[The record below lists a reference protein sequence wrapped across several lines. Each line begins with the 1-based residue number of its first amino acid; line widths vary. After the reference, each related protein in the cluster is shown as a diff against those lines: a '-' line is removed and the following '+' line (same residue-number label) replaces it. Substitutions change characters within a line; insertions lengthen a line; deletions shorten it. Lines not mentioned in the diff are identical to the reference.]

1 MEFRRI
7 REIKES
13 VKSEKEKL
21 SDTQYWL
28 KFLQTSSYHYKHSFD
43 DQIMINLQNPQ
54 FTACSDARS
63 WRSLSREP
71 QGHGVPTL
79 HNGKIRYL
87 FDITQT
93 SAPEGTPLPWVWE
106 INDNQL
112 NIDYSESVSKHLTE
126 KYNLDSETLEE
137 QLYDITLMRTAKY
150 LNDDKSDLYKVVAE
164 SAAYSL
170 LYRCCP
176 GEAQPSPK
184 NLTGLSKYPIEEI
197 GQAVSEISKSIF
209 LEIESIVR
217 STRHNAIEEIRRNEH
232 NETRENDRRSETR
245 SEPQDRGISSGYGNL
260 KGMDVRSGRGEFPVL
275 SDLSEGSPYRSDIGS
290 GKERIS
296 GDGSGIGKT
305 IGGGKRDS
313 GIHGSGVRHSTGRNE
328 RELLQDGI
336 GVLETDSGGTSS
348 GDPSREVRNNA
359 QELSSQSGSQG
370 IYMAEKQ
377 RSTEQT
383 SDSRQ
388 SSGTRNGRYDSGK
401 TQGEQSGIQRSGES
415 GRLPENS
422 TASEQFSE
430 NSRGRN
436 SDRTDIQIIGNT
448 PYRYIPQKTYRK
460 YDTDIAAKIA
470 DKLGESGIKF
480 SGKIAGETTTIT
492 VSKADIE
499 RLEEIAHSFTAEKEK
514 FAIGEL
520 KITQDDIEI
529 LRSIEPRKSI
539 LNFTAE
545 EIKLTE
551 TWQQR
556 FETDIHE
563 KSPYYRAL
571 NGDWREN
578 DESKVTVIQVE
589 DRNVDFKTVSDDIK
603 TQVIQRGN
611 VINNDT
617 LWTIQVSRRG
627 LEDSLTYARRHNNES
642 VYNMLYNINDI
653 IQNGTL
659 LDSVISEKNNNN
671 KANNTAFMH
680 KMYSV
685 CKFNNE
691 PYLAKLAVE
700 EFAVQSDTL
709 KRLYNVQDIKI
720 EPLRHAA
727 FADLNQLALSVLNGT
742 EISIADLFKI
752 VKASDKDFYI
762 NKRTDIEKEKFAND
776 ELSKSVAENPMDR
789 AIRLINEYCEK
800 EFGSPGNFSN
810 MDHIELAY
818 KPDEE
823 TGLAGIEAYA
833 DLETFRIVKEQDGR
847 VVDEQLFNSLD
858 HMNTVLKNLDFDKLI
873 ELSDNDKSEIKTT
886 VFENTEK
893 KSPDVSE
900 LSVGDVILYDGK
912 RREVEQISENSI
924 SLKDLD
930 APDFGGILLGT
941 SDVLAY
947 NGWQQDMN
955 EKGFEILSK
964 AAPQITSKDH
974 QYVPSQLSL
983 FGEPVVYES
992 DAEEKAIYAALM
1004 RGSGF
1009 QDGKFRIEKFCKENH
1024 SINEF
1029 AKMLKDEYGT
1039 GGRSGN
1045 EFYAFENYDSKG
1057 IEIILNRKYDNEEG
1071 KKIHLKWKE
1080 VAERISELVS
1090 KGEYIAKADI
1100 DDHIYHA
1107 KYTLKHYNSEKY
1119 YNSDS
1124 ESDKIHMERAKNILK
1139 EYGILSE
1146 NNESNKVIPESEIT
1160 FTKPDNNSDLKNN
1173 IEESDEK
1180 NPEEN
1185 NKPDVPQKITVGDR
1199 FRHKITGNIS
1209 EVVSLTGAFPWITDE
1224 CTVTRDS
1231 GAFSVTENISYNQLL
1246 NSDLYEYIDHAD
1258 RTVEQAKTSMKSD
1271 MKIENFKIT
1280 GDFIIEGGAKSKFK
1294 ANSKAIRTLKM
1305 IEKENRPATPEEQV
1319 ILSRYVGWGGLSA
1332 AFDSKNAQWS
1342 AEYSELKSLLTDEE
1356 YNAARASVLD
1366 SFYTPPFI
1374 IESIYSALEN
1384 MGFHGGSVLDPS
1396 TGTGNFLGK
1405 MPGSM
1410 SDNSRIYAVEKDS
1423 VSGRIAKFLY
1433 PDADIQI
1440 TGFEK
1445 RDFSDNFFDV
1455 AVGNIPFGSFKIS
1468 DRRYDKYNFAVHD
1481 YFIAKTL
1488 DKVRPGGV
1496 IAFITSSGTL
1506 DKANPSVRK
1515 YISQRAELLGA
1526 VRLPNNAFKSYA
1538 GTEVTSD
1545 IIFLRKREKMIDIA
1559 PDWVYT
1565 SKNPDGLTINNYF
1578 IENPEMILGKV
1589 VEGNKL
1595 YGKGTMV
1602 VPFENSDLKVILNEA
1617 VKKIKGNYT
1626 AEKSVIAK
1634 PSGKKKDKFKPEI
1647 LPADPTVKNFSY
1659 AEIDGK
1665 IFYRENSIMT
1675 EMPFTGKRYERVS
1688 GIAAISKC
1696 VRELLNMQLEGY
1708 SDEAIISKRT
1718 ELNQLYD
1725 DFTKKNGLLN
1735 DKTNRDI
1742 FREDVSLPLVLS
1754 LEKVKDGKL
1763 IGKADIFTKRTLQPP
1778 VRITHADTAADALAV
1793 SISEK
1798 AGVDLDFMSELMDGK
1813 EKSEIISDLKGVI
1826 FLNPET
1832 SAWETADAYLSGNI
1846 RNKLAAAKSAAESNP
1861 DFTENVSALEAAM
1874 PDRIEAGDITAKLGS
1889 PWIDDKYIQEF
1900 MYELFETPKFSRNLG
1915 IDNNYI
1921 GIQHNPAT
1929 AKWNVMNKSLDK
1941 DNIKSNTAYGTS
1953 RKSGYSIFE
1962 DSLNMID
1969 TTVYDP
1975 VYNPEKDKTEYV
1987 INHDETLLARQKQEL
2002 IENAFREWIF
2012 KDPERRE
2019 YLVEKYNV
2027 LYNSIRPREYD
2038 GSHLTFAGM
2047 NPEITLKKHQKDAVA
2062 HALYGGNTLFAHK
2075 VGAGKTYEM
2084 IAAAM
2089 EGKRLG
2095 LHNKSLL
2102 AVPNHM
2108 TEQFANDF
2116 LTLYPNANILI
2127 AHEDDFKKENRQ
2139 KLCAK
2144 IATGEFD
2151 AIIIGHS
2158 QLIKIPVSKEREEQF
2173 IQDQINELIN
2183 DIAEMKEQN
2192 AESFTVKDMERTK
2205 RDYEAKL
2212 KKLIEKPIKDDV
2224 VTFEEMGIDKLFI
2237 DEADMF
2243 KNLSVSTKM
2252 RNISGVAAN
2261 RKVQK
2266 TQDLY
2271 IKCQYLDELTGGKG
2285 IVFATGTPVSNSI
2298 TELFIMQKYLQ
2309 ADYLRESGLTHFDA
2323 WAANFAQKVTKLE
2336 YAPTGKGFRQKTRL
2350 SKFSNLPELMTAFKE
2365 CADIKTAEDLNLP
2378 EPECERHIIAAEPT
2392 ETQKNLIQS
2401 LSERAEKI
2409 HNKQVT
2415 PDVDNMLKVTTD
2427 GIKIGLDQRLINP
2440 LLPDEP
2446 NTKINMCVNNVTD
2459 IWKKT
2464 AGERLTHVIFCDYST
2479 PKKDAF
2485 NLYDDVKSKLIANGI
2500 PENEIAFIHD
2510 YEKPQDKERLFDKVR
2525 NGEIRI
2531 VLGSTQKMGAGTN
2544 IQNKLYAM
2552 HHLDA
2557 PWKPR
2562 DMEQRLGRMKRQ
2574 GNMNDKVHEYIY
2586 VTKDTFDA
2594 YRFQTLETKQGFISQ
2609 IMTSKNPVRVCEDV
2623 SQSEM
2628 EFAEVKALCAG
2639 NPLIREKMEIDIEV
2653 HKLQTLKSAYLNQRY
2668 KLEDNVLKHIPESIA
2683 KAKENLNAVL
2693 ADSKITVQNPLKRDG
2708 EGNVIFFGMTIND
2721 HVYADKKEAGTALIE
2736 AAAKALTGNPN
2747 ARTEI
2752 GQYRGFRLDVFF
2764 DALSNDIKMD
2774 IKGNGSYR
2782 ITLSSSDTGNLT
2794 RIDNAI
2800 NHIPEKIDEYKSE
2813 IEALNTQLENSKAEL
2828 AKPFLKEQELKT
2840 KLARQSELDRQ
2851 LNLDNKEN
2859 LLGKDNVKS
2868 FELETEADRQ
2878 KLNSY
2883 NSTQTKDI
2891 KSYDLEL

>member
-1 MEFRRI
+1 
-7 REIKES
+7 
-13 VKSEKEKL
+13 
-21 SDTQYWL
+21 
-28 KFLQTSSYHYKHSFD
+28 
-43 DQIMINLQNPQ
+43 
-54 FTACSDARS
+54 
-63 WRSLSREP
+63 
-71 QGHGVPTL
+71 
-79 HNGKIRYL
+79 
-87 FDITQT
+87 
-93 SAPEGTPLPWVWE
+93 
-106 INDNQL
+106 
-112 NIDYSESVSKHLTE
+112 
-126 KYNLDSETLEE
+126 
-137 QLYDITLMRTAKY
+137 
-150 LNDDKSDLYKVVAE
+150 
-164 SAAYSL
+164 
-170 LYRCCP
+170 
-176 GEAQPSPK
+176 
-184 NLTGLSKYPIEEI
+184 
-197 GQAVSEISKSIF
+197 
-209 LEIESIVR
+209 
-217 STRHNAIEEIRRNEH
+217 
-232 NETRENDRRSETR
+232 
-245 SEPQDRGISSGYGNL
+245 
-260 KGMDVRSGRGEFPVL
+260 
-275 SDLSEGSPYRSDIGS
+275 
-290 GKERIS
+290 
-296 GDGSGIGKT
+296 
-305 IGGGKRDS
+305 
-313 GIHGSGVRHSTGRNE
+313 
-328 RELLQDGI
+328 
-336 GVLETDSGGTSS
+336 
-348 GDPSREVRNNA
+348 
-359 QELSSQSGSQG
+359 
-370 IYMAEKQ
+370 MAEKQ
-377 RSTEQT
+377 RSTEQA

-388 SSGTRNGRYDSGK
+388 SSGTRNGRYDSEK

-422 TASEQFSE
+422 ATAKQFSE

-480 SGKIAGETTTIT
+480 SGKITAETTTIT
-492 VSKADIE
+492 VSKADIK

-514 FAIGEL
+514 FAIGESHKQSHEVQL
-520 KITQDDIEI
+520 SRAEFIEYA
-529 LRSIEPRKSI
+529 
-539 LNFTAE
+539 TD
-545 EIKLTE
+545 KL
-551 TWQQR
+551 
-556 FETDIHE
+556 
-563 KSPYYRAL
+563 
-571 NGDWREN
+571 
-578 DESKVTVIQVE
+578 
-589 DRNVDFKTVSDDIK
+589 
-603 TQVIQRGN
+603 
-611 VINNDT
+611 
-617 LWTIQVSRRG
+617 
-627 LEDSLTYARRHNNES
+627 
-642 VYNMLYNINDI
+642 INDI
-653 IQNGTL
+653 TVRNAHENSDLENFNNEINKSISELFTELIVGKEQIENYTINEIAPL
-659 LDSVISEKNNNN
+659 YDEFQSDEAFRIDICNVISENVDISLTQLEITRD
-671 KANNTAFMH
+671 KAKELGIPFQ
-680 KMYSV
+680 V
-685 CKFNNE
+685 NE
-691 PYLAKLAVE
+691 IVE
-700 EFAVQSDTL
+700 L
-709 KRLYNVQDIKI
+709 PKK
-720 EPLRHAA
+720 
-727 FADLNQLALSVLNGT
+727 
-742 EISIADLFKI
+742 
-752 VKASDKDFYI
+752 
-762 NKRTDIEKEKFAND
+762 
-776 ELSKSVAENPMDR
+776 ENPMDK

-992 DAEEKAIYAALM
+992 DVEEKAIYAALM
-1004 RGSGF
+1004 KGSGF
-1009 QDGKFRIEKFCKENH
+1009 QDGKFRIEEFIKENH
-1024 SINEF
+1024 SINEL

-1039 GGRSGN
+1039 GGHSGN
-1045 EFYAFENYDSKG
+1045 EFYAFANHNSKG

-1071 KKIHLKWKE
+1071 RKIYLSWKE

-1090 KGEYIAKADI
+1090 KGEYITKADI
-1100 DDHIYHA
+1100 DDRIYHA
-1107 KYTLKHYNSEKY
+1107 KYTLKY
-1119 YNSDS
+1119 YDS
-1124 ESDKIHMERAKNILK
+1124 NNEFDKPYIKKAKNTLK

-1146 NNESNKVIPESEIT
+1146 NTESSKVIPESEIT
-1160 FTKPDNNSDLKNN
+1160 FTKPDNNSHLKNN
-1173 IEESDEK
+1173 IEDSDAK

-1231 GAFSVTENISYNQLL
+1231 GVFSVTENISYNQLL
-1246 NSDLYEYIDHAD
+1246 NSDLYEYIDHTD
-1258 RTVEQAKTSMKSD
+1258 RTVEQAKKSMKSD
-1271 MKIENFKIT
+1271 TKIENFKIT

-1294 ANSKAIRTLKM
+1294 ANSEAIRTLKM

-1332 AFDSKNAQWS
+1332 AFDSKNEQWS

-1423 VSGRIAKFLY
+1423 VSGRIAKLLY

-1455 AVGNIPFGSFKIS
+1455 AVGNIPFGGFKIS

-1506 DKANPSVRK
+1506 DKNNPSVRK

-1675 EMPFTGKRYERVS
+1675 EIPFTGKRYERVS

-1778 VRITHADTAADALAV
+1778 VRITYADTAADALAV

-2173 IQDQINELIN
+2173 IKDQINELIN

-2224 VTFEEMGIDKLFI
+2224 VTFEEMGVDKLFI

-2365 CADIKTAEDLNLP
+2365 CADIKTAQDLNLP

-2440 LLPDEP
+2440 LLSDEP
-2446 NTKINMCVNNVTD
+2446 NTKINICVNNVTD

-2464 AGERLTHVIFCDYST
+2464 ADERLTQVIFCDYST

-2574 GNMNDKVHEYIY
+2574 GNQNDKVHEYIY

-2693 ADSKITVQNPLKRDG
+2693 ADSKITEQNPLKRDG
-2708 EGNVIFFGMTIND
+2708 EGNIIFSGMTINGQT
-2721 HVYADKKEAGTALIE
+2721 YADKKEAGTALIE
-2736 AAAKALTGNPN
+2736 AAAKALTGDPN

-2752 GQYRGFRLDVFF
+2752 GQYRGFRLEVFF

-2878 KLNSY
+2878 KLNSH
-2883 NSTQTKDI
+2883 NSMQKKDI

>member
-28 KFLQTSSYHYKHSFD
+28 KFLHTSSYHYKHSFD

-106 INDNQL
+106 INDSQL

-176 GEAQPSPK
+176 GEAQPSPN

-197 GQAVSEISKSIF
+197 GQAVTEISKSIF

-217 STRHNAIEEIRRNEH
+217 NTRHNAIEEIRRNEH

-245 SEPQDRGISSGYGNL
+245 SKPQDRGISSGYGNL
-260 KGMDVRSGRGEFPVL
+260 KGMDVRSGRGKFPVL

-313 GIHGSGVRHSTGRNE
+313 GIHRSGVRHSTGRNE

-359 QELSSQSGSQG
+359 QELSSQSGSQE

-377 RSTEQT
+377 RSTKQT

-422 TASEQFSE
+422 ATAKQFSE

-480 SGKIAGETTTIT
+480 SGKITAETTTIT

-499 RLEEIAHSFTAEKEK
+499 RLEEIANSFTAEKEK
-514 FAIGEL
+514 FAIGESHKQSHEVQL
-520 KITQDDIEI
+520 SRAEFIEYA
-529 LRSIEPRKSI
+529 
-539 LNFTAE
+539 TD
-545 EIKLTE
+545 KL
-551 TWQQR
+551 
-556 FETDIHE
+556 
-563 KSPYYRAL
+563 
-571 NGDWREN
+571 
-578 DESKVTVIQVE
+578 
-589 DRNVDFKTVSDDIK
+589 
-603 TQVIQRGN
+603 
-611 VINNDT
+611 
-617 LWTIQVSRRG
+617 
-627 LEDSLTYARRHNNES
+627 
-642 VYNMLYNINDI
+642 INDI
-653 IQNGTL
+653 TVRNAHENSDL
-659 LDSVISEKNNNN
+659 EN
-671 KANNTAFMH
+671 
-680 KMYSV
+680 
-685 CKFNNE
+685 FNNE
-691 PYLAKLAVE
+691 INKSISELFTELIVGKEQIENYTINEIAPLYDK
-700 EFAVQSDTL
+700 FQSDEAF
-709 KRLYNVQDIKI
+709 RADICNIISENVDIS
-720 EPLRHAA
+720 LT
-727 FADLNQLALSVLNGT
+727 QL
-742 EISIADLFKI
+742 EITRDKAQELGIPFQVNEI
-752 VKASDKDFYI
+752 V
-762 NKRTDIEKEKFAND
+762 
-776 ELSKSVAENPMDR
+776 ELPKKENPMDK
-789 AIRLINEYCEK
+789 AIRFINEYCEK

-818 KPDEE
+818 KPDKE

-992 DAEEKAIYAALM
+992 DVEEKAIYAALM
-1004 RGSGF
+1004 KGSGF
-1009 QDGKFRIEKFCKENH
+1009 QDGKFRIEEFIKENH
-1024 SINEF
+1024 SINEL

-1039 GGRSGN
+1039 GGHSGN
-1045 EFYAFENYDSKG
+1045 EFYAFANHNSKG

-1071 KKIHLKWKE
+1071 RKIYLSWKE

-1090 KGEYIAKADI
+1090 KGEYITKADI
-1100 DDHIYHA
+1100 DDRIYHA
-1107 KYTLKHYNSEKY
+1107 KYTLKY

-1124 ESDKIHMERAKNILK
+1124 ESDKIHTERAKNILK

-1146 NNESNKVIPESEIT
+1146 NTESSKVIPESEIT

-1173 IEESDEK
+1173 LEESDAK

-1231 GAFSVTENISYNQLL
+1231 GVFSVTENISYNQLL
-1246 NSDLYEYIDHAD
+1246 NSDLYEYIDHTD
-1258 RTVEQAKTSMKSD
+1258 RTVERAKKSMKSD

-1294 ANSKAIRTLKM
+1294 ANSEAIRTLKM

-1332 AFDSKNAQWS
+1332 AFDSKNEQWS

-1423 VSGRIAKFLY
+1423 VSGRIAKLLY

-1455 AVGNIPFGSFKIS
+1455 AVGNIPFGGFKIS

-1515 YISQRAELLGA
+1515 YISQRAELMGA

-1617 VKKIKGNYT
+1617 VKKIKGIYT
-1626 AEKSVIAK
+1626 AERSVIAK

-1688 GIAAISKC
+1688 GIAAITKC

-1742 FREDVSLPLVLS
+1742 FREDVSLPLILS

-1778 VRITHADTAADALAV
+1778 VRITHADTSADALAV

-1900 MYELFETPKFSRNLG
+1900 MYELFETPKFSRDLG

-2127 AHEDDFKKENRQ
+2127 AHEDDFKKENRR

-2365 CADIKTAEDLNLP
+2365 CADIKTAQDLNLP

-2464 AGERLTHVIFCDYST
+2464 ADERLTQVIFCDYST

-2574 GNMNDKVHEYIY
+2574 GNMNDKVYEYIY

-2693 ADSKITVQNPLKRDG
+2693 ADSKITEQNPLKRDG
-2708 EGNVIFFGMTIND
+2708 EGNIIFSGMTINGQT
-2721 HVYADKKEAGTALIE
+2721 YADKKEAGTALIE
-2736 AAAKALTGNPN
+2736 AAAKALTGSPN

-2752 GQYRGFRLDVFF
+2752 GQYRGFSMEIFF

-2883 NSTQTKDI
+2883 NSTQK
-2891 KSYDLEL
+2891 KNSQSYDLEL

>member
-21 SDTQYWL
+21 SDTQYWM

-106 INDNQL
+106 INDSQL

-137 QLYDITLMRTAKY
+137 QLYNITLMRTAKY

-176 GEAQPSPK
+176 GEAQPSPN

-197 GQAVSEISKSIF
+197 GQAVTEISKSIF

-217 STRHNAIEEIRRNEH
+217 NTRHNAIEEIRRNEH

-245 SEPQDRGISSGYGNL
+245 SKPQDRGISSGYGNL

-313 GIHGSGVRHSTGRNE
+313 GIHRSGVRHSTGRNE

-359 QELSSQSGSQG
+359 QELSSQSGHQG

-388 SSGTRNGRYDSGK
+388 SSGTRDGRYDSGK

-480 SGKIAGETTTIT
+480 SGKITAETTTIT

-499 RLEEIAHSFTAEKEK
+499 RLEEIANSFTAEKEK
-514 FAIGEL
+514 FAIGESHKQSHEVQL
-520 KITQDDIEI
+520 SRAEFIEYA
-529 LRSIEPRKSI
+529 
-539 LNFTAE
+539 TD
-545 EIKLTE
+545 KL
-551 TWQQR
+551 
-556 FETDIHE
+556 
-563 KSPYYRAL
+563 
-571 NGDWREN
+571 
-578 DESKVTVIQVE
+578 
-589 DRNVDFKTVSDDIK
+589 
-603 TQVIQRGN
+603 
-611 VINNDT
+611 
-617 LWTIQVSRRG
+617 
-627 LEDSLTYARRHNNES
+627 
-642 VYNMLYNINDI
+642 INDI
-653 IQNGTL
+653 TVRNAHENSDLENFNNEINKSISELFTELIVGKEQIENYTINEIAPL
-659 LDSVISEKNNNN
+659 YDEFQSDEAFRIDICNVISENVDISLTQLEITRD
-671 KANNTAFMH
+671 KAKELGIPFQ
-680 KMYSV
+680 V
-685 CKFNNE
+685 NE
-691 PYLAKLAVE
+691 IVE
-700 EFAVQSDTL
+700 L
-709 KRLYNVQDIKI
+709 PKK
-720 EPLRHAA
+720 
-727 FADLNQLALSVLNGT
+727 
-742 EISIADLFKI
+742 
-752 VKASDKDFYI
+752 
-762 NKRTDIEKEKFAND
+762 
-776 ELSKSVAENPMDR
+776 ENPMDK

-818 KPDEE
+818 KPDKE

-833 DLETFRIVKEQDGR
+833 DLETYRIVKEQDGR

-858 HMNTVLKNLDFDKLI
+858 HMNTILKNLDFNKLI

-983 FGEPVVYES
+983 FGEPVVYEY

-1009 QDGKFRIEKFCKENH
+1009 EDGKFRIEEFCKESH
-1024 SINEF
+1024 FINEF
-1029 AKMLKDEYGT
+1029 AQMLKDEYGT

-1090 KGEYIAKADI
+1090 KGEYITKADI
-1100 DDHIYHA
+1100 DDRIYHA
-1107 KYTLKHYNSEKY
+1107 KYTLKHYNS
-1119 YNSDS
+1119 NS
-1124 ESDKIHMERAKNILK
+1124 ESDKIHTERAKNILK

-1146 NNESNKVIPESEIT
+1146 NTESNKVIPESEIT

-1173 IEESDEK
+1173 IEESDAK

-1185 NKPDVPQKITVGDR
+1185 NKPDIPQKITVGDR

-1246 NSDLYEYIDHAD
+1246 NSDLYEYIDHTD
-1258 RTVEQAKTSMKSD
+1258 RTVEQAKKSMKSD

-1294 ANSKAIRTLKM
+1294 ANSEAIRTLKM

-1332 AFDSKNAQWS
+1332 AFDSKNEQWS
-1342 AEYSELKSLLTDEE
+1342 VEYSELKNLLTDEE

-1423 VSGRIAKFLY
+1423 VSGRIAKLLY

-1455 AVGNIPFGSFKIS
+1455 AVGNIPFGGFKIS

-1515 YISQRAELLGA
+1515 YISQRAELMGA

-1565 SKNPDGLTINNYF
+1565 SKNPDGLVLNNYF

-1826 FLNPET
+1826 YLNPET

-1846 RNKLAAAKSAAESNP
+1846 RNKLAVAKSAAESNP

-1900 MYELFETPKFSRNLG
+1900 MYELFETPKFSRDLG

-2173 IQDQINELIN
+2173 IKDQINELIN

-2224 VTFEEMGIDKLFI
+2224 VTFEEMGVDKLFI

-2365 CADIKTAEDLNLP
+2365 CADIKTAQDLNLP

-2464 AGERLTHVIFCDYST
+2464 ADERLTQVIFCDYST

-2653 HKLQTLKSAYLNQRY
+2653 HKLQTLKSAYMNQRY

-2693 ADSKITVQNPLKRDG
+2693 ADSKITEQNPLKRDG
-2708 EGNVIFFGMTIND
+2708 EGNVIFSGMTIND
-2721 HVYADKKEAGTALIE
+2721 HVYADKKEVGTALIE

-2813 IEALNTQLENSKAEL
+2813 IEILNTQLENSKAEL

-2868 FELETEADRQ
+2868 FELETEADRH
-2878 KLNSY
+2878 KLNSH
-2883 NSTQTKDI
+2883 NSMQK
-2891 KSYDLEL
+2891 KNSQSYDLEI

>member
-93 SAPEGTPLPWVWE
+93 STPEGTPLPWIWE
-106 INDNQL
+106 INDSQL

-150 LNDDKSDLYKVVAE
+150 SNDDKSDLYKVVAE

-197 GQAVSEISKSIF
+197 GQAVTEISKSIF

-217 STRHNAIEEIRRNEH
+217 NTRHNAIEEIRRNEH
-232 NETRENDRRSETR
+232 DETRENDRRSETR

-275 SDLSEGSPYRSDIGS
+275 SDLSEGSSYRSDIGS

-296 GDGSGIGKT
+296 GDGSRIGKT

-313 GIHGSGVRHSTGRNE
+313 GIHGSGIRHSTGRNE

-359 QELSSQSGSQG
+359 QELSSQSESQG

-383 SDSRQ
+383 SDSHQ
-388 SSGTRNGRYDSGK
+388 SSGTRNGRYNSGK

-480 SGKIAGETTTIT
+480 SGKITAETTTIT

-520 KITQDDIEI
+520 
-529 LRSIEPRKSI
+529 
-539 LNFTAE
+539 
-545 EIKLTE
+545 
-551 TWQQR
+551 
-556 FETDIHE
+556 
-563 KSPYYRAL
+563 
-571 NGDWREN
+571 
-578 DESKVTVIQVE
+578 
-589 DRNVDFKTVSDDIK
+589 
-603 TQVIQRGN
+603 
-611 VINNDT
+611 
-617 LWTIQVSRRG
+617 
-627 LEDSLTYARRHNNES
+627 
-642 VYNMLYNINDI
+642 
-653 IQNGTL
+653 
-659 LDSVISEKNNNN
+659 
-671 KANNTAFMH
+671 
-680 KMYSV
+680 
-685 CKFNNE
+685 
-691 PYLAKLAVE
+691 
-700 EFAVQSDTL
+700 
-709 KRLYNVQDIKI
+709 
-720 EPLRHAA
+720 
-727 FADLNQLALSVLNGT
+727 
-742 EISIADLFKI
+742 
-752 VKASDKDFYI
+752 
-762 NKRTDIEKEKFAND
+762 
-776 ELSKSVAENPMDR
+776 SKSVTELSEHRKIKENPMDR

-833 DLETFRIVKEQDGR
+833 DLETYRIVKEQDGR

-992 DAEEKAIYAALM
+992 DVEEKAIYEALM

-1009 QDGKFRIEKFCKENH
+1009 EDGKFRIEEFCKESH

-1029 AKMLKDEYGT
+1029 AQMLKEEYGT
-1039 GGRSGN
+1039 GGRPGN
-1045 EFYAFENYDSKG
+1045 EFYAYENHDSKG

-1071 KKIHLKWKE
+1071 KEIHLKWKE

-1090 KGEYIAKADI
+1090 KGEYITKADI
-1100 DDHIYHA
+1100 DNRIYHA
-1107 KYTLKHYNSEKY
+1107 KYTLKY

-1124 ESDKIHMERAKNILK
+1124 ESDKIHTERAKNILK

-1146 NNESNKVIPESEIT
+1146 NIESSKVIPESEIT

-1224 CTVTRDS
+1224 CTVTKDS

-1246 NSDLYEYIDHAD
+1246 NSDLYEYIDHTD
-1258 RTVEQAKTSMKSD
+1258 RTVEQAKKSMKSD

-1294 ANSKAIRTLKM
+1294 ANSEAIRTLKM

-1332 AFDSKNAQWS
+1332 AFDSKNEQWS
-1342 AEYSELKSLLTDEE
+1342 AEYSELKNLLTDEE

-1405 MPGSM
+1405 MQGSM

-1423 VSGRIAKFLY
+1423 VSGRIAKLLY

-1455 AVGNIPFGSFKIS
+1455 AVGNIPFGGFKIS

-1488 DKVRPGGV
+1488 DKVRPEGV

-1565 SKNPDGLTINNYF
+1565 SKNPDGLVLNNYF

-1675 EMPFTGKRYERVS
+1675 EIPFTGKRYERVS

-1826 FLNPET
+1826 YLNPET

-1846 RNKLAAAKSAAESNP
+1846 RNKLAVAKSAAEANP

-2212 KKLIEKPIKDDV
+2212 KKLIEKPIKDDM
-2224 VTFEEMGIDKLFI
+2224 VTFEEMGVDKLFI

-2365 CADIKTAEDLNLP
+2365 CADIKTAQDLNLP

-2464 AGERLTHVIFCDYST
+2464 ADERLTQVIFCDYST

-2500 PENEIAFIHD
+2500 PVNEIAFIHD

-2557 PWKPR
+2557 PWV
-2562 DMEQRLGRMKRQ
+2562 RL
-2574 GNMNDKVHEYIY
+2574 
-2586 VTKDTFDA
+2586 
-2594 YRFQTLETKQGFISQ
+2594 
-2609 IMTSKNPVRVCEDV
+2609 
-2623 SQSEM
+2623 
-2628 EFAEVKALCAG
+2628 EVA
-2639 NPLIREKMEIDIEV
+2639 
-2653 HKLQTLKSAYLNQRY
+2653 
-2668 KLEDNVLKHIPESIA
+2668 
-2683 KAKENLNAVL
+2683 
-2693 ADSKITVQNPLKRDG
+2693 
-2708 EGNVIFFGMTIND
+2708 
-2721 HVYADKKEAGTALIE
+2721 
-2736 AAAKALTGNPN
+2736 
-2747 ARTEI
+2747 
-2752 GQYRGFRLDVFF
+2752 
-2764 DALSNDIKMD
+2764 
-2774 IKGNGSYR
+2774 
-2782 ITLSSSDTGNLT
+2782 
-2794 RIDNAI
+2794 
-2800 NHIPEKIDEYKSE
+2800 
-2813 IEALNTQLENSKAEL
+2813 
-2828 AKPFLKEQELKT
+2828 
-2840 KLARQSELDRQ
+2840 
-2851 LNLDNKEN
+2851 
-2859 LLGKDNVKS
+2859 
-2868 FELETEADRQ
+2868 
-2878 KLNSY
+2878 
-2883 NSTQTKDI
+2883 
-2891 KSYDLEL
+2891 

>member
-1 MEFRRI
+1 
-7 REIKES
+7 
-13 VKSEKEKL
+13 
-21 SDTQYWL
+21 
-28 KFLQTSSYHYKHSFD
+28 
-43 DQIMINLQNPQ
+43 
-54 FTACSDARS
+54 
-63 WRSLSREP
+63 
-71 QGHGVPTL
+71 
-79 HNGKIRYL
+79 
-87 FDITQT
+87 
-93 SAPEGTPLPWVWE
+93 
-106 INDNQL
+106 
-112 NIDYSESVSKHLTE
+112 
-126 KYNLDSETLEE
+126 
-137 QLYDITLMRTAKY
+137 
-150 LNDDKSDLYKVVAE
+150 
-164 SAAYSL
+164 
-170 LYRCCP
+170 
-176 GEAQPSPK
+176 
-184 NLTGLSKYPIEEI
+184 
-197 GQAVSEISKSIF
+197 
-209 LEIESIVR
+209 
-217 STRHNAIEEIRRNEH
+217 
-232 NETRENDRRSETR
+232 
-245 SEPQDRGISSGYGNL
+245 
-260 KGMDVRSGRGEFPVL
+260 MDVRSGRGEFPVL
-275 SDLSEGSPYRSDIGS
+275 SDLSEGSSYRSDIGS

-336 GVLETDSGGTSS
+336 GLLETDSGGTSS

-388 SSGTRNGRYDSGK
+388 SSGTRDGRYDSGQ
-401 TQGEQSGIQRSGES
+401 TQGEQFRIQRSGES
-415 GRLPENS
+415 GRLSENS
-422 TASEQFSE
+422 ATAKQFSE
-430 NSRGRN
+430 NSGGRN

-448 PYRYIPQKTYRK
+448 PYRYIPRKTYRK

-470 DKLGESGIKF
+470 DKLGERGIKF

-499 RLEEIAHSFTAEKEK
+499 RLEEIAHSFTAEKEQ

-520 KITQDDIEI
+520 KITQDDIAI

-589 DRNVDFKTVSDDIK
+589 DRNVTLNSVRNDIK
-603 TQVIQRGN
+603 SQVIERGTASN
-611 VINNDT
+611 IDT
-617 LWTIQVSRRG
+617 GWNIQISRKG
-627 LEDSLTYARRHNNES
+627 LEDTVHYANKHNDTATLNS
-642 VYNMLYNINDI
+642 IYNINTI
-653 IQNGTL
+653 VNNAIL
-659 LDSVISEKNNNN
+659 LDSVVSENNNDN

-700 EFAVQSDTL
+700 EFAVQSDTF

-720 EPLRHAA
+720 EPLRHVV
-727 FADLNQLALSVLNGT
+727 FTDLNQLAQSVLNGT

-992 DAEEKAIYAALM
+992 DVEEKAIYAALM

-1009 QDGKFRIEKFCKENH
+1009 QDGKFRIEEFCKENH

-1045 EFYAFENYDSKG
+1045 EFYDFENHNSKG

-1071 KKIHLKWKE
+1071 RKIYLSWKE
-1080 VAERISELVS
+1080 VAERILELVS
-1090 KGEYIAKADI
+1090 KGEYITKADI
-1100 DDHIYHA
+1100 DDRIYHA
-1107 KYTLKHYNSEKY
+1107 KYTLKY

-1124 ESDKIHMERAKNILK
+1124 ESDKIHTERAKNILK
-1139 EYGILSE
+1139 EYGILPESSKISRDLFDIENAYINTIKNKGTLSRIEIRANTNLKKRLSE
-1146 NNESNKVIPESEIT
+1146 KGLNPNADSSDKVIFNTDGQNWNKFVIPDKWGNLTNNIDISEVLTADEYDEISYVISKVIPESEIT

-1173 IEESDEK
+1173 IEESDAK

-1209 EVVSLTGAFPWITDE
+1209 EVVSLTGAFPWIADE

-1246 NSDLYEYIDHAD
+1246 NSDLYEYIDHTD
-1258 RTVEQAKTSMKSD
+1258 RTVERAKKSMKSD

-1294 ANSKAIRTLKM
+1294 ANSEAIRTLKM

-1332 AFDSKNAQWS
+1332 AFDSKNEQWS

-1423 VSGRIAKFLY
+1423 VSGRIAKLLY

-1455 AVGNIPFGSFKIS
+1455 AVGNIPFGGFKIS

-1506 DKANPSVRK
+1506 DKNNPSVRK

-1538 GTEVTSD
+1538 RTEVTSD

-1626 AEKSVIAK
+1626 DEKSVIAK
-1634 PSGKKKDKFKPEI
+1634 PSGKP
-1647 LPADPTVKNFSY
+1647 
-1659 AEIDGK
+1659 
-1665 IFYRENSIMT
+1665 YR
-1675 EMPFTGKRYERVS
+1675 
-1688 GIAAISKC
+1688 
-1696 VRELLNMQLEGY
+1696 
-1708 SDEAIISKRT
+1708 
-1718 ELNQLYD
+1718 
-1725 DFTKKNGLLN
+1725 
-1735 DKTNRDI
+1735 
-1742 FREDVSLPLVLS
+1742 
-1754 LEKVKDGKL
+1754 
-1763 IGKADIFTKRTLQPP
+1763 
-1778 VRITHADTAADALAV
+1778 
-1793 SISEK
+1793 
-1798 AGVDLDFMSELMDGK
+1798 
-1813 EKSEIISDLKGVI
+1813 
-1826 FLNPET
+1826 
-1832 SAWETADAYLSGNI
+1832 
-1846 RNKLAAAKSAAESNP
+1846 
-1861 DFTENVSALEAAM
+1861 
-1874 PDRIEAGDITAKLGS
+1874 
-1889 PWIDDKYIQEF
+1889 
-1900 MYELFETPKFSRNLG
+1900 
-1915 IDNNYI
+1915 
-1921 GIQHNPAT
+1921 
-1929 AKWNVMNKSLDK
+1929 
-1941 DNIKSNTAYGTS
+1941 
-1953 RKSGYSIFE
+1953 
-1962 DSLNMID
+1962 
-1969 TTVYDP
+1969 
-1975 VYNPEKDKTEYV
+1975 
-1987 INHDETLLARQKQEL
+1987 
-2002 IENAFREWIF
+2002 
-2012 KDPERRE
+2012 
-2019 YLVEKYNV
+2019 
-2027 LYNSIRPREYD
+2027 
-2038 GSHLTFAGM
+2038 
-2047 NPEITLKKHQKDAVA
+2047 
-2062 HALYGGNTLFAHK
+2062 
-2075 VGAGKTYEM
+2075 
-2084 IAAAM
+2084 
-2089 EGKRLG
+2089 RL
-2095 LHNKSLL
+2095 
-2102 AVPNHM
+2102 
-2108 TEQFANDF
+2108 
-2116 LTLYPNANILI
+2116 
-2127 AHEDDFKKENRQ
+2127 
-2139 KLCAK
+2139 
-2144 IATGEFD
+2144 
-2151 AIIIGHS
+2151 
-2158 QLIKIPVSKEREEQF
+2158 
-2173 IQDQINELIN
+2173 
-2183 DIAEMKEQN
+2183 
-2192 AESFTVKDMERTK
+2192 
-2205 RDYEAKL
+2205 
-2212 KKLIEKPIKDDV
+2212 
-2224 VTFEEMGIDKLFI
+2224 
-2237 DEADMF
+2237 
-2243 KNLSVSTKM
+2243 
-2252 RNISGVAAN
+2252 
-2261 RKVQK
+2261 
-2266 TQDLY
+2266 
-2271 IKCQYLDELTGGKG
+2271 
-2285 IVFATGTPVSNSI
+2285 
-2298 TELFIMQKYLQ
+2298 
-2309 ADYLRESGLTHFDA
+2309 
-2323 WAANFAQKVTKLE
+2323 
-2336 YAPTGKGFRQKTRL
+2336 
-2350 SKFSNLPELMTAFKE
+2350 
-2365 CADIKTAEDLNLP
+2365 
-2378 EPECERHIIAAEPT
+2378 
-2392 ETQKNLIQS
+2392 
-2401 LSERAEKI
+2401 
-2409 HNKQVT
+2409 
-2415 PDVDNMLKVTTD
+2415 
-2427 GIKIGLDQRLINP
+2427 
-2440 LLPDEP
+2440 
-2446 NTKINMCVNNVTD
+2446 
-2459 IWKKT
+2459 
-2464 AGERLTHVIFCDYST
+2464 
-2479 PKKDAF
+2479 
-2485 NLYDDVKSKLIANGI
+2485 
-2500 PENEIAFIHD
+2500 
-2510 YEKPQDKERLFDKVR
+2510 
-2525 NGEIRI
+2525 
-2531 VLGSTQKMGAGTN
+2531 
-2544 IQNKLYAM
+2544 
-2552 HHLDA
+2552 
-2557 PWKPR
+2557 
-2562 DMEQRLGRMKRQ
+2562 
-2574 GNMNDKVHEYIY
+2574 
-2586 VTKDTFDA
+2586 
-2594 YRFQTLETKQGFISQ
+2594 
-2609 IMTSKNPVRVCEDV
+2609 
-2623 SQSEM
+2623 
-2628 EFAEVKALCAG
+2628 
-2639 NPLIREKMEIDIEV
+2639 
-2653 HKLQTLKSAYLNQRY
+2653 
-2668 KLEDNVLKHIPESIA
+2668 
-2683 KAKENLNAVL
+2683 
-2693 ADSKITVQNPLKRDG
+2693 
-2708 EGNVIFFGMTIND
+2708 
-2721 HVYADKKEAGTALIE
+2721 
-2736 AAAKALTGNPN
+2736 
-2747 ARTEI
+2747 
-2752 GQYRGFRLDVFF
+2752 
-2764 DALSNDIKMD
+2764 
-2774 IKGNGSYR
+2774 
-2782 ITLSSSDTGNLT
+2782 
-2794 RIDNAI
+2794 
-2800 NHIPEKIDEYKSE
+2800 
-2813 IEALNTQLENSKAEL
+2813 
-2828 AKPFLKEQELKT
+2828 
-2840 KLARQSELDRQ
+2840 
-2851 LNLDNKEN
+2851 
-2859 LLGKDNVKS
+2859 
-2868 FELETEADRQ
+2868 
-2878 KLNSY
+2878 
-2883 NSTQTKDI
+2883 
-2891 KSYDLEL
+2891 

>member
-93 SAPEGTPLPWVWE
+93 SAPKGTPLPWVWE

-137 QLYDITLMRTAKY
+137 QLYDITLMCTAKY

-197 GQAVSEISKSIF
+197 GQAVTEISKSIF

-232 NETRENDRRSETR
+232 DETRENDRRSETR

-275 SDLSEGSPYRSDIGS
+275 SDLSEGSSYRSDIGS

-336 GVLETDSGGTSS
+336 GVLETNSGGTSS

-377 RSTEQT
+377 RSTEQA

-388 SSGTRNGRYDSGK
+388 SSGTRNGRYDSEK

-492 VSKADIE
+492 VSKADIK

-514 FAIGEL
+514 FAIGESHKQSHEVQL
-520 KITQDDIEI
+520 SRAEFIEYA
-529 LRSIEPRKSI
+529 
-539 LNFTAE
+539 TD
-545 EIKLTE
+545 KL
-551 TWQQR
+551 
-556 FETDIHE
+556 
-563 KSPYYRAL
+563 
-571 NGDWREN
+571 
-578 DESKVTVIQVE
+578 
-589 DRNVDFKTVSDDIK
+589 
-603 TQVIQRGN
+603 
-611 VINNDT
+611 
-617 LWTIQVSRRG
+617 
-627 LEDSLTYARRHNNES
+627 
-642 VYNMLYNINDI
+642 INDI
-653 IQNGTL
+653 TVRNAHENSDLENFNNEINKSISELFTELIVGKEQIENYTINEIAPL
-659 LDSVISEKNNNN
+659 YDEFQSDEAFRIDICNVISENVDISLTQLEITRD
-671 KANNTAFMH
+671 KAKELGIPFQ
-680 KMYSV
+680 V
-685 CKFNNE
+685 NE
-691 PYLAKLAVE
+691 IVE
-700 EFAVQSDTL
+700 L
-709 KRLYNVQDIKI
+709 PKK
-720 EPLRHAA
+720 
-727 FADLNQLALSVLNGT
+727 
-742 EISIADLFKI
+742 
-752 VKASDKDFYI
+752 
-762 NKRTDIEKEKFAND
+762 
-776 ELSKSVAENPMDR
+776 ENPMDK

-818 KPDEE
+818 KPDKE

-833 DLETFRIVKEQDGR
+833 DLETYRIVKEQDGR

-858 HMNTVLKNLDFDKLI
+858 HMNTILKNLDFNKLI

-900 LSVGDVILYDGK
+900 LSVGDVILYNGK

-983 FGEPVVYES
+983 FGKPVVYES
-992 DAEEKAIYAALM
+992 DVEEKAIYEALM

-1009 QDGKFRIEKFCKENH
+1009 EDGKFRIEEFCKESH
-1024 SINEF
+1024 FINEF
-1029 AKMLKDEYGT
+1029 AQMLKDEYGT

-1090 KGEYIAKADI
+1090 KGEYITKADI
-1100 DDHIYHA
+1100 DDRIYHA
-1107 KYTLKHYNSEKY
+1107 KYTLKHYNS
-1119 YNSDS
+1119 NS
-1124 ESDKIHMERAKNILK
+1124 ESDKIHTERAKNILK

-1146 NNESNKVIPESEIT
+1146 NTESSKVIPESEIT

-1173 IEESDEK
+1173 IEESDAK

-1209 EVVSLTGAFPWITDE
+1209 EVVSLTGAFPWIADE

-1246 NSDLYEYIDHAD
+1246 NSDLYEYIDHTD
-1258 RTVEQAKTSMKSD
+1258 RTVERAKKSMKSD

-1294 ANSKAIRTLKM
+1294 ANSEAIRTLKM

-1332 AFDSKNAQWS
+1332 AFDSKNEQWS

-1423 VSGRIAKFLY
+1423 VSGRIAKLLY

-1455 AVGNIPFGSFKIS
+1455 AVGNIPFGGFKIS

-2224 VTFEEMGIDKLFI
+2224 VTFEEMGVDKLFI

-2365 CADIKTAEDLNLP
+2365 CADIKTAQDLNLP

-2464 AGERLTHVIFCDYST
+2464 ADERLTQVIFCDYST

-2708 EGNVIFFGMTIND
+2708 EGNVIFSGMTIND

-2736 AAAKALTGNPN
+2736 AAAKALTGSPN

-2752 GQYRGFRLDVFF
+2752 GQYRGFRIDVFF

-2840 KLARQSELDRQ
+2840 KLTRQSELDRQ

-2878 KLNSY
+2878 KLNSH
-2883 NSTQTKDI
+2883 NSTQK
-2891 KSYDLEL
+2891 KNSQSYDLEI

>member
-28 KFLQTSSYHYKHSFD
+28 KFLHTSSYHYKHSFD

-106 INDNQL
+106 INDSQL

-197 GQAVSEISKSIF
+197 GQAVTEISRSIF

-217 STRHNAIEEIRRNEH
+217 NTRHNAIEEIRRNEH

-245 SEPQDRGISSGYGNL
+245 SKPQDRGISSGYGNL
-260 KGMDVRSGRGEFPVL
+260 KGMDVRSGRGKFPVL

-359 QELSSQSGSQG
+359 QELSSQSGSQE

-377 RSTEQT
+377 RSTKQT

-388 SSGTRNGRYDSGK
+388 SSGTRDGRYDSGK

-480 SGKIAGETTTIT
+480 SGKITAETTTIT

-499 RLEEIAHSFTAEKEK
+499 RLEEIAHSFTAEKEQ

-589 DRNVDFKTVSDDIK
+589 DRNVTLNSVRNDIK
-603 TQVIQRGN
+603 SQVIERGTASN
-611 VINNDT
+611 IDT
-617 LWTIQVSRRG
+617 GWNIQISRKG
-627 LEDSLTYARRHNNES
+627 LEDTVHYANKHNDTATLNS
-642 VYNMLYNINDI
+642 IYNINTI
-653 IQNGTL
+653 VNNAIL
-659 LDSVISEKNNNN
+659 LDSVVSENNNDN

-720 EPLRHAA
+720 EPLRHVV
-727 FADLNQLALSVLNGT
+727 FTDLNQLAQSVLNGT

-762 NKRTDIEKEKFAND
+762 NKRTDIEKEKFAIG

-818 KPDEE
+818 KPDKE

-912 RREVEQISENSI
+912 RRKVEQISENSI

-992 DAEEKAIYAALM
+992 DVEEKAIYAALM
-1004 RGSGF
+1004 KGSGF
-1009 QDGKFRIEKFCKENH
+1009 QDGKFRIEEFCKESH

-1029 AKMLKDEYGT
+1029 AKMLKEEYGT
-1039 GGRSGN
+1039 GGHSGN
-1045 EFYAFENYDSKG
+1045 EFYAFANHNSKG

-1071 KKIHLKWKE
+1071 RKIYLSWKE

-1090 KGEYIAKADI
+1090 KGEYITKADI
-1100 DDHIYHA
+1100 DDRIYHA
-1107 KYTLKHYNSEKY
+1107 KYTLKY

-1124 ESDKIHMERAKNILK
+1124 ESDKIHTERAKNILK

-1146 NNESNKVIPESEIT
+1146 NTESSKVIPESEIT

-1173 IEESDEK
+1173 LEESDAK

-1209 EVVSLTGAFPWITDE
+1209 EVVSLTGAFPWIADE

-1231 GAFSVTENISYNQLL
+1231 GVFSVTENISYNQLL
-1246 NSDLYEYIDHAD
+1246 NSDLYEYIDHTD
-1258 RTVEQAKTSMKSD
+1258 RTVEQAKKSMKSD

-1294 ANSKAIRTLKM
+1294 ANSEAIRTLKM

-1332 AFDSKNAQWS
+1332 AFDSKNEQWS
-1342 AEYSELKSLLTDEE
+1342 AEYSELKNLLTDEE

-1423 VSGRIAKFLY
+1423 VSGRIAKLLY

-1455 AVGNIPFGSFKIS
+1455 AVGNIPFGGFKIS

-1515 YISQRAELLGA
+1515 YISQRAELMGA

-1617 VKKIKGNYT
+1617 VKKIKGIYT
-1626 AEKSVIAK
+1626 AERSVIAK

-1675 EMPFTGKRYERVS
+1675 EIPFTGKRYERVS
-1688 GIAAISKC
+1688 GIAAITKC

-1718 ELNQLYD
+1718 GLNQLYD

-1826 FLNPET
+1826 YLNPET

-1846 RNKLAAAKSAAESNP
+1846 RNKLAVAKSAAESNP

-1900 MYELFETPKFSRNLG
+1900 MYELFETPKFSRDLG

-2365 CADIKTAEDLNLP
+2365 CADIKTAQDLNLP

-2464 AGERLTHVIFCDYST
+2464 ADERLTQVIFCDYST

-2693 ADSKITVQNPLKRDG
+2693 ADSKITEQNPLKRDG
-2708 EGNVIFFGMTIND
+2708 EGNIIFSGMTINGQT
-2721 HVYADKKEAGTALIE
+2721 YADKKEAGTALIE
-2736 AAAKALTGNPN
+2736 AAAKALTGSPN

-2752 GQYRGFRLDVFF
+2752 GQYRGFSMEIFF

-2774 IKGNGSYR
+2774 IKGNGIYR

-2883 NSTQTKDI
+2883 NSTQK
-2891 KSYDLEL
+2891 KNSQSYDLEL

>member
-21 SDTQYWL
+21 SDTQYWM

-106 INDNQL
+106 INDSQL

-137 QLYDITLMRTAKY
+137 QLYDITLMCTAKY
-150 LNDDKSDLYKVVAE
+150 LNDDKSNLYKVVAE

-197 GQAVSEISKSIF
+197 GQAVTEISKSIF

-217 STRHNAIEEIRRNEH
+217 NTRHNAIEEIRRNEH
-232 NETRENDRRSETR
+232 DETRENDRRSETR

-275 SDLSEGSPYRSDIGS
+275 SDLSEGSSYRSDIGS

-336 GVLETDSGGTSS
+336 GLLETDSGGTSS

-359 QELSSQSGSQG
+359 QELSSQSESQG

-388 SSGTRNGRYDSGK
+388 SSGTRDGRYDSGQ
-401 TQGEQSGIQRSGES
+401 TQGEQFRIQRSGES
-415 GRLPENS
+415 GRLSENS
-422 TASEQFSE
+422 ATAKQFSE
-430 NSRGRN
+430 NSGGRN

-499 RLEEIAHSFTAEKEK
+499 RLEEIAHSFTAEKEQ

-520 KITQDDIEI
+520 
-529 LRSIEPRKSI
+529 
-539 LNFTAE
+539 
-545 EIKLTE
+545 
-551 TWQQR
+551 
-556 FETDIHE
+556 
-563 KSPYYRAL
+563 
-571 NGDWREN
+571 
-578 DESKVTVIQVE
+578 
-589 DRNVDFKTVSDDIK
+589 
-603 TQVIQRGN
+603 
-611 VINNDT
+611 
-617 LWTIQVSRRG
+617 
-627 LEDSLTYARRHNNES
+627 
-642 VYNMLYNINDI
+642 
-653 IQNGTL
+653 
-659 LDSVISEKNNNN
+659 
-671 KANNTAFMH
+671 
-680 KMYSV
+680 
-685 CKFNNE
+685 
-691 PYLAKLAVE
+691 
-700 EFAVQSDTL
+700 
-709 KRLYNVQDIKI
+709 
-720 EPLRHAA
+720 
-727 FADLNQLALSVLNGT
+727 
-742 EISIADLFKI
+742 
-752 VKASDKDFYI
+752 
-762 NKRTDIEKEKFAND
+762 
-776 ELSKSVAENPMDR
+776 SKSVTELSEHRKIKENPMDR

-955 EKGFEILSK
+955 EKGFDILSK

-992 DAEEKAIYAALM
+992 DVEEKAIYEALM

-1009 QDGKFRIEKFCKENH
+1009 EDGKFRIEEFIKENH
-1024 SINEF
+1024 SINEL

-1039 GGRSGN
+1039 GGHSGN

-1090 KGEYIAKADI
+1090 KGEYITKADI
-1100 DDHIYHA
+1100 DDRIYHA
-1107 KYTLKHYNSEKY
+1107 KYILKY
-1119 YNSDS
+1119 YDS
-1124 ESDKIHMERAKNILK
+1124 NNEFDKPYIKKAKNTLK

-1173 IEESDEK
+1173 IEESDAK

-1246 NSDLYEYIDHAD
+1246 NSDLYEYIDHTD
-1258 RTVEQAKTSMKSD
+1258 RTVEQAKKSMKSD

-1294 ANSKAIRTLKM
+1294 ANSEAIRTLKM

-1332 AFDSKNAQWS
+1332 AFDSKNEKWS
-1342 AEYSELKSLLTDEE
+1342 AEYAELKNLLTDEE

-1423 VSGRIAKFLY
+1423 VSGRIAKLLY

-1455 AVGNIPFGSFKIS
+1455 AVGNIPFGGFKIS

-1675 EMPFTGKRYERVS
+1675 EIPFTGKRYERVS

-1718 ELNQLYD
+1718 ELNQFYD

-1900 MYELFETPKFSRNLG
+1900 MYELFETPKFSRDLG

-1962 DSLNMID
+1962 DSLNMVD

-2084 IAAAM
+2084 IAAM

-2224 VTFEEMGIDKLFI
+2224 VTFEEMGVDKLFI

-2464 AGERLTHVIFCDYST
+2464 AGERLTQVIFCDYST

-2668 KLEDNVLKHIPESIA
+2668 KLEDNVLKHIPE
-2683 KAKENLNAVL
+2683 
-2693 ADSKITVQNPLKRDG
+2693 
-2708 EGNVIFFGMTIND
+2708 
-2721 HVYADKKEAGTALIE
+2721 
-2736 AAAKALTGNPN
+2736 
-2747 ARTEI
+2747 
-2752 GQYRGFRLDVFF
+2752 
-2764 DALSNDIKMD
+2764 
-2774 IKGNGSYR
+2774 
-2782 ITLSSSDTGNLT
+2782 
-2794 RIDNAI
+2794 
-2800 NHIPEKIDEYKSE
+2800 KIDEYKSE

-2878 KLNSY
+2878 KLNSH
-2883 NSTQTKDI
+2883 NSTQKKDI

>member
-93 SAPEGTPLPWVWE
+93 SAPKGTPLPWVWE

-137 QLYDITLMRTAKY
+137 QLYDITLMCTAKY

-197 GQAVSEISKSIF
+197 GQAVTEISKSIF

-232 NETRENDRRSETR
+232 DETRENDRRSETR

-275 SDLSEGSPYRSDIGS
+275 SDLSEGSSYRSDIGS

-296 GDGSGIGKT
+296 GNGSGIGKT

-336 GVLETDSGGTSS
+336 GVLETNSGGTSS

-377 RSTEQT
+377 RSTEQA

-388 SSGTRNGRYDSGK
+388 SSGTRDGRYDSGK

-415 GRLPENS
+415 GRLSENS
-422 TASEQFSE
+422 ATEKQFSE

-470 DKLGESGIKF
+470 DKLGESEIKF
-480 SGKIAGETTTIT
+480 SGKITAETTTIT

-589 DRNVDFKTVSDDIK
+589 DRNVTLNSVRNDIK
-603 TQVIQRGN
+603 SQVIERGTASN
-611 VINNDT
+611 IDT
-617 LWTIQVSRRG
+617 GWNIQISRKG
-627 LEDSLTYARRHNNES
+627 LEDTVAYASKHNNPIS
-642 VYNMLYNINDI
+642 LNALYQLDDI
-653 IQNGTL
+653 IKNSIY
-659 LDSVISEKNNNN
+659 LDTNISEYNKKN
-671 KANNTAFMH
+671 KSINTAFMH
-680 KMYSV
+680 KLYSPIKIKNYEYIV
-685 CKFNNE
+685 KITI
-691 PYLAKLAVE
+691 E
-700 EFAVQSDTL
+700 EFFDGNNNTL

-720 EPLRHAA
+720 EPLRHVS
-727 FADLNQLALSVLNGT
+727 FTDLDQPHLKVLNGT

-762 NKRTDIEKEKFAND
+762 NKRTDIEKEKFAIG
-776 ELSKSVAENPMDR
+776 ELSKSVAENPINR

-823 TGLAGIEAYA
+823 TGLAGIESYA

-873 ELSDNDKSEIKTT
+873 ELSDNYKSEIKTT

-1009 QDGKFRIEKFCKENH
+1009 QDGKFRIEEFCKENH

-1057 IEIILNRKYDNEEG
+1057 IEIILNRKYDNEKG
-1071 KKIHLKWKE
+1071 KKIHLKWKK

-1090 KGEYIAKADI
+1090 KGEYITKADI
-1100 DDHIYHA
+1100 DDRIYHA
-1107 KYTLKHYNSEKY
+1107 KYTLKHYNS
-1119 YNSDS
+1119 NS
-1124 ESDKIHMERAKNILK
+1124 ESDKIHTERAKNILK

-1173 IEESDEK
+1173 IEESDAK

-1246 NSDLYEYIDHAD
+1246 NSDLYEYIDHTD
-1258 RTVEQAKTSMKSD
+1258 RTVEQAKKSMKSD

-1280 GDFIIEGGAKSKFK
+1280 GDFIFEGGAKSKFK
-1294 ANSKAIRTLKM
+1294 ANSEAIRTLKM

-1332 AFDSKNAQWS
+1332 AFDSKNEQWS
-1342 AEYSELKSLLTDEE
+1342 VEYSELKNLLTDEE

-1455 AVGNIPFGSFKIS
+1455 AVGNIPFGGFKIS

-1515 YISQRAELLGA
+1515 YISQRAELMGA

-1826 FLNPET
+1826 YLNPET

-1846 RNKLAAAKSAAESNP
+1846 RNKLAVAKSAAESNP

-2173 IQDQINELIN
+2173 IKDQINELIN

-2224 VTFEEMGIDKLFI
+2224 VTFEEMGVDKLFI

-2365 CADIKTAEDLNLP
+2365 CADIKTAQDLNLP

-2464 AGERLTHVIFCDYST
+2464 ADERLTQVIFCDYST

-2557 PWKPR
+2557 PWV
-2562 DMEQRLGRMKRQ
+2562 RL
-2574 GNMNDKVHEYIY
+2574 
-2586 VTKDTFDA
+2586 
-2594 YRFQTLETKQGFISQ
+2594 
-2609 IMTSKNPVRVCEDV
+2609 
-2623 SQSEM
+2623 
-2628 EFAEVKALCAG
+2628 EVA
-2639 NPLIREKMEIDIEV
+2639 
-2653 HKLQTLKSAYLNQRY
+2653 
-2668 KLEDNVLKHIPESIA
+2668 
-2683 KAKENLNAVL
+2683 
-2693 ADSKITVQNPLKRDG
+2693 
-2708 EGNVIFFGMTIND
+2708 
-2721 HVYADKKEAGTALIE
+2721 
-2736 AAAKALTGNPN
+2736 
-2747 ARTEI
+2747 
-2752 GQYRGFRLDVFF
+2752 
-2764 DALSNDIKMD
+2764 
-2774 IKGNGSYR
+2774 
-2782 ITLSSSDTGNLT
+2782 
-2794 RIDNAI
+2794 
-2800 NHIPEKIDEYKSE
+2800 
-2813 IEALNTQLENSKAEL
+2813 
-2828 AKPFLKEQELKT
+2828 
-2840 KLARQSELDRQ
+2840 
-2851 LNLDNKEN
+2851 
-2859 LLGKDNVKS
+2859 
-2868 FELETEADRQ
+2868 
-2878 KLNSY
+2878 
-2883 NSTQTKDI
+2883 
-2891 KSYDLEL
+2891 

>member
-1 MEFRRI
+1 
-7 REIKES
+7 
-13 VKSEKEKL
+13 
-21 SDTQYWL
+21 
-28 KFLQTSSYHYKHSFD
+28 
-43 DQIMINLQNPQ
+43 
-54 FTACSDARS
+54 
-63 WRSLSREP
+63 
-71 QGHGVPTL
+71 
-79 HNGKIRYL
+79 
-87 FDITQT
+87 
-93 SAPEGTPLPWVWE
+93 
-106 INDNQL
+106 
-112 NIDYSESVSKHLTE
+112 
-126 KYNLDSETLEE
+126 
-137 QLYDITLMRTAKY
+137 
-150 LNDDKSDLYKVVAE
+150 
-164 SAAYSL
+164 
-170 LYRCCP
+170 
-176 GEAQPSPK
+176 
-184 NLTGLSKYPIEEI
+184 
-197 GQAVSEISKSIF
+197 
-209 LEIESIVR
+209 
-217 STRHNAIEEIRRNEH
+217 
-232 NETRENDRRSETR
+232 
-245 SEPQDRGISSGYGNL
+245 
-260 KGMDVRSGRGEFPVL
+260 MDVRSGRGEFPVL
-275 SDLSEGSPYRSDIGS
+275 SDLSEGSSYRSDIGS

-388 SSGTRNGRYDSGK
+388 SSGTRNGRYDSEK

-480 SGKIAGETTTIT
+480 SGKITAETTTIT

-520 KITQDDIEI
+520 KITQDDIAI

-720 EPLRHAA
+720 EPLRHAT

-992 DAEEKAIYAALM
+992 DAEEKAIYEALM

-1009 QDGKFRIEKFCKENH
+1009 EDGKFRIEEFCKESH

-1029 AKMLKDEYGT
+1029 AQMLKEEYGT
-1039 GGRSGN
+1039 GGRPGN
-1045 EFYAFENYDSKG
+1045 EFYAYENHDSKG

-1071 KKIHLKWKE
+1071 KEIHLKWKE
-1080 VAERISELVS
+1080 VAERISELIS
-1090 KGEYIAKADI
+1090 KGEYITKADI
-1100 DDHIYHA
+1100 DDRIYHA
-1107 KYTLKHYNSEKY
+1107 KYILKY

-1124 ESDKIHMERAKNILK
+1124 ESDKIHTERAKNTLK
-1139 EYGILSE
+1139 EYGILPESSKISRDLFDIENAYINTIKNKGTLSRIEIRANTNLKKRLSE
-1146 NNESNKVIPESEIT
+1146 KGLNPNADSSDKVIFNTDGQNWNKFIIPDKWGNLTNNIDISEVLTADEYDEISYVISKVIPESEIT

-1173 IEESDEK
+1173 IEESDAK

-1209 EVVSLTGAFPWITDE
+1209 EVVSLTGAFPWIADE

-1246 NSDLYEYIDHAD
+1246 NSDLYEYIDHTD

-1294 ANSKAIRTLKM
+1294 ANSEAIRMLKM
-1305 IEKENRPATPEEQV
+1305 IETENRPATPEEQV

-1332 AFDSKNAQWS
+1332 AFDSKNEQWS

-1405 MPGSM
+1405 MPESM

-1423 VSGRIAKFLY
+1423 VSGRIAKLLY

-1445 RDFSDNFFDV
+1445 RDFSDNFFDA
-1455 AVGNIPFGSFKIS
+1455 AVGNIPFGGFKIS

-1515 YISQRAELLGA
+1515 YISQRAELMALSDFLIMLSNPM
-1526 VRLPNNAFKSYA
+1526 RERKLPPTLSFS
-1538 GTEVTSD
+1538 
-1545 IIFLRKREKMIDIA
+1545 
-1559 PDWVYT
+1559 
-1565 SKNPDGLTINNYF
+1565 
-1578 IENPEMILGKV
+1578 
-1589 VEGNKL
+1589 GN
-1595 YGKGTMV
+1595 
-1602 VPFENSDLKVILNEA
+1602 
-1617 VKKIKGNYT
+1617 VKK
-1626 AEKSVIAK
+1626 
-1634 PSGKKKDKFKPEI
+1634 
-1647 LPADPTVKNFSY
+1647 
-1659 AEIDGK
+1659 
-1665 IFYRENSIMT
+1665 
-1675 EMPFTGKRYERVS
+1675 
-1688 GIAAISKC
+1688 
-1696 VRELLNMQLEGY
+1696 
-1708 SDEAIISKRT
+1708 
-1718 ELNQLYD
+1718 
-1725 DFTKKNGLLN
+1725 
-1735 DKTNRDI
+1735 
-1742 FREDVSLPLVLS
+1742 
-1754 LEKVKDGKL
+1754 
-1763 IGKADIFTKRTLQPP
+1763 
-1778 VRITHADTAADALAV
+1778 
-1793 SISEK
+1793 
-1798 AGVDLDFMSELMDGK
+1798 
-1813 EKSEIISDLKGVI
+1813 
-1826 FLNPET
+1826 
-1832 SAWETADAYLSGNI
+1832 
-1846 RNKLAAAKSAAESNP
+1846 
-1861 DFTENVSALEAAM
+1861 
-1874 PDRIEAGDITAKLGS
+1874 
-1889 PWIDDKYIQEF
+1889 
-1900 MYELFETPKFSRNLG
+1900 
-1915 IDNNYI
+1915 
-1921 GIQHNPAT
+1921 
-1929 AKWNVMNKSLDK
+1929 
-1941 DNIKSNTAYGTS
+1941 
-1953 RKSGYSIFE
+1953 
-1962 DSLNMID
+1962 
-1969 TTVYDP
+1969 
-1975 VYNPEKDKTEYV
+1975 
-1987 INHDETLLARQKQEL
+1987 
-2002 IENAFREWIF
+2002 
-2012 KDPERRE
+2012 
-2019 YLVEKYNV
+2019 
-2027 LYNSIRPREYD
+2027 
-2038 GSHLTFAGM
+2038 
-2047 NPEITLKKHQKDAVA
+2047 
-2062 HALYGGNTLFAHK
+2062 
-2075 VGAGKTYEM
+2075 
-2084 IAAAM
+2084 
-2089 EGKRLG
+2089 
-2095 LHNKSLL
+2095 
-2102 AVPNHM
+2102 
-2108 TEQFANDF
+2108 
-2116 LTLYPNANILI
+2116 
-2127 AHEDDFKKENRQ
+2127 
-2139 KLCAK
+2139 
-2144 IATGEFD
+2144 
-2151 AIIIGHS
+2151 
-2158 QLIKIPVSKEREEQF
+2158 
-2173 IQDQINELIN
+2173 
-2183 DIAEMKEQN
+2183 
-2192 AESFTVKDMERTK
+2192 
-2205 RDYEAKL
+2205 
-2212 KKLIEKPIKDDV
+2212 
-2224 VTFEEMGIDKLFI
+2224 
-2237 DEADMF
+2237 
-2243 KNLSVSTKM
+2243 
-2252 RNISGVAAN
+2252 
-2261 RKVQK
+2261 
-2266 TQDLY
+2266 
-2271 IKCQYLDELTGGKG
+2271 
-2285 IVFATGTPVSNSI
+2285 
-2298 TELFIMQKYLQ
+2298 
-2309 ADYLRESGLTHFDA
+2309 
-2323 WAANFAQKVTKLE
+2323 
-2336 YAPTGKGFRQKTRL
+2336 
-2350 SKFSNLPELMTAFKE
+2350 
-2365 CADIKTAEDLNLP
+2365 
-2378 EPECERHIIAAEPT
+2378 
-2392 ETQKNLIQS
+2392 
-2401 LSERAEKI
+2401 
-2409 HNKQVT
+2409 
-2415 PDVDNMLKVTTD
+2415 
-2427 GIKIGLDQRLINP
+2427 
-2440 LLPDEP
+2440 
-2446 NTKINMCVNNVTD
+2446 
-2459 IWKKT
+2459 
-2464 AGERLTHVIFCDYST
+2464 
-2479 PKKDAF
+2479 
-2485 NLYDDVKSKLIANGI
+2485 
-2500 PENEIAFIHD
+2500 
-2510 YEKPQDKERLFDKVR
+2510 
-2525 NGEIRI
+2525 
-2531 VLGSTQKMGAGTN
+2531 
-2544 IQNKLYAM
+2544 
-2552 HHLDA
+2552 
-2557 PWKPR
+2557 
-2562 DMEQRLGRMKRQ
+2562 
-2574 GNMNDKVHEYIY
+2574 
-2586 VTKDTFDA
+2586 
-2594 YRFQTLETKQGFISQ
+2594 
-2609 IMTSKNPVRVCEDV
+2609 
-2623 SQSEM
+2623 
-2628 EFAEVKALCAG
+2628 
-2639 NPLIREKMEIDIEV
+2639 
-2653 HKLQTLKSAYLNQRY
+2653 
-2668 KLEDNVLKHIPESIA
+2668 
-2683 KAKENLNAVL
+2683 
-2693 ADSKITVQNPLKRDG
+2693 
-2708 EGNVIFFGMTIND
+2708 
-2721 HVYADKKEAGTALIE
+2721 
-2736 AAAKALTGNPN
+2736 
-2747 ARTEI
+2747 
-2752 GQYRGFRLDVFF
+2752 
-2764 DALSNDIKMD
+2764 
-2774 IKGNGSYR
+2774 
-2782 ITLSSSDTGNLT
+2782 
-2794 RIDNAI
+2794 
-2800 NHIPEKIDEYKSE
+2800 
-2813 IEALNTQLENSKAEL
+2813 
-2828 AKPFLKEQELKT
+2828 
-2840 KLARQSELDRQ
+2840 
-2851 LNLDNKEN
+2851 
-2859 LLGKDNVKS
+2859 
-2868 FELETEADRQ
+2868 
-2878 KLNSY
+2878 
-2883 NSTQTKDI
+2883 
-2891 KSYDLEL
+2891 

>member
-106 INDNQL
+106 INDSQL

-164 SAAYSL
+164 SAAYSI

-197 GQAVSEISKSIF
+197 GQAVTEISKSIF

-232 NETRENDRRSETR
+232 DETRENDRRSETR

-275 SDLSEGSPYRSDIGS
+275 SDLSEGSSYRSDIGS

-359 QELSSQSGSQG
+359 QELSSQSGHQG

-422 TASEQFSE
+422 ATAKQFSE
-430 NSRGRN
+430 NSGGRN

-520 KITQDDIEI
+520 
-529 LRSIEPRKSI
+529 
-539 LNFTAE
+539 
-545 EIKLTE
+545 
-551 TWQQR
+551 
-556 FETDIHE
+556 
-563 KSPYYRAL
+563 
-571 NGDWREN
+571 
-578 DESKVTVIQVE
+578 
-589 DRNVDFKTVSDDIK
+589 
-603 TQVIQRGN
+603 
-611 VINNDT
+611 
-617 LWTIQVSRRG
+617 
-627 LEDSLTYARRHNNES
+627 
-642 VYNMLYNINDI
+642 
-653 IQNGTL
+653 
-659 LDSVISEKNNNN
+659 
-671 KANNTAFMH
+671 
-680 KMYSV
+680 
-685 CKFNNE
+685 
-691 PYLAKLAVE
+691 
-700 EFAVQSDTL
+700 
-709 KRLYNVQDIKI
+709 
-720 EPLRHAA
+720 
-727 FADLNQLALSVLNGT
+727 
-742 EISIADLFKI
+742 
-752 VKASDKDFYI
+752 
-762 NKRTDIEKEKFAND
+762 
-776 ELSKSVAENPMDR
+776 SKSVTELSEHRKIKENPMDR

-818 KPDEE
+818 KPDKE

-833 DLETFRIVKEQDGR
+833 DLETYRIVKEQDGR

-858 HMNTVLKNLDFDKLI
+858 HMNTILKNLDFNKLI

-912 RREVEQISENSI
+912 RREVEQISEKSI

-1009 QDGKFRIEKFCKENH
+1009 QDGKFRIEEFCKESH

-1039 GGRSGN
+1039 GGHSGN
-1045 EFYAFENYDSKG
+1045 EFYAYENHDSKG

-1071 KKIHLKWKE
+1071 KEIHLKWKE

-1090 KGEYIAKADI
+1090 KGEYITKADI
-1100 DDHIYHA
+1100 DDRIYHA
-1107 KYTLKHYNSEKY
+1107 KYTLKY

-1124 ESDKIHMERAKNILK
+1124 ESDKIHTERAKNILK

-1146 NNESNKVIPESEIT
+1146 NTESSKISRDLFDIENAYINTIKNKGTLSRIEIRANTNLKKRLSEKGLNPNADSSDKVIFNTDGQNWNKFVIPDKWGNLTNNIDISEVITADEYDEISYVISKVIPESEIT

-1173 IEESDEK
+1173 IEESDAK

-1246 NSDLYEYIDHAD
+1246 NSDLYEYIDHTD

-1294 ANSKAIRTLKM
+1294 ANSEAIRTLKM

-1332 AFDSKNAQWS
+1332 AFDSKNEQWS
-1342 AEYSELKSLLTDEE
+1342 AEYSELKNLLTDEE

-1861 DFTENVSALEAAM
+1861 DFTENVSELEAAM

-1915 IDNNYI
+1915 INNNYI

-1962 DSLNMID
+1962 DSLNMTD

-2224 VTFEEMGIDKLFI
+2224 VTFEEMGVDKLFI

-2285 IVFATGTPVSNSI
+2285 IVFATGTP
-2298 TELFIMQKYLQ
+2298 
-2309 ADYLRESGLTHFDA
+2309 
-2323 WAANFAQKVTKLE
+2323 
-2336 YAPTGKGFRQKTRL
+2336 
-2350 SKFSNLPELMTAFKE
+2350 
-2365 CADIKTAEDLNLP
+2365 
-2378 EPECERHIIAAEPT
+2378 
-2392 ETQKNLIQS
+2392 
-2401 LSERAEKI
+2401 
-2409 HNKQVT
+2409 
-2415 PDVDNMLKVTTD
+2415 
-2427 GIKIGLDQRLINP
+2427 
-2440 LLPDEP
+2440 
-2446 NTKINMCVNNVTD
+2446 
-2459 IWKKT
+2459 
-2464 AGERLTHVIFCDYST
+2464 
-2479 PKKDAF
+2479 
-2485 NLYDDVKSKLIANGI
+2485 
-2500 PENEIAFIHD
+2500 
-2510 YEKPQDKERLFDKVR
+2510 
-2525 NGEIRI
+2525 
-2531 VLGSTQKMGAGTN
+2531 
-2544 IQNKLYAM
+2544 
-2552 HHLDA
+2552 
-2557 PWKPR
+2557 
-2562 DMEQRLGRMKRQ
+2562 
-2574 GNMNDKVHEYIY
+2574 
-2586 VTKDTFDA
+2586 
-2594 YRFQTLETKQGFISQ
+2594 
-2609 IMTSKNPVRVCEDV
+2609 
-2623 SQSEM
+2623 
-2628 EFAEVKALCAG
+2628 
-2639 NPLIREKMEIDIEV
+2639 
-2653 HKLQTLKSAYLNQRY
+2653 
-2668 KLEDNVLKHIPESIA
+2668 
-2683 KAKENLNAVL
+2683 NA
-2693 ADSKITVQNPLKRDG
+2693 SPYQ
-2708 EGNVIFFGMTIND
+2708 
-2721 HVYADKKEAGTALIE
+2721 H
-2736 AAAKALTGNPN
+2736 
-2747 ARTEI
+2747 
-2752 GQYRGFRLDVFF
+2752 
-2764 DALSNDIKMD
+2764 
-2774 IKGNGSYR
+2774 
-2782 ITLSSSDTGNLT
+2782 
-2794 RIDNAI
+2794 
-2800 NHIPEKIDEYKSE
+2800 
-2813 IEALNTQLENSKAEL
+2813 
-2828 AKPFLKEQELKT
+2828 
-2840 KLARQSELDRQ
+2840 
-2851 LNLDNKEN
+2851 
-2859 LLGKDNVKS
+2859 
-2868 FELETEADRQ
+2868 
-2878 KLNSY
+2878 
-2883 NSTQTKDI
+2883 
-2891 KSYDLEL
+2891 

>member
-21 SDTQYWL
+21 SDTQYWM

-137 QLYDITLMRTAKY
+137 QLYDITLMRTANY

-164 SAAYSL
+164 SAAYSI

-197 GQAVSEISKSIF
+197 GQAVTEISKSIF

-217 STRHNAIEEIRRNEH
+217 NTRHNAIEEIRRNEH
-232 NETRENDRRSETR
+232 DETRENDRRSETR
-245 SEPQDRGISSGYGNL
+245 SESQDRGISSGYGNL

-275 SDLSEGSPYRSDIGS
+275 SDLSEGSSYRSDIGS

-359 QELSSQSGSQG
+359 QELSSQSESQG

-388 SSGTRNGRYDSGK
+388 SSGTRNGRYNSGK
-401 TQGEQSGIQRSGES
+401 TQGEQFGIQRSGES

-480 SGKIAGETTTIT
+480 SGKITAETTTIT

-499 RLEEIAHSFTAEKEK
+499 RLEEIAHSFTAEKEE

-520 KITQDDIEI
+520 KINQDDIAI

-589 DRNVDFKTVSDDIK
+589 DRNVTLNSVRNDIK
-603 TQVIQRGN
+603 SQVIERGTASN
-611 VINNDT
+611 IDT
-617 LWTIQVSRRG
+617 GWNIQISRKG
-627 LEDSLTYARRHNNES
+627 LEDTVHYANKHNDTATLNS
-642 VYNMLYNINDI
+642 IYNINTI
-653 IQNGTL
+653 VNNAIL
-659 LDSVISEKNNNN
+659 LDSVVSENNNDN

-720 EPLRHAA
+720 EPLRHVV
-727 FADLNQLALSVLNGT
+727 FTDLNQLAQSVLNGT

-762 NKRTDIEKEKFAND
+762 NKRTDIEKEKFAIG

-833 DLETFRIVKEQDGR
+833 DLETFRIVKEQDGK

-992 DAEEKAIYAALM
+992 DVEEKAIYEALM

-1009 QDGKFRIEKFCKENH
+1009 EDGKFRIEEFCKESH

-1029 AKMLKDEYGT
+1029 AQMLKEEYGT
-1039 GGRSGN
+1039 GGRPGN
-1045 EFYAFENYDSKG
+1045 EFYAYENHDSKG

-1071 KKIHLKWKE
+1071 RKIYLSWKE

-1090 KGEYIAKADI
+1090 KGEYITKVDI
-1100 DDHIYHA
+1100 DDRIYHA
-1107 KYTLKHYNSEKY
+1107 KYTLKY
-1119 YNSDS
+1119 YDS
-1124 ESDKIHMERAKNILK
+1124 NNEFDKPYIKKAKNTLK
-1139 EYGILSE
+1139 EYGILPESSKISRDLFDIENAYINTIKNKGTLSRIEIRANTNLKKRLSE
-1146 NNESNKVIPESEIT
+1146 KGLNPNAGSSDKVIFNTDGQNWNKFIIPDKWGNLTNNIDISEVLTADEYDEISYVISKVIPESEIT

-1173 IEESDEK
+1173 IEESDAK

-1246 NSDLYEYIDHAD
+1246 NSDLYEYIDHTD
-1258 RTVEQAKTSMKSD
+1258 RTVEQAKKSMKSD

-1294 ANSKAIRTLKM
+1294 ANSEAIRTLKM

-1332 AFDSKNAQWS
+1332 AFDSKNEQWS
-1342 AEYSELKSLLTDEE
+1342 AEYSELKNLLTDEE

-1423 VSGRIAKFLY
+1423 VSGRIAKLLY

-1455 AVGNIPFGSFKIS
+1455 AVGNIPFGGFKIS

-1565 SKNPDGLTINNYF
+1565 SKNPDGLVLNNYF

-1675 EMPFTGKRYERVS
+1675 EIPFTGKRYERVS

-1846 RNKLAAAKSAAESNP
+1846 RNKLAVAKSAAESNP

-1900 MYELFETPKFSRNLG
+1900 MYELFETPKFSRDLG

-2224 VTFEEMGIDKLFI
+2224 VTFEEMGVDKLFI

-2365 CADIKTAEDLNLP
+2365 CADIKTAQDLNLP

-2392 ETQKNLIQS
+2392 VTQKNLIQS

-2464 AGERLTHVIFCDYST
+2464 ADERLTQVIFCDYST

-2557 PWKPR
+2557 PWV
-2562 DMEQRLGRMKRQ
+2562 RL
-2574 GNMNDKVHEYIY
+2574 
-2586 VTKDTFDA
+2586 
-2594 YRFQTLETKQGFISQ
+2594 
-2609 IMTSKNPVRVCEDV
+2609 
-2623 SQSEM
+2623 
-2628 EFAEVKALCAG
+2628 EVA
-2639 NPLIREKMEIDIEV
+2639 
-2653 HKLQTLKSAYLNQRY
+2653 
-2668 KLEDNVLKHIPESIA
+2668 
-2683 KAKENLNAVL
+2683 
-2693 ADSKITVQNPLKRDG
+2693 
-2708 EGNVIFFGMTIND
+2708 
-2721 HVYADKKEAGTALIE
+2721 
-2736 AAAKALTGNPN
+2736 
-2747 ARTEI
+2747 
-2752 GQYRGFRLDVFF
+2752 
-2764 DALSNDIKMD
+2764 
-2774 IKGNGSYR
+2774 
-2782 ITLSSSDTGNLT
+2782 
-2794 RIDNAI
+2794 
-2800 NHIPEKIDEYKSE
+2800 
-2813 IEALNTQLENSKAEL
+2813 
-2828 AKPFLKEQELKT
+2828 
-2840 KLARQSELDRQ
+2840 
-2851 LNLDNKEN
+2851 
-2859 LLGKDNVKS
+2859 
-2868 FELETEADRQ
+2868 
-2878 KLNSY
+2878 
-2883 NSTQTKDI
+2883 
-2891 KSYDLEL
+2891 

>member
-28 KFLQTSSYHYKHSFD
+28 KFLQTSSYHYKHSFN

-93 SAPEGTPLPWVWE
+93 SAPKGTSLPWVWE
-106 INDNQL
+106 INDSQL

-164 SAAYSL
+164 SAAYSI

-197 GQAVSEISKSIF
+197 GQAVTEISKSIF

-217 STRHNAIEEIRRNEH
+217 NTRHNAIEEIRRNEH

-245 SEPQDRGISSGYGNL
+245 SESQDRGISSGYGNL
-260 KGMDVRSGRGEFPVL
+260 KGMDVRFGRGEFPVL
-275 SDLSEGSPYRSDIGS
+275 SDLSEGSSYRSDIGS

-296 GDGSGIGKT
+296 GNGSGIGKT

-336 GVLETDSGGTSS
+336 GVLETNSGGTSS

-377 RSTEQT
+377 RSTEQA

-422 TASEQFSE
+422 ATEKQFSE

-480 SGKIAGETTTIT
+480 SGKITAETTTIT

-514 FAIGEL
+514 FAIGESHKQSHEVQL
-520 KITQDDIEI
+520 SRAEFIEYA
-529 LRSIEPRKSI
+529 
-539 LNFTAE
+539 TD
-545 EIKLTE
+545 KL
-551 TWQQR
+551 
-556 FETDIHE
+556 
-563 KSPYYRAL
+563 
-571 NGDWREN
+571 
-578 DESKVTVIQVE
+578 
-589 DRNVDFKTVSDDIK
+589 
-603 TQVIQRGN
+603 
-611 VINNDT
+611 
-617 LWTIQVSRRG
+617 
-627 LEDSLTYARRHNNES
+627 
-642 VYNMLYNINDI
+642 INDI
-653 IQNGTL
+653 TVRNAHENSDL
-659 LDSVISEKNNNN
+659 EN
-671 KANNTAFMH
+671 
-680 KMYSV
+680 
-685 CKFNNE
+685 FNNE
-691 PYLAKLAVE
+691 INKSISELFTELIVGKEQIENYTINEIAPLYD
-700 EFAVQSDTL
+700 EFQSDEAF
-709 KRLYNVQDIKI
+709 RIDICNIISENVDIS
-720 EPLRHAA
+720 LT
-727 FADLNQLALSVLNGT
+727 QL
-742 EISIADLFKI
+742 EITRDKAQELGVNEI
-752 VKASDKDFYI
+752 V
-762 NKRTDIEKEKFAND
+762 
-776 ELSKSVAENPMDR
+776 ELPKKENPMDR

-833 DLETFRIVKEQDGR
+833 DLETYRIVKEQDGR

-886 VFENTEK
+886 DFENTEK

-912 RREVEQISENSI
+912 RRKVEQISENSI

-974 QYVPSQLSL
+974 QSQLSL

-992 DAEEKAIYAALM
+992 DVEEKAIYAALM

-1009 QDGKFRIEKFCKENH
+1009 QDGKFRIEEFCKENH

-1090 KGEYIAKADI
+1090 KGEYITKADI
-1100 DDHIYHA
+1100 DDRIYHA
-1107 KYTLKHYNSEKY
+1107 KYILKY
-1119 YNSDS
+1119 YDSDS
-1124 ESDKIHMERAKNILK
+1124 ESDKIHTERAKNILK
-1139 EYGILSE
+1139 EYGILPESSKISRDLFDIENAYINTIKNKGTLSRIEIRANTNLKKRLSE
-1146 NNESNKVIPESEIT
+1146 KGLNPNADSSDKVIFNTDGQNWNKFVIPDKWGNLTNNIDISEVLTADEYDEISYVISKVIPESEIT

-1173 IEESDEK
+1173 IEESDAK

-1185 NKPDVPQKITVGDR
+1185 NKPDIPQKITVGDR

-1246 NSDLYEYIDHAD
+1246 NSDLYEYIDHTD
-1258 RTVEQAKTSMKSD
+1258 KTVEQAKKSMKSD

-1294 ANSKAIRTLKM
+1294 ANSEAIRTLKM

-1332 AFDSKNAQWS
+1332 AFDSKNEQWS

-1374 IESIYSALEN
+1374 IESIYLALEN

-1423 VSGRIAKFLY
+1423 VSGRIAKLLY

-1455 AVGNIPFGSFKIS
+1455 AVGNIPFGGFKIS

-1565 SKNPDGLTINNYF
+1565 SKNPDGLVLNNYF

-1900 MYELFETPKFSRNLG
+1900 MYELFETPKFSRDLG

-1962 DSLNMID
+1962 DSLNMTD

-2173 IQDQINELIN
+2173 IKDQINELIN

-2224 VTFEEMGIDKLFI
+2224 VTFEEMGVDKLFI

-2365 CADIKTAEDLNLP
+2365 CADIKTAQDLNLP

-2446 NTKINMCVNNVTD
+2446 NTKVNMCVNNVTD

-2464 AGERLTHVIFCDYST
+2464 ADERLTQVIFCDYST

-2653 HKLQTLKSAYLNQRY
+2653 HKLQTLKSAYMNQRY

-2693 ADSKITVQNPLKRDG
+2693 ADSKITEQNPLKRDG
-2708 EGNVIFFGMTIND
+2708 EGNIIFSGMTINGQT
-2721 HVYADKKEAGTALIE
+2721 YADKKEAGTALIE
-2736 AAAKALTGNPN
+2736 AAAKALIGSPN

-2752 GQYRGFRLDVFF
+2752 GQYRGFSMEIFF

-2840 KLARQSELDRQ
+2840 KLTRQSELDRQ

-2878 KLNSY
+2878 KLNFH
-2883 NSTQTKDI
+2883 NSMQKKDI

>member
-164 SAAYSL
+164 SAAYSI

-197 GQAVSEISKSIF
+197 GQAVTEISKSIF

-217 STRHNAIEEIRRNEH
+217 NTRHNAIEEIRRNEH
-232 NETRENDRRSETR
+232 NETRENDRRSKTR
-245 SEPQDRGISSGYGNL
+245 SESQDRGISCGYGNL

-275 SDLSEGSPYRSDIGS
+275 SDLSEGSSYRSDIGS

-336 GVLETDSGGTSS
+336 GVLETNSGGTSS

-377 RSTEQT
+377 RSTEQA

-422 TASEQFSE
+422 ATEKQFSE

-480 SGKIAGETTTIT
+480 SGKITAETTTIT

-499 RLEEIAHSFTAEKEK
+499 RLEEIAHSFAAEKEK

-589 DRNVDFKTVSDDIK
+589 DRNVTLNSVRNDIK
-603 TQVIQRGN
+603 SQVIERGTASN
-611 VINNDT
+611 IDT
-617 LWTIQVSRRG
+617 GWNIQISRKG
-627 LEDSLTYARRHNNES
+627 LEDTVHYANKHNDTATLNS
-642 VYNMLYNINDI
+642 IYNINTI
-653 IQNGTL
+653 VNNAIL
-659 LDSVISEKNNNN
+659 LDSVVSENNNDN

-720 EPLRHAA
+720 EPLRHVV
-727 FADLNQLALSVLNGT
+727 FTDLNQLAQSVLNGT

-762 NKRTDIEKEKFAND
+762 NKRTDIEKEKFAIG

-992 DAEEKAIYAALM
+992 DVEEKAIYAALM
-1004 RGSGF
+1004 KGSGF
-1009 QDGKFRIEKFCKENH
+1009 QDGKFRIEEFIKENH
-1024 SINEF
+1024 SINEL

-1039 GGRSGN
+1039 GGHSGN
-1045 EFYAFENYDSKG
+1045 EFYAFANHNSKG

-1071 KKIHLKWKE
+1071 RKIYLSWKE

-1090 KGEYIAKADI
+1090 KGEYITKADI
-1100 DDHIYHA
+1100 DDRIYHA
-1107 KYTLKHYNSEKY
+1107 KYILKY
-1119 YNSDS
+1119 YDS
-1124 ESDKIHMERAKNILK
+1124 NNEFDKPYIKKAKNTLK

-1146 NNESNKVIPESEIT
+1146 NTESSKVIPESEIT
-1160 FTKPDNNSDLKNN
+1160 FTKPDNNSHLKNN
-1173 IEESDEK
+1173 IEESDAK

-1231 GAFSVTENISYNQLL
+1231 GVFSVTENISYNQLL
-1246 NSDLYEYIDHAD
+1246 NSDLYEYIDHTD
-1258 RTVEQAKTSMKSD
+1258 RTVEQAKKSMKSD
-1271 MKIENFKIT
+1271 TKIENFKIT

-1294 ANSKAIRTLKM
+1294 ANSEAIRTLKM

-1332 AFDSKNAQWS
+1332 AFDSKNEQWS
-1342 AEYSELKSLLTDEE
+1342 AEYSELKSLLTAEE

-1423 VSGRIAKFLY
+1423 VSGRIAKLLY

-1455 AVGNIPFGSFKIS
+1455 AVGNIPFGGFKIS

-1506 DKANPSVRK
+1506 DKNNPSVRK

-1675 EMPFTGKRYERVS
+1675 EIPFTGKRYERVS

-1778 VRITHADTAADALAV
+1778 VRITHTDTAADALAV

-2012 KDPERRE
+2012 KNPERRE

-2173 IQDQINELIN
+2173 IKDQINELIN

-2224 VTFEEMGIDKLFI
+2224 VTFEEMGVDKLFI

-2365 CADIKTAEDLNLP
+2365 CADIKTAQDLNLP

-2464 AGERLTHVIFCDYST
+2464 ADERLTQVIFCDYST

-2639 NPLIREKMEIDIEV
+2639 NPLIREKMKIDIEV

-2693 ADSKITVQNPLKRDG
+2693 ADSKIIEQNPLKRDG
-2708 EGNVIFFGMTIND
+2708 EGNVIFSGMTIND

-2752 GQYRGFRLDVFF
+2752 GQYRGFSMEIFF

-2840 KLARQSELDRQ
+2840 KLTRQSELDRQ

-2878 KLNSY
+2878 KLNSH
-2883 NSTQTKDI
+2883 NSTQK
-2891 KSYDLEL
+2891 KNSQSYDLEI

>member
-21 SDTQYWL
+21 SDTQYWM

-106 INDNQL
+106 INDSQL

-137 QLYDITLMRTAKY
+137 QLYDITLMCTAKY
-150 LNDDKSDLYKVVAE
+150 LNDDKSNLYKVVAE

-197 GQAVSEISKSIF
+197 GQAVTEISKSIF

-217 STRHNAIEEIRRNEH
+217 NTRHNAIEEIRRNEH
-232 NETRENDRRSETR
+232 DETRENDRRSETR

-275 SDLSEGSPYRSDIGS
+275 SDLSEGSSYRSDIGS

-336 GVLETDSGGTSS
+336 GLLETDSGGTSS

-359 QELSSQSGSQG
+359 QELSSQSESQG

-388 SSGTRNGRYDSGK
+388 SSGTRDGRYDSGQ
-401 TQGEQSGIQRSGES
+401 TQGEQFRIQRSGES
-415 GRLPENS
+415 GRLSENS
-422 TASEQFSE
+422 ATAKQFSE
-430 NSRGRN
+430 NSGGRN

-499 RLEEIAHSFTAEKEK
+499 RLEEIAHSFTAEKEQ

-520 KITQDDIEI
+520 
-529 LRSIEPRKSI
+529 
-539 LNFTAE
+539 
-545 EIKLTE
+545 
-551 TWQQR
+551 
-556 FETDIHE
+556 
-563 KSPYYRAL
+563 
-571 NGDWREN
+571 
-578 DESKVTVIQVE
+578 
-589 DRNVDFKTVSDDIK
+589 
-603 TQVIQRGN
+603 
-611 VINNDT
+611 
-617 LWTIQVSRRG
+617 
-627 LEDSLTYARRHNNES
+627 
-642 VYNMLYNINDI
+642 
-653 IQNGTL
+653 
-659 LDSVISEKNNNN
+659 
-671 KANNTAFMH
+671 
-680 KMYSV
+680 
-685 CKFNNE
+685 
-691 PYLAKLAVE
+691 
-700 EFAVQSDTL
+700 
-709 KRLYNVQDIKI
+709 
-720 EPLRHAA
+720 
-727 FADLNQLALSVLNGT
+727 
-742 EISIADLFKI
+742 
-752 VKASDKDFYI
+752 
-762 NKRTDIEKEKFAND
+762 
-776 ELSKSVAENPMDR
+776 SKSVTELSEHRKIKENPMDR

-955 EKGFEILSK
+955 EKGFDILSK

-992 DAEEKAIYAALM
+992 DVEEKAIYEALM

-1009 QDGKFRIEKFCKENH
+1009 EDGKFRIEEFIKENH
-1024 SINEF
+1024 SINEL

-1039 GGRSGN
+1039 GGHSGN

-1090 KGEYIAKADI
+1090 KGEYITKADI
-1100 DDHIYHA
+1100 DDRIYHA
-1107 KYTLKHYNSEKY
+1107 KYILKY
-1119 YNSDS
+1119 YDS
-1124 ESDKIHMERAKNILK
+1124 NNEFDKPYIKKAKNTLK

-1173 IEESDEK
+1173 IEESDAK

-1246 NSDLYEYIDHAD
+1246 NSDLYEYIDHTD
-1258 RTVEQAKTSMKSD
+1258 RTVEQAKKSMKSD

-1294 ANSKAIRTLKM
+1294 ANSEAIRTLKM

-1332 AFDSKNAQWS
+1332 AFDSKNEKWS
-1342 AEYSELKSLLTDEE
+1342 AEYAELKNLLTDEE

-1423 VSGRIAKFLY
+1423 VSGRIAKLLY

-1455 AVGNIPFGSFKIS
+1455 AVGNIPFGGFKIS

-1675 EMPFTGKRYERVS
+1675 EIPFTGKRYERVS

-1718 ELNQLYD
+1718 ELNQFYD

-1900 MYELFETPKFSRNLG
+1900 MYELFETPKFSRDLG

-1987 INHDETLLARQKQEL
+1987 INHDETLLARQKQEA
-2002 IENAFREWIF
+2002 IETAFREWIF

-2047 NPEITLKKHQKDAVA
+2047 NPEIALKKHQKDAVA

-2075 VGAGKTYEM
+2075 VGAGKTFEM

-2116 LTLYPNANILI
+2116 LTLYPNANILV
-2127 AHEDDFKKENRQ
+2127 ANEVDFKKENRQ

-2151 AIIIGHS
+2151 AVIIGHS
-2158 QLIKIPVSKEREEQF
+2158 QLIKIPISKEREAQF
-2173 IQDQINELIN
+2173 IQNQINELVN

-2212 KKLIEKPIKDDV
+2212 KKLIEKPVKDDV
-2224 VTFEEMGIDKLFI
+2224 VTFEEMGVDKLFI

-2243 KNLSVSTKM
+2243 KNLSISTKM
-2252 RNISGVAAN
+2252 RNISGVSAN
-2261 RKVQK
+2261 RNVQK

-2285 IVFATGTPVSNSI
+2285 IVFATGTPISNSI

-2309 ADYLRESGLTHFDA
+2309 ANYLRESGLTHFDA
-2323 WAANFAQKVTKLE
+2323 WAANFAQRVTKLE

-2350 SKFSNLPELMTAFKE
+2350 SRFNNLPELMTSFKE

-2464 AGERLTHVIFCDYST
+2464 ADERLTQVIFCDYST

-2668 KLEDNVLKHIPESIA
+2668 KLEDNVLKHIPE
-2683 KAKENLNAVL
+2683 
-2693 ADSKITVQNPLKRDG
+2693 
-2708 EGNVIFFGMTIND
+2708 
-2721 HVYADKKEAGTALIE
+2721 
-2736 AAAKALTGNPN
+2736 
-2747 ARTEI
+2747 
-2752 GQYRGFRLDVFF
+2752 
-2764 DALSNDIKMD
+2764 
-2774 IKGNGSYR
+2774 
-2782 ITLSSSDTGNLT
+2782 
-2794 RIDNAI
+2794 
-2800 NHIPEKIDEYKSE
+2800 KIDEYKSE

-2878 KLNSY
+2878 KLNSH
-2883 NSTQTKDI
+2883 NSTQKKDI

>member
-1 MEFRRI
+1 
-7 REIKES
+7 
-13 VKSEKEKL
+13 
-21 SDTQYWL
+21 
-28 KFLQTSSYHYKHSFD
+28 
-43 DQIMINLQNPQ
+43 
-54 FTACSDARS
+54 
-63 WRSLSREP
+63 
-71 QGHGVPTL
+71 
-79 HNGKIRYL
+79 
-87 FDITQT
+87 
-93 SAPEGTPLPWVWE
+93 
-106 INDNQL
+106 
-112 NIDYSESVSKHLTE
+112 
-126 KYNLDSETLEE
+126 
-137 QLYDITLMRTAKY
+137 
-150 LNDDKSDLYKVVAE
+150 
-164 SAAYSL
+164 
-170 LYRCCP
+170 
-176 GEAQPSPK
+176 
-184 NLTGLSKYPIEEI
+184 
-197 GQAVSEISKSIF
+197 
-209 LEIESIVR
+209 
-217 STRHNAIEEIRRNEH
+217 
-232 NETRENDRRSETR
+232 
-245 SEPQDRGISSGYGNL
+245 
-260 KGMDVRSGRGEFPVL
+260 MDVRSGRGEFPVL
-275 SDLSEGSPYRSDIGS
+275 SDLSEGSSYRSDIGS

-388 SSGTRNGRYDSGK
+388 SSGTRNGRYDSEK

-480 SGKIAGETTTIT
+480 SGKITAETTTIT

-514 FAIGEL
+514 FAIG
-520 KITQDDIEI
+520 
-529 LRSIEPRKSI
+529 
-539 LNFTAE
+539 
-545 EIKLTE
+545 
-551 TWQQR
+551 
-556 FETDIHE
+556 
-563 KSPYYRAL
+563 
-571 NGDWREN
+571 
-578 DESKVTVIQVE
+578 
-589 DRNVDFKTVSDDIK
+589 
-603 TQVIQRGN
+603 
-611 VINNDT
+611 
-617 LWTIQVSRRG
+617 
-627 LEDSLTYARRHNNES
+627 
-642 VYNMLYNINDI
+642 
-653 IQNGTL
+653 
-659 LDSVISEKNNNN
+659 
-671 KANNTAFMH
+671 
-680 KMYSV
+680 
-685 CKFNNE
+685 
-691 PYLAKLAVE
+691 
-700 EFAVQSDTL
+700 
-709 KRLYNVQDIKI
+709 
-720 EPLRHAA
+720 
-727 FADLNQLALSVLNGT
+727 
-742 EISIADLFKI
+742 
-752 VKASDKDFYI
+752 
-762 NKRTDIEKEKFAND
+762 

-833 DLETFRIVKEQDGR
+833 DLETFRIVKEQDGK

-955 EKGFEILSK
+955 EKGFKILSK
-964 AAPQITSKDH
+964 AAPQITLKDH

-983 FGEPVVYES
+983 FGEPVVYEY

-1009 QDGKFRIEKFCKENH
+1009 EDGKFRIEEFCKESH

-1029 AKMLKDEYGT
+1029 AQMLKEEYGT
-1039 GGRSGN
+1039 GGRPGN
-1045 EFYAFENYDSKG
+1045 EFYAYENHDSKG

-1071 KKIHLKWKE
+1071 KEIHLKWKE
-1080 VAERISELVS
+1080 VAERILELVS
-1090 KGEYIAKADI
+1090 KGEYITKADI

-1107 KYTLKHYNSEKY
+1107 KYTLKY

-1124 ESDKIHMERAKNILK
+1124 ESDKIHTERAKNILK

-1146 NNESNKVIPESEIT
+1146 NTESNKVIPESEIT

-1185 NKPDVPQKITVGDR
+1185 NKPDVPQKVTVGDR

-1231 GAFSVTENISYNQLL
+1231 GVFSVTENISYNQLL
-1246 NSDLYEYIDHAD
+1246 NSDLYEYIDHTD
-1258 RTVEQAKTSMKSD
+1258 RTVEQAKKSMKSD

-1294 ANSKAIRTLKM
+1294 ANSEAIRTLKM

-1332 AFDSKNAQWS
+1332 AFDSKNEQWS
-1342 AEYSELKSLLTDEE
+1342 AEYSELKNLLTDEE

-1423 VSGRIAKFLY
+1423 VSGRIAKLLY

-1455 AVGNIPFGSFKIS
+1455 AVGNIPFGGFKIS

-1515 YISQRAELLGA
+1515 YISQRAELMGA

-1763 IGKADIFTKRTLQPP
+1763 IGKSDIFTKRTLQPP
-1778 VRITHADTAADALAV
+1778 VRITHVDTTADALAV

-1798 AGVDLDFMSELMDGK
+1798 ADVNLDFMSELMNGK

-1826 FLNPET
+1826 
-1832 SAWETADAYLSGNI
+1832 
-1846 RNKLAAAKSAAESNP
+1846 
-1861 DFTENVSALEAAM
+1861 
-1874 PDRIEAGDITAKLGS
+1874 
-1889 PWIDDKYIQEF
+1889 
-1900 MYELFETPKFSRNLG
+1900 
-1915 IDNNYI
+1915 
-1921 GIQHNPAT
+1921 
-1929 AKWNVMNKSLDK
+1929 
-1941 DNIKSNTAYGTS
+1941 
-1953 RKSGYSIFE
+1953 
-1962 DSLNMID
+1962 
-1969 TTVYDP
+1969 
-1975 VYNPEKDKTEYV
+1975 
-1987 INHDETLLARQKQEL
+1987 
-2002 IENAFREWIF
+2002 
-2012 KDPERRE
+2012 
-2019 YLVEKYNV
+2019 
-2027 LYNSIRPREYD
+2027 
-2038 GSHLTFAGM
+2038 
-2047 NPEITLKKHQKDAVA
+2047 
-2062 HALYGGNTLFAHK
+2062 
-2075 VGAGKTYEM
+2075 
-2084 IAAAM
+2084 
-2089 EGKRLG
+2089 
-2095 LHNKSLL
+2095 
-2102 AVPNHM
+2102 
-2108 TEQFANDF
+2108 
-2116 LTLYPNANILI
+2116 
-2127 AHEDDFKKENRQ
+2127 
-2139 KLCAK
+2139 
-2144 IATGEFD
+2144 
-2151 AIIIGHS
+2151 
-2158 QLIKIPVSKEREEQF
+2158 
-2173 IQDQINELIN
+2173 
-2183 DIAEMKEQN
+2183 
-2192 AESFTVKDMERTK
+2192 
-2205 RDYEAKL
+2205 
-2212 KKLIEKPIKDDV
+2212 
-2224 VTFEEMGIDKLFI
+2224 
-2237 DEADMF
+2237 
-2243 KNLSVSTKM
+2243 
-2252 RNISGVAAN
+2252 
-2261 RKVQK
+2261 
-2266 TQDLY
+2266 
-2271 IKCQYLDELTGGKG
+2271 
-2285 IVFATGTPVSNSI
+2285 
-2298 TELFIMQKYLQ
+2298 
-2309 ADYLRESGLTHFDA
+2309 
-2323 WAANFAQKVTKLE
+2323 
-2336 YAPTGKGFRQKTRL
+2336 
-2350 SKFSNLPELMTAFKE
+2350 
-2365 CADIKTAEDLNLP
+2365 
-2378 EPECERHIIAAEPT
+2378 
-2392 ETQKNLIQS
+2392 
-2401 LSERAEKI
+2401 
-2409 HNKQVT
+2409 
-2415 PDVDNMLKVTTD
+2415 
-2427 GIKIGLDQRLINP
+2427 
-2440 LLPDEP
+2440 
-2446 NTKINMCVNNVTD
+2446 
-2459 IWKKT
+2459 
-2464 AGERLTHVIFCDYST
+2464 
-2479 PKKDAF
+2479 
-2485 NLYDDVKSKLIANGI
+2485 
-2500 PENEIAFIHD
+2500 
-2510 YEKPQDKERLFDKVR
+2510 
-2525 NGEIRI
+2525 
-2531 VLGSTQKMGAGTN
+2531 
-2544 IQNKLYAM
+2544 
-2552 HHLDA
+2552 
-2557 PWKPR
+2557 
-2562 DMEQRLGRMKRQ
+2562 
-2574 GNMNDKVHEYIY
+2574 
-2586 VTKDTFDA
+2586 
-2594 YRFQTLETKQGFISQ
+2594 
-2609 IMTSKNPVRVCEDV
+2609 
-2623 SQSEM
+2623 
-2628 EFAEVKALCAG
+2628 
-2639 NPLIREKMEIDIEV
+2639 
-2653 HKLQTLKSAYLNQRY
+2653 YLN
-2668 KLEDNVLKHIPESIA
+2668 PESIA
-2683 KAKENLNAVL
+2683 
-2693 ADSKITVQNPLKRDG
+2693 
-2708 EGNVIFFGMTIND
+2708 
-2721 HVYADKKEAGTALIE
+2721 
-2736 AAAKALTGNPN
+2736 
-2747 ARTEI
+2747 
-2752 GQYRGFRLDVFF
+2752 
-2764 DALSNDIKMD
+2764 
-2774 IKGNGSYR
+2774 
-2782 ITLSSSDTGNLT
+2782 
-2794 RIDNAI
+2794 
-2800 NHIPEKIDEYKSE
+2800 
-2813 IEALNTQLENSKAEL
+2813 
-2828 AKPFLKEQELKT
+2828 
-2840 KLARQSELDRQ
+2840 
-2851 LNLDNKEN
+2851 
-2859 LLGKDNVKS
+2859 
-2868 FELETEADRQ
+2868 
-2878 KLNSY
+2878 
-2883 NSTQTKDI
+2883 
-2891 KSYDLEL
+2891 

>member
-63 WRSLSREP
+63 WRNISREP

-106 INDNQL
+106 INDSQL

-164 SAAYSL
+164 SAAYSI

-184 NLTGLSKYPIEEI
+184 NLTGLSKYHIEEI
-197 GQAVSEISKSIF
+197 GQAVTEISKSIF

-217 STRHNAIEEIRRNEH
+217 NTRHNAIEEIRRNKH

-1185 NKPDVPQKITVGDR
+1185 NKPDVPQKVTVGDR

-1209 EVVSLTGAFPWITDE
+1209 EVVSLTGAFPWIADE

-1246 NSDLYEYIDHAD
+1246 NSDLYEYIDHTD

-1294 ANSKAIRTLKM
+1294 ANSEAIRTLKM

-1332 AFDSKNAQWS
+1332 AFDSKNEQWS
-1342 AEYSELKSLLTDEE
+1342 AEYSELKNLLTDEE

-1423 VSGRIAKFLY
+1423 VSGRIAKLLY
-1433 PDADIQI
+1433 PDA
-1440 TGFEK
+1440 E
-1445 RDFSDNFFDV
+1445 
-1455 AVGNIPFGSFKIS
+1455 
-1468 DRRYDKYNFAVHD
+1468 
-1481 YFIAKTL
+1481 
-1488 DKVRPGGV
+1488 
-1496 IAFITSSGTL
+1496 
-1506 DKANPSVRK
+1506 
-1515 YISQRAELLGA
+1515 
-1526 VRLPNNAFKSYA
+1526 FKSPA
-1538 GTEVTSD
+1538 LKSVTSQT
-1545 IIFLRKREKMIDIA
+1545 ISL
-1559 PDWVYT
+1559 T
-1565 SKNPDGLTINNYF
+1565 SL
-1578 IENPEMILGKV
+1578 
-1589 VEGNKL
+1589 
-1595 YGKGTMV
+1595 
-1602 VPFENSDLKVILNEA
+1602 
-1617 VKKIKGNYT
+1617 
-1626 AEKSVIAK
+1626 
-1634 PSGKKKDKFKPEI
+1634 
-1647 LPADPTVKNFSY
+1647 
-1659 AEIDGK
+1659 
-1665 IFYRENSIMT
+1665 
-1675 EMPFTGKRYERVS
+1675 
-1688 GIAAISKC
+1688 
-1696 VRELLNMQLEGY
+1696 
-1708 SDEAIISKRT
+1708 
-1718 ELNQLYD
+1718 
-1725 DFTKKNGLLN
+1725 
-1735 DKTNRDI
+1735 
-1742 FREDVSLPLVLS
+1742 
-1754 LEKVKDGKL
+1754 
-1763 IGKADIFTKRTLQPP
+1763 
-1778 VRITHADTAADALAV
+1778 
-1793 SISEK
+1793 
-1798 AGVDLDFMSELMDGK
+1798 
-1813 EKSEIISDLKGVI
+1813 
-1826 FLNPET
+1826 
-1832 SAWETADAYLSGNI
+1832 
-1846 RNKLAAAKSAAESNP
+1846 
-1861 DFTENVSALEAAM
+1861 
-1874 PDRIEAGDITAKLGS
+1874 
-1889 PWIDDKYIQEF
+1889 
-1900 MYELFETPKFSRNLG
+1900 
-1915 IDNNYI
+1915 
-1921 GIQHNPAT
+1921 
-1929 AKWNVMNKSLDK
+1929 
-1941 DNIKSNTAYGTS
+1941 
-1953 RKSGYSIFE
+1953 
-1962 DSLNMID
+1962 
-1969 TTVYDP
+1969 
-1975 VYNPEKDKTEYV
+1975 
-1987 INHDETLLARQKQEL
+1987 
-2002 IENAFREWIF
+2002 
-2012 KDPERRE
+2012 
-2019 YLVEKYNV
+2019 
-2027 LYNSIRPREYD
+2027 
-2038 GSHLTFAGM
+2038 
-2047 NPEITLKKHQKDAVA
+2047 
-2062 HALYGGNTLFAHK
+2062 
-2075 VGAGKTYEM
+2075 
-2084 IAAAM
+2084 
-2089 EGKRLG
+2089 
-2095 LHNKSLL
+2095 
-2102 AVPNHM
+2102 
-2108 TEQFANDF
+2108 
-2116 LTLYPNANILI
+2116 
-2127 AHEDDFKKENRQ
+2127 
-2139 KLCAK
+2139 
-2144 IATGEFD
+2144 
-2151 AIIIGHS
+2151 
-2158 QLIKIPVSKEREEQF
+2158 
-2173 IQDQINELIN
+2173 
-2183 DIAEMKEQN
+2183 
-2192 AESFTVKDMERTK
+2192 
-2205 RDYEAKL
+2205 
-2212 KKLIEKPIKDDV
+2212 
-2224 VTFEEMGIDKLFI
+2224 
-2237 DEADMF
+2237 
-2243 KNLSVSTKM
+2243 
-2252 RNISGVAAN
+2252 
-2261 RKVQK
+2261 
-2266 TQDLY
+2266 
-2271 IKCQYLDELTGGKG
+2271 
-2285 IVFATGTPVSNSI
+2285 
-2298 TELFIMQKYLQ
+2298 
-2309 ADYLRESGLTHFDA
+2309 
-2323 WAANFAQKVTKLE
+2323 
-2336 YAPTGKGFRQKTRL
+2336 
-2350 SKFSNLPELMTAFKE
+2350 
-2365 CADIKTAEDLNLP
+2365 
-2378 EPECERHIIAAEPT
+2378 
-2392 ETQKNLIQS
+2392 
-2401 LSERAEKI
+2401 
-2409 HNKQVT
+2409 
-2415 PDVDNMLKVTTD
+2415 
-2427 GIKIGLDQRLINP
+2427 
-2440 LLPDEP
+2440 
-2446 NTKINMCVNNVTD
+2446 
-2459 IWKKT
+2459 
-2464 AGERLTHVIFCDYST
+2464 
-2479 PKKDAF
+2479 
-2485 NLYDDVKSKLIANGI
+2485 
-2500 PENEIAFIHD
+2500 
-2510 YEKPQDKERLFDKVR
+2510 
-2525 NGEIRI
+2525 
-2531 VLGSTQKMGAGTN
+2531 
-2544 IQNKLYAM
+2544 
-2552 HHLDA
+2552 
-2557 PWKPR
+2557 
-2562 DMEQRLGRMKRQ
+2562 
-2574 GNMNDKVHEYIY
+2574 
-2586 VTKDTFDA
+2586 
-2594 YRFQTLETKQGFISQ
+2594 
-2609 IMTSKNPVRVCEDV
+2609 
-2623 SQSEM
+2623 
-2628 EFAEVKALCAG
+2628 
-2639 NPLIREKMEIDIEV
+2639 
-2653 HKLQTLKSAYLNQRY
+2653 
-2668 KLEDNVLKHIPESIA
+2668 
-2683 KAKENLNAVL
+2683 
-2693 ADSKITVQNPLKRDG
+2693 
-2708 EGNVIFFGMTIND
+2708 
-2721 HVYADKKEAGTALIE
+2721 
-2736 AAAKALTGNPN
+2736 
-2747 ARTEI
+2747 
-2752 GQYRGFRLDVFF
+2752 
-2764 DALSNDIKMD
+2764 
-2774 IKGNGSYR
+2774 
-2782 ITLSSSDTGNLT
+2782 
-2794 RIDNAI
+2794 
-2800 NHIPEKIDEYKSE
+2800 
-2813 IEALNTQLENSKAEL
+2813 
-2828 AKPFLKEQELKT
+2828 
-2840 KLARQSELDRQ
+2840 
-2851 LNLDNKEN
+2851 
-2859 LLGKDNVKS
+2859 
-2868 FELETEADRQ
+2868 
-2878 KLNSY
+2878 
-2883 NSTQTKDI
+2883 
-2891 KSYDLEL
+2891 

>member
-28 KFLQTSSYHYKHSFD
+28 KFLQTSSYHYKHSFN

-93 SAPEGTPLPWVWE
+93 SAPKGTSLPWVWE
-106 INDNQL
+106 INDSQL

-164 SAAYSL
+164 SAAYSI

-197 GQAVSEISKSIF
+197 GQAVTEISKSIF

-217 STRHNAIEEIRRNEH
+217 NTRHNAIEEIRRNEH

-245 SEPQDRGISSGYGNL
+245 SESQDRGISSGYGNL
-260 KGMDVRSGRGEFPVL
+260 KGMDVRFGRGEFPVL
-275 SDLSEGSPYRSDIGS
+275 SDLSEGSSYRSDIGS

-296 GDGSGIGKT
+296 GNGSGIGKT

-336 GVLETDSGGTSS
+336 GVLETNSGGTSS

-377 RSTEQT
+377 RSTEQA

-422 TASEQFSE
+422 ATEKQFSE

-480 SGKIAGETTTIT
+480 SGKITAETTTIT

-514 FAIGEL
+514 FAIGESHKQSHEVQL
-520 KITQDDIEI
+520 SRAEFIEYA
-529 LRSIEPRKSI
+529 
-539 LNFTAE
+539 TD
-545 EIKLTE
+545 KL
-551 TWQQR
+551 
-556 FETDIHE
+556 
-563 KSPYYRAL
+563 
-571 NGDWREN
+571 
-578 DESKVTVIQVE
+578 
-589 DRNVDFKTVSDDIK
+589 
-603 TQVIQRGN
+603 
-611 VINNDT
+611 
-617 LWTIQVSRRG
+617 
-627 LEDSLTYARRHNNES
+627 
-642 VYNMLYNINDI
+642 INDI
-653 IQNGTL
+653 TVRNAHENSDL
-659 LDSVISEKNNNN
+659 EN
-671 KANNTAFMH
+671 
-680 KMYSV
+680 
-685 CKFNNE
+685 FNNE
-691 PYLAKLAVE
+691 INKSISELFTELIVGKEQIENYTINEIAPLYDK
-700 EFAVQSDTL
+700 FQSDEAF
-709 KRLYNVQDIKI
+709 RADICNIISENVDIS
-720 EPLRHAA
+720 LT
-727 FADLNQLALSVLNGT
+727 QL
-742 EISIADLFKI
+742 EITRDKAQELGIPFQVNEI
-752 VKASDKDFYI
+752 V
-762 NKRTDIEKEKFAND
+762 
-776 ELSKSVAENPMDR
+776 ELPKKENPMDK
-789 AIRLINEYCEK
+789 AIRFINEYCEK

-818 KPDEE
+818 KPDKE

-873 ELSDNDKSEIKTT
+873 ELPDNDKSEIKTT

-983 FGEPVVYES
+983 FGEPVVYEY

-1009 QDGKFRIEKFCKENH
+1009 EDGKFRIEEFCKESH

-1029 AKMLKDEYGT
+1029 AQMLKEEYGT
-1039 GGRSGN
+1039 GGRPGN
-1045 EFYAFENYDSKG
+1045 EFYAYENHDSKG

-1071 KKIHLKWKE
+1071 KEIHLKWKE

-1090 KGEYIAKADI
+1090 KGEYITKADI
-1100 DDHIYHA
+1100 DDRIYHA
-1107 KYTLKHYNSEKY
+1107 KYTLKY

-1124 ESDKIHMERAKNILK
+1124 ESDKIHTERAKNILK

-1146 NNESNKVIPESEIT
+1146 KTESSKVIPESEIT

-1185 NKPDVPQKITVGDR
+1185 NKPDVPQKVTVGDR

-1209 EVVSLTGAFPWITDE
+1209 EVVSLTGAFPWIADE

-1246 NSDLYEYIDHAD
+1246 NSDLYEYIDHTD

-1294 ANSKAIRTLKM
+1294 ANSEAIRTLKM

-1332 AFDSKNAQWS
+1332 AFDSKNEQWS

-1423 VSGRIAKFLY
+1423 VSGRIAKLLY

-1455 AVGNIPFGSFKIS
+1455 AVGNIPFGGFKIS
-1468 DRRYDKYNFAVHD
+1468 DRRYDKYNFEVHD

-1675 EMPFTGKRYERVS
+1675 EIPFTGKRYERVS

-1846 RNKLAAAKSAAESNP
+1846 RNKLAVAKSAAESNP

-1900 MYELFETPKFSRNLG
+1900 MYELFETPKFSRDLG

-2012 KDPERRE
+2012 KNPERRE

-2173 IQDQINELIN
+2173 IKDQINELIN

-2224 VTFEEMGIDKLFI
+2224 VTFEEMGVDKLFI

-2446 NTKINMCVNNVTD
+2446 NTKVNMCVNNVTD

-2464 AGERLTHVIFCDYST
+2464 ADERLTQVIFCDYST

-2668 KLEDNVLKHIPESIA
+2668 KLEDNVLKHILESIA

-2693 ADSKITVQNPLKRDG
+2693 ADSKITEQNPLKRDG
-2708 EGNVIFFGMTIND
+2708 NGDVIFPGMTIND
-2721 HVYADKKEAGTALIE
+2721 HVYADKKEAGTALTE

-2752 GQYRGFRLDVFF
+2752 GQYRGFRLEVFF

-2840 KLARQSELDRQ
+2840 KLVRQSELDRQ

-2878 KLNSY
+2878 KLNAH
-2883 NSTQTKDI
+2883 NSMQKKDI

>member
-93 SAPEGTPLPWVWE
+93 SAPKGTPLPWVWE

-137 QLYDITLMRTAKY
+137 QLYDITLMCTAKY

-197 GQAVSEISKSIF
+197 GQAVTEISKSIF

-232 NETRENDRRSETR
+232 DETRENDRRSETR

-275 SDLSEGSPYRSDIGS
+275 SDLSEGSSYRSDIGS

-336 GVLETDSGGTSS
+336 GVLETNSGGTSS

-377 RSTEQT
+377 RSTEQA

-388 SSGTRNGRYDSGK
+388 SSGTRNGRYDSEK

-492 VSKADIE
+492 VSKADIK

-514 FAIGEL
+514 FAIGESHKQSHEVQL
-520 KITQDDIEI
+520 SRAEFIEYA
-529 LRSIEPRKSI
+529 
-539 LNFTAE
+539 TD
-545 EIKLTE
+545 KL
-551 TWQQR
+551 
-556 FETDIHE
+556 
-563 KSPYYRAL
+563 
-571 NGDWREN
+571 
-578 DESKVTVIQVE
+578 
-589 DRNVDFKTVSDDIK
+589 
-603 TQVIQRGN
+603 
-611 VINNDT
+611 
-617 LWTIQVSRRG
+617 
-627 LEDSLTYARRHNNES
+627 
-642 VYNMLYNINDI
+642 INDI
-653 IQNGTL
+653 TVRNAHENSDLENFNNEINKSISELFTELIVGKEQIENYTINEIAPL
-659 LDSVISEKNNNN
+659 YDEFQSDEAFRIDICNVISENVDISLTQLEITRD
-671 KANNTAFMH
+671 KAKELGIPFQ
-680 KMYSV
+680 V
-685 CKFNNE
+685 NE
-691 PYLAKLAVE
+691 IVE
-700 EFAVQSDTL
+700 L
-709 KRLYNVQDIKI
+709 PKK
-720 EPLRHAA
+720 
-727 FADLNQLALSVLNGT
+727 
-742 EISIADLFKI
+742 
-752 VKASDKDFYI
+752 
-762 NKRTDIEKEKFAND
+762 
-776 ELSKSVAENPMDR
+776 ENPMDK

-818 KPDEE
+818 KPDKE

-833 DLETFRIVKEQDGR
+833 DLETYRIVKEQDGR

-858 HMNTVLKNLDFDKLI
+858 HMNTILKNLDFNKLI

-900 LSVGDVILYDGK
+900 LSVGDVILYNGK

-983 FGEPVVYES
+983 FGKPVVYES
-992 DAEEKAIYAALM
+992 DVEEKAIYEALM

-1009 QDGKFRIEKFCKENH
+1009 EDGKFRIEEFCKESH
-1024 SINEF
+1024 FINEF
-1029 AKMLKDEYGT
+1029 AQMLKDEYGT

-1090 KGEYIAKADI
+1090 KGEYITKADI
-1100 DDHIYHA
+1100 DDRIYHA
-1107 KYTLKHYNSEKY
+1107 KYTLKY
-1119 YNSDS
+1119 YNSNS
-1124 ESDKIHMERAKNILK
+1124 ESDKIHTERAKNILK

-1146 NNESNKVIPESEIT
+1146 NTESSKVIPESEIT

-1173 IEESDEK
+1173 IEESDAK

-1246 NSDLYEYIDHAD
+1246 NSDLYEYIDHTD

-1294 ANSKAIRTLKM
+1294 ANSEAIRTLKM

-1332 AFDSKNAQWS
+1332 AFDSKNEQWS
-1342 AEYSELKSLLTDEE
+1342 AEYSELKNLLTDEE

-1423 VSGRIAKFLY
+1423 VSGRIAKLLY

-1455 AVGNIPFGSFKIS
+1455 TVGNIPFGGFKIS

-1675 EMPFTGKRYERVS
+1675 EIPFTGKRYERVS

-1846 RNKLAAAKSAAESNP
+1846 RNKLAVAKSAAEANP

-1900 MYELFETPKFSRNLG
+1900 MYELFETPKFSRDLG

-2224 VTFEEMGIDKLFI
+2224 VTFEEMGVDKLFI

-2365 CADIKTAEDLNLP
+2365 CADIKTAQDLNLP

-2464 AGERLTHVIFCDYST
+2464 ADERLTQVIFCDYST

-2708 EGNVIFFGMTIND
+2708 EGNVIFSGMTIND

-2736 AAAKALTGNPN
+2736 AAAKALTGSPN

-2752 GQYRGFRLDVFF
+2752 GQYRGFRIDVFF

-2840 KLARQSELDRQ
+2840 KLTRQSELDRQ

-2878 KLNSY
+2878 KLNSH
-2883 NSTQTKDI
+2883 NSTQK
-2891 KSYDLEL
+2891 KNSQSYDLEI

>member
-21 SDTQYWL
+21 SDTQYWM

-106 INDNQL
+106 INDSQL

-164 SAAYSL
+164 SAAYSI

-197 GQAVSEISKSIF
+197 GQAVTEISKSIF

-217 STRHNAIEEIRRNEH
+217 STRHNVIEEIRRNEH

-245 SEPQDRGISSGYGNL
+245 SKSQDREISSGYGNL

-275 SDLSEGSPYRSDIGS
+275 SDLSEGSSYRSDIGS

-313 GIHGSGVRHSTGRNE
+313 GIHGSGIRHSTGRNE

-336 GVLETDSGGTSS
+336 GLLETDSGGTSS

-359 QELSSQSGSQG
+359 QELSSQSGSQE

-377 RSTEQT
+377 RSTKQT

-422 TASEQFSE
+422 ATAKQFSE

-470 DKLGESGIKF
+470 DKFGESGIKF

-492 VSKADIE
+492 VSKADIK

-514 FAIGEL
+514 FAIGESHKQSHEVQL
-520 KITQDDIEI
+520 SRAEFIEYA
-529 LRSIEPRKSI
+529 
-539 LNFTAE
+539 TD
-545 EIKLTE
+545 KL
-551 TWQQR
+551 
-556 FETDIHE
+556 
-563 KSPYYRAL
+563 
-571 NGDWREN
+571 
-578 DESKVTVIQVE
+578 
-589 DRNVDFKTVSDDIK
+589 
-603 TQVIQRGN
+603 
-611 VINNDT
+611 
-617 LWTIQVSRRG
+617 
-627 LEDSLTYARRHNNES
+627 
-642 VYNMLYNINDI
+642 INDI
-653 IQNGTL
+653 TVRNAHENSDLENFNNEINKSISELFTELIVGKEQIENYTINEIAPL
-659 LDSVISEKNNNN
+659 YDEFQSDEAFRIDICNVISENVDISLTQLEITRD
-671 KANNTAFMH
+671 KAKELGIPFQ
-680 KMYSV
+680 V
-685 CKFNNE
+685 NE
-691 PYLAKLAVE
+691 IVE
-700 EFAVQSDTL
+700 L
-709 KRLYNVQDIKI
+709 PKK
-720 EPLRHAA
+720 
-727 FADLNQLALSVLNGT
+727 
-742 EISIADLFKI
+742 
-752 VKASDKDFYI
+752 
-762 NKRTDIEKEKFAND
+762 
-776 ELSKSVAENPMDR
+776 ENPMDK

-818 KPDEE
+818 KPDKE

-833 DLETFRIVKEQDGR
+833 DLETYRIVKEQDGR

-858 HMNTVLKNLDFDKLI
+858 HMNTILKNLDFNKLI

-900 LSVGDVILYDGK
+900 LSVGDVILYNGK

-983 FGEPVVYES
+983 FGKPVVYES
-992 DAEEKAIYAALM
+992 DVEEKAIYEALM

-1009 QDGKFRIEKFCKENH
+1009 EDGKFRIEEFCKESH
-1024 SINEF
+1024 FINEF
-1029 AKMLKDEYGT
+1029 AQMLKDEYGT

-1090 KGEYIAKADI
+1090 KGEYITKADI
-1100 DDHIYHA
+1100 DDRIYHA
-1107 KYTLKHYNSEKY
+1107 KYTLKHYNS
-1119 YNSDS
+1119 NS
-1124 ESDKIHMERAKNILK
+1124 ESDKIHTERAKNILK

-1146 NNESNKVIPESEIT
+1146 NTESSKVIPESEIT

-1173 IEESDEK
+1173 IEESDAK

-1185 NKPDVPQKITVGDR
+1185 NKPDIPQKITVGDR

-1246 NSDLYEYIDHAD
+1246 NSDLYEYIDHTD
-1258 RTVEQAKTSMKSD
+1258 RTVEQAKKSMKSD

-1294 ANSKAIRTLKM
+1294 ANSEAIRTLKM

-1332 AFDSKNAQWS
+1332 AFDSKNEQWS
-1342 AEYSELKSLLTDEE
+1342 VEYSELKNLLTDEE

-1455 AVGNIPFGSFKIS
+1455 AVGNIPFGGFKIS
-1468 DRRYDKYNFAVHD
+1468 DRRYDKYNFEVHD

-1675 EMPFTGKRYERVS
+1675 EIPFTGKRYERVS

-1846 RNKLAAAKSAAESNP
+1846 RNKLAVAKSAAESNP

-1900 MYELFETPKFSRNLG
+1900 MYELFETPKFSRDLG

-1962 DSLNMID
+1962 DSLNMTD

-2224 VTFEEMGIDKLFI
+2224 VTFEEMGVDKLFI

-2365 CADIKTAEDLNLP
+2365 CADIKTAQDLNLP

-2464 AGERLTHVIFCDYST
+2464 ADERLTQVIFCDYST

-2708 EGNVIFFGMTIND
+2708 EGNVIFSGMTIND

-2736 AAAKALTGNPN
+2736 AAAKALTGSPN

-2752 GQYRGFRLDVFF
+2752 GQYRGFRIDVFF

-2840 KLARQSELDRQ
+2840 KLTRQSELDRQ

-2878 KLNSY
+2878 KLNSH
-2883 NSTQTKDI
+2883 NSTQK
-2891 KSYDLEL
+2891 KNSQSYDLEI

>member
-93 SAPEGTPLPWVWE
+93 SAPKGTPLPWVWE

-137 QLYDITLMRTAKY
+137 QLYDITLMCTAKY

-197 GQAVSEISKSIF
+197 GQAVTEISKSIF

-232 NETRENDRRSETR
+232 DETRENDRRSETR

-275 SDLSEGSPYRSDIGS
+275 SDLSEGSSYRSDIGS

-296 GDGSGIGKT
+296 GNGSGIGKT

-336 GVLETDSGGTSS
+336 GVLETNSGGTSS

-377 RSTEQT
+377 RSTEQA

-388 SSGTRNGRYDSGK
+388 SSGTRDGRYDSGK

-415 GRLPENS
+415 GRLSENS
-422 TASEQFSE
+422 ATEKQFSE

-470 DKLGESGIKF
+470 DKLGESEIKF
-480 SGKIAGETTTIT
+480 SGKITAETTTIT

-589 DRNVDFKTVSDDIK
+589 DRNVTLNSVRNDIK
-603 TQVIQRGN
+603 SQVIERGTASN
-611 VINNDT
+611 IDT
-617 LWTIQVSRRG
+617 GWNIQISRKG
-627 LEDSLTYARRHNNES
+627 LEDTVAYASKHNNPIS
-642 VYNMLYNINDI
+642 LNALYQLDDI
-653 IQNGTL
+653 IKNSIY
-659 LDSVISEKNNNN
+659 LDTNISEYNKKN
-671 KANNTAFMH
+671 KSINTAFMH
-680 KMYSV
+680 KLYSPIKIKNYEYIV
-685 CKFNNE
+685 KITI
-691 PYLAKLAVE
+691 E
-700 EFAVQSDTL
+700 EFFDGNNNTL

-720 EPLRHAA
+720 EPLRHVS
-727 FADLNQLALSVLNGT
+727 FTDLDQPHLKVLNGT

-762 NKRTDIEKEKFAND
+762 NKRTDIEKEKFAIG
-776 ELSKSVAENPMDR
+776 ELSKSVAENPINR

-823 TGLAGIEAYA
+823 TGLAGIESYA

-873 ELSDNDKSEIKTT
+873 ELSDNYKSEIKTT

-1009 QDGKFRIEKFCKENH
+1009 QDGKFRIEEFCKENH

-1057 IEIILNRKYDNEEG
+1057 IEIILNRKYDNEKG
-1071 KKIHLKWKE
+1071 KKIHLKWKK

-1090 KGEYIAKADI
+1090 KGEYITKADI
-1100 DDHIYHA
+1100 DDRIYHA
-1107 KYTLKHYNSEKY
+1107 KYTLKHYNS
-1119 YNSDS
+1119 NS
-1124 ESDKIHMERAKNILK
+1124 ESDKIHTERAKNILK

-1173 IEESDEK
+1173 IEESDAK

-1246 NSDLYEYIDHAD
+1246 NSDLYEYIDHTD
-1258 RTVEQAKTSMKSD
+1258 RTVEQAKKSMKSD

-1294 ANSKAIRTLKM
+1294 ANSEAIRTLKM

-1332 AFDSKNAQWS
+1332 AFDSKNEQWS
-1342 AEYSELKSLLTDEE
+1342 VEYSELKNLLTDEE

-1455 AVGNIPFGSFKIS
+1455 AVGNIPFGGFKIS

-1515 YISQRAELLGA
+1515 YISQRAELMGA

-1900 MYELFETPKFSRNLG
+1900 MYELFETPKFSRDLG

-2173 IQDQINELIN
+2173 IKDQINELIN

-2224 VTFEEMGIDKLFI
+2224 VTFEEMGVDKLFI

-2365 CADIKTAEDLNLP
+2365 CADIKTAQDLNLP

-2464 AGERLTHVIFCDYST
+2464 ADERLTQVIFCDYST

-2557 PWKPR
+2557 PWV
-2562 DMEQRLGRMKRQ
+2562 RL
-2574 GNMNDKVHEYIY
+2574 
-2586 VTKDTFDA
+2586 
-2594 YRFQTLETKQGFISQ
+2594 
-2609 IMTSKNPVRVCEDV
+2609 
-2623 SQSEM
+2623 
-2628 EFAEVKALCAG
+2628 EVA
-2639 NPLIREKMEIDIEV
+2639 
-2653 HKLQTLKSAYLNQRY
+2653 
-2668 KLEDNVLKHIPESIA
+2668 
-2683 KAKENLNAVL
+2683 
-2693 ADSKITVQNPLKRDG
+2693 
-2708 EGNVIFFGMTIND
+2708 
-2721 HVYADKKEAGTALIE
+2721 
-2736 AAAKALTGNPN
+2736 
-2747 ARTEI
+2747 
-2752 GQYRGFRLDVFF
+2752 
-2764 DALSNDIKMD
+2764 
-2774 IKGNGSYR
+2774 
-2782 ITLSSSDTGNLT
+2782 
-2794 RIDNAI
+2794 
-2800 NHIPEKIDEYKSE
+2800 
-2813 IEALNTQLENSKAEL
+2813 
-2828 AKPFLKEQELKT
+2828 
-2840 KLARQSELDRQ
+2840 
-2851 LNLDNKEN
+2851 
-2859 LLGKDNVKS
+2859 
-2868 FELETEADRQ
+2868 
-2878 KLNSY
+2878 
-2883 NSTQTKDI
+2883 
-2891 KSYDLEL
+2891 

>member
-21 SDTQYWL
+21 SDTQYWM

-106 INDNQL
+106 INDSQL

-197 GQAVSEISKSIF
+197 GQAVTEISKSIF

-217 STRHNAIEEIRRNEH
+217 NTRHNAIEEIRRNEH

-275 SDLSEGSPYRSDIGS
+275 SDLSEGSSYRSDIGS

-377 RSTEQT
+377 RSTEQA
-383 SDSRQ
+383 SDSHQ
-388 SSGTRNGRYDSGK
+388 SSGTRNGRYDSEK

-480 SGKIAGETTTIT
+480 SGKITTETTTIT

-514 FAIGEL
+514 FAIG
-520 KITQDDIEI
+520 
-529 LRSIEPRKSI
+529 
-539 LNFTAE
+539 
-545 EIKLTE
+545 
-551 TWQQR
+551 
-556 FETDIHE
+556 
-563 KSPYYRAL
+563 
-571 NGDWREN
+571 
-578 DESKVTVIQVE
+578 
-589 DRNVDFKTVSDDIK
+589 
-603 TQVIQRGN
+603 
-611 VINNDT
+611 
-617 LWTIQVSRRG
+617 
-627 LEDSLTYARRHNNES
+627 
-642 VYNMLYNINDI
+642 
-653 IQNGTL
+653 
-659 LDSVISEKNNNN
+659 
-671 KANNTAFMH
+671 
-680 KMYSV
+680 
-685 CKFNNE
+685 
-691 PYLAKLAVE
+691 
-700 EFAVQSDTL
+700 
-709 KRLYNVQDIKI
+709 
-720 EPLRHAA
+720 
-727 FADLNQLALSVLNGT
+727 
-742 EISIADLFKI
+742 
-752 VKASDKDFYI
+752 
-762 NKRTDIEKEKFAND
+762 

-833 DLETFRIVKEQDGR
+833 DLETFRIVKEQDGK

-955 EKGFEILSK
+955 EKGFKILSK

-1009 QDGKFRIEKFCKENH
+1009 QDGKFRIEEFCKESH

-1029 AKMLKDEYGT
+1029 AQMLKEEYGT
-1039 GGRSGN
+1039 GGRPGN
-1045 EFYAFENYDSKG
+1045 EFYAYENHDSKG

-1071 KKIHLKWKE
+1071 KEIHLKWKE
-1080 VAERISELVS
+1080 VAERILELVS
-1090 KGEYIAKADI
+1090 KGEYITKSDI
-1100 DDHIYHA
+1100 DDRIYHA
-1107 KYTLKHYNSEKY
+1107 KYTLKY

-1124 ESDKIHMERAKNILK
+1124 ESDKIHTERAKNILK

-1146 NNESNKVIPESEIT
+1146 NTESNKVIPESEIT

-1185 NKPDVPQKITVGDR
+1185 NKPDVPQKVTVGDR

-1231 GAFSVTENISYNQLL
+1231 GVFSVTENISYNQLL
-1246 NSDLYEYIDHAD
+1246 NSDLYEYIDHTD
-1258 RTVEQAKTSMKSD
+1258 RTVEQAKKSMKSD

-1294 ANSKAIRTLKM
+1294 ANSEAIRTLKM

-1332 AFDSKNAQWS
+1332 AFDSKNEQWS
-1342 AEYSELKSLLTDEE
+1342 AEYSELKNLLTDEE

-1423 VSGRIAKFLY
+1423 VSGRIAKLLY

-1455 AVGNIPFGSFKIS
+1455 AVGNIPFGGFKIS

-1515 YISQRAELLGA
+1515 YISQRAELMGA

-1846 RNKLAAAKSAAESNP
+1846 RNKLAVAKSAAESNP

-2012 KDPERRE
+2012 KNPERRE

-2173 IQDQINELIN
+2173 IKDQINELIN

-2224 VTFEEMGIDKLFI
+2224 VTFEEMGVDKLFI

-2365 CADIKTAEDLNLP
+2365 CADIKTAQDLNLP

-2440 LLPDEP
+2440 LLSDEP

-2464 AGERLTHVIFCDYST
+2464 ADERLTQVIFCDYST

-2557 PWKPR
+2557 PWV
-2562 DMEQRLGRMKRQ
+2562 RL
-2574 GNMNDKVHEYIY
+2574 
-2586 VTKDTFDA
+2586 
-2594 YRFQTLETKQGFISQ
+2594 
-2609 IMTSKNPVRVCEDV
+2609 
-2623 SQSEM
+2623 
-2628 EFAEVKALCAG
+2628 EVA
-2639 NPLIREKMEIDIEV
+2639 
-2653 HKLQTLKSAYLNQRY
+2653 
-2668 KLEDNVLKHIPESIA
+2668 
-2683 KAKENLNAVL
+2683 
-2693 ADSKITVQNPLKRDG
+2693 
-2708 EGNVIFFGMTIND
+2708 
-2721 HVYADKKEAGTALIE
+2721 
-2736 AAAKALTGNPN
+2736 
-2747 ARTEI
+2747 
-2752 GQYRGFRLDVFF
+2752 
-2764 DALSNDIKMD
+2764 
-2774 IKGNGSYR
+2774 
-2782 ITLSSSDTGNLT
+2782 
-2794 RIDNAI
+2794 
-2800 NHIPEKIDEYKSE
+2800 
-2813 IEALNTQLENSKAEL
+2813 
-2828 AKPFLKEQELKT
+2828 
-2840 KLARQSELDRQ
+2840 
-2851 LNLDNKEN
+2851 
-2859 LLGKDNVKS
+2859 
-2868 FELETEADRQ
+2868 
-2878 KLNSY
+2878 
-2883 NSTQTKDI
+2883 
-2891 KSYDLEL
+2891 

>member
-106 INDNQL
+106 INDSQL

-126 KYNLDSETLEE
+126 KYNLDSETLEK
-137 QLYDITLMRTAKY
+137 QLYNITLMRTAKY

-176 GEAQPSPK
+176 GEAQPSPN

-197 GQAVSEISKSIF
+197 GQAVTEISKSIF

-217 STRHNAIEEIRRNEH
+217 NTRHNAIEEIRRNEH

-245 SEPQDRGISSGYGNL
+245 SKPQDRGISSGYGNL

-313 GIHGSGVRHSTGRNE
+313 GIHRSGVRHSTGRNE

-359 QELSSQSGSQG
+359 QELSSQSGHQG

-388 SSGTRNGRYDSGK
+388 SSGTRDGRYDSGK

-480 SGKIAGETTTIT
+480 SGKITAETTTIT

-499 RLEEIAHSFTAEKEK
+499 RLEEIANSFTAEKEK
-514 FAIGEL
+514 FAIGESHKQSHEVQL
-520 KITQDDIEI
+520 SRAEFIEYA
-529 LRSIEPRKSI
+529 
-539 LNFTAE
+539 TD
-545 EIKLTE
+545 KL
-551 TWQQR
+551 
-556 FETDIHE
+556 
-563 KSPYYRAL
+563 
-571 NGDWREN
+571 
-578 DESKVTVIQVE
+578 
-589 DRNVDFKTVSDDIK
+589 
-603 TQVIQRGN
+603 
-611 VINNDT
+611 
-617 LWTIQVSRRG
+617 
-627 LEDSLTYARRHNNES
+627 
-642 VYNMLYNINDI
+642 INDI
-653 IQNGTL
+653 TVRNAHENSDL
-659 LDSVISEKNNNN
+659 EN
-671 KANNTAFMH
+671 
-680 KMYSV
+680 
-685 CKFNNE
+685 FNNE
-691 PYLAKLAVE
+691 INKSISELFTELIVGKEQIENYTINEIAPLYDK
-700 EFAVQSDTL
+700 FQSDEAF
-709 KRLYNVQDIKI
+709 RADICNIISENVDIS
-720 EPLRHAA
+720 LT
-727 FADLNQLALSVLNGT
+727 QL
-742 EISIADLFKI
+742 EITRDKAQELGIPFQVNEI
-752 VKASDKDFYI
+752 V
-762 NKRTDIEKEKFAND
+762 
-776 ELSKSVAENPMDR
+776 ELPKKENPMDK
-789 AIRLINEYCEK
+789 AIRFINEYCEK

-818 KPDEE
+818 KPDKE

-873 ELSDNDKSEIKTT
+873 ELPDNDKSEIKTT

-992 DAEEKAIYAALM
+992 DVEEKAIYAALM
-1004 RGSGF
+1004 KGSGF
-1009 QDGKFRIEKFCKENH
+1009 QDGKFRIEEFIKENH
-1024 SINEF
+1024 SINEL

-1039 GGRSGN
+1039 GGHSGN
-1045 EFYAFENYDSKG
+1045 EFYAFANHNSKG

-1071 KKIHLKWKE
+1071 RKIYLSWKE

-1090 KGEYIAKADI
+1090 KGEYITKADI
-1100 DDHIYHA
+1100 DDRIYHA
-1107 KYTLKHYNSEKY
+1107 KYTLKY
-1119 YNSDS
+1119 YDS
-1124 ESDKIHMERAKNILK
+1124 NNEFDKPYIKKAKNTLK

-1146 NNESNKVIPESEIT
+1146 NTESSKVIPESEIT
-1160 FTKPDNNSDLKNN
+1160 FTKPDNNSHLKNN
-1173 IEESDEK
+1173 IEESDAK

-1231 GAFSVTENISYNQLL
+1231 GVFSVTENISYNQLL
-1246 NSDLYEYIDHAD
+1246 NSDLYEYIDHTD
-1258 RTVEQAKTSMKSD
+1258 RTVEQAKKSMKSD
-1271 MKIENFKIT
+1271 TKIENFKIT

-1294 ANSKAIRTLKM
+1294 ANSEAIRTLKM

-1332 AFDSKNAQWS
+1332 AFDSKNEQWS

-1423 VSGRIAKFLY
+1423 VSGRIAKLLY

-1455 AVGNIPFGSFKIS
+1455 AVGNIPFGGFKIS

-1506 DKANPSVRK
+1506 DKNNPSVRK

-1675 EMPFTGKRYERVS
+1675 EIPFTGKRYERVS

-1778 VRITHADTAADALAV
+1778 VRITHTDTAADALAV

-1846 RNKLAAAKSAAESNP
+1846 RNKLAVAKSAAEPNP

-2012 KDPERRE
+2012 KNPERRE

-2224 VTFEEMGIDKLFI
+2224 VTFEEMGVDKLFI

-2365 CADIKTAEDLNLP
+2365 CADIKTAQDLNLP

-2464 AGERLTHVIFCDYST
+2464 ADERLTQVIFCDYST

-2485 NLYDDVKSKLIANGI
+2485 NLYDDIKSKLIANGI

-2639 NPLIREKMEIDIEV
+2639 NPLIREKMKIDIEV

-2693 ADSKITVQNPLKRDG
+2693 ADSKITEQNPLKRDG
-2708 EGNVIFFGMTIND
+2708 EGNVIFSGMTIND

-2752 GQYRGFRLDVFF
+2752 GQYRGFSMEIFF

-2774 IKGNGSYR
+2774 IKGKGGYR

-2840 KLARQSELDRQ
+2840 KLTRQSELDRQ

-2878 KLNSY
+2878 KLNSH
-2883 NSTQTKDI
+2883 NSTQK
-2891 KSYDLEL
+2891 KNSQSYDLEI

>member
-21 SDTQYWL
+21 SDTQYWM

-93 SAPEGTPLPWVWE
+93 SAPKGTSLPWVWE
-106 INDNQL
+106 INDSQL

-164 SAAYSL
+164 SAAYSI

-197 GQAVSEISKSIF
+197 GQAVTEISKSIF

-217 STRHNAIEEIRRNEH
+217 NTRHNAIEEIRRNEH

-245 SEPQDRGISSGYGNL
+245 SESQDRGISSGYGNL
-260 KGMDVRSGRGEFPVL
+260 KGMDVRFGRGEFPVL
-275 SDLSEGSPYRSDIGS
+275 SDLSEGSSYRSDIGS

-296 GDGSGIGKT
+296 GNGSGIGKT

-336 GVLETDSGGTSS
+336 GVLETNSGGTSS

-377 RSTEQT
+377 RSTEQA

-422 TASEQFSE
+422 ATEKQFSE

-480 SGKIAGETTTIT
+480 SGKITAETTTIT

-514 FAIGEL
+514 FAIGESHKQSHEVQL
-520 KITQDDIEI
+520 SRAEFIEYA
-529 LRSIEPRKSI
+529 
-539 LNFTAE
+539 TD
-545 EIKLTE
+545 KL
-551 TWQQR
+551 
-556 FETDIHE
+556 
-563 KSPYYRAL
+563 
-571 NGDWREN
+571 
-578 DESKVTVIQVE
+578 
-589 DRNVDFKTVSDDIK
+589 
-603 TQVIQRGN
+603 
-611 VINNDT
+611 
-617 LWTIQVSRRG
+617 
-627 LEDSLTYARRHNNES
+627 
-642 VYNMLYNINDI
+642 INDI
-653 IQNGTL
+653 TVRNAHENSDL
-659 LDSVISEKNNNN
+659 EN
-671 KANNTAFMH
+671 
-680 KMYSV
+680 
-685 CKFNNE
+685 FNNE
-691 PYLAKLAVE
+691 INKSISELFTELIVGKEQIENYTINEIAPLYDK
-700 EFAVQSDTL
+700 FQSDEAF
-709 KRLYNVQDIKI
+709 RADICNIISENVDIS
-720 EPLRHAA
+720 LT
-727 FADLNQLALSVLNGT
+727 QL
-742 EISIADLFKI
+742 EITRDKAQELGIPFQVNEI
-752 VKASDKDFYI
+752 V
-762 NKRTDIEKEKFAND
+762 
-776 ELSKSVAENPMDR
+776 ELPKKENPMDK
-789 AIRLINEYCEK
+789 AIRFINEYCEK

-818 KPDEE
+818 KPDKE

-873 ELSDNDKSEIKTT
+873 ELPDNDKSEIKTT

-912 RREVEQISENSI
+912 RRKVEQISENSI

-992 DAEEKAIYAALM
+992 DVEEKAIYAALM

-1009 QDGKFRIEKFCKENH
+1009 EDGKFRIEEFCKESH

-1029 AKMLKDEYGT
+1029 AKMLKEEYGT
-1039 GGRSGN
+1039 GGHSGN
-1045 EFYAFENYDSKG
+1045 EFYAFANHNSKG

-1071 KKIHLKWKE
+1071 RKIYLSWKE

-1090 KGEYIAKADI
+1090 KGEYITKADI
-1100 DDHIYHA
+1100 DDRIYHA
-1107 KYTLKHYNSEKY
+1107 KYILKY
-1119 YNSDS
+1119 YDSDS
-1124 ESDKIHMERAKNILK
+1124 ESDKIHTERAKNILK

-1146 NNESNKVIPESEIT
+1146 NTESNKVIPESEIT

-1173 IEESDEK
+1173 IEESDAK

-1185 NKPDVPQKITVGDR
+1185 NKPDIPQKITVGDR

-1246 NSDLYEYIDHAD
+1246 NSDLYEYIDHTD
-1258 RTVEQAKTSMKSD
+1258 RTVEQAKKSMKSD

-1294 ANSKAIRTLKM
+1294 ANSEAIRTLKM

-1332 AFDSKNAQWS
+1332 AFDSKNEQWS
-1342 AEYSELKSLLTDEE
+1342 VEYSELKNLLTDEE

-1423 VSGRIAKFLY
+1423 VSGRIAKLLY

-1455 AVGNIPFGSFKIS
+1455 TVGNIPFGGFKIS

-1696 VRELLNMQLEGY
+1696 VRELLNIQLEGY

-1778 VRITHADTAADALAV
+1778 VRITYADTAADALAV

-1900 MYELFETPKFSRNLG
+1900 MYELFETPKFSRDLG

-2173 IQDQINELIN
+2173 IKDQINELIN

-2224 VTFEEMGIDKLFI
+2224 VTFEEMGVDKLFI

-2365 CADIKTAEDLNLP
+2365 CADIKTAQDLNLP

-2440 LLPDEP
+2440 LLSDEP
-2446 NTKINMCVNNVTD
+2446 NTKINICVNNVTD

-2464 AGERLTHVIFCDYST
+2464 ADERLTQVIFCDYST

-2574 GNMNDKVHEYIY
+2574 GNQNDKVHEYIY

-2693 ADSKITVQNPLKRDG
+2693 ADSKITEQNPLKRDG
-2708 EGNVIFFGMTIND
+2708 EGNIIFSGMTINGQT
-2721 HVYADKKEAGTALIE
+2721 YADKKEAGTALIE
-2736 AAAKALTGNPN
+2736 AAAKALTGDPN

-2752 GQYRGFRLDVFF
+2752 GQYRGFRLEVFF

-2883 NSTQTKDI
+2883 NSTQK
-2891 KSYDLEL
+2891 KNSQSYDLEL

>member
-28 KFLQTSSYHYKHSFD
+28 KFLQTSSYHYKHSFN

-93 SAPEGTPLPWVWE
+93 SAPKGTSLPWVWE
-106 INDNQL
+106 INDSQL

-164 SAAYSL
+164 SAAYSI

-197 GQAVSEISKSIF
+197 GQAVTEISKSIF

-217 STRHNAIEEIRRNEH
+217 NTRHNAIEEIRRNEH

-245 SEPQDRGISSGYGNL
+245 SESQDRGISSGYGNL
-260 KGMDVRSGRGEFPVL
+260 KGMDVRFGRGEFPVL
-275 SDLSEGSPYRSDIGS
+275 SDLSEGSSYRSDIGS

-296 GDGSGIGKT
+296 GNGSGIGKT

-336 GVLETDSGGTSS
+336 GVLETNSGGTSS

-377 RSTEQT
+377 RSTEQA

-422 TASEQFSE
+422 ATEKQFSE

-480 SGKIAGETTTIT
+480 SGKITAETTTIT

-520 KITQDDIEI
+520 KLQSNIDYITILENEAEDFIQANPDKIVYSMDWNDKPKAIVKTVQEVRELENIFAVSQNDWNTYLTDRYSAIDYSDRNNLPTITVEWSEHNNIEDGKTYSITEFDNLMNKLDSEWLKLREDEINTYGSAEAAMNADDAFHLGYAKTKFTVNMPNGDKFTERLDIGDGDGGLIAFLNKYPKYEI
-529 LRSIEPRKSI
+529 VADVLKK
-539 LNFTAE
+539 TE
-545 EIKLTE
+545 EVENTM
-551 TWQQR
+551 QA
-556 FETDIHE
+556 E
-563 KSPYYRAL
+563 KSNISNTY
-571 NGDWREN
+571 
-578 DESKVTVIQVE
+578 
-589 DRNVDFKTVSDDIK
+589 DI
-603 TQVIQRGN
+603 
-611 VINNDT
+611 
-617 LWTIQVSRRG
+617 
-627 LEDSLTYARRHNNES
+627 
-642 VYNMLYNINDI
+642 
-653 IQNGTL
+653 
-659 LDSVISEKNNNN
+659 
-671 KANNTAFMH
+671 
-680 KMYSV
+680 
-685 CKFNNE
+685 
-691 PYLAKLAVE
+691 
-700 EFAVQSDTL
+700 
-709 KRLYNVQDIKI
+709 
-720 EPLRHAA
+720 
-727 FADLNQLALSVLNGT
+727 
-742 EISIADLFKI
+742 
-752 VKASDKDFYI
+752 
-762 NKRTDIEKEKFAND
+762 
-776 ELSKSVAENPMDR
+776 
-789 AIRLINEYCEK
+789 
-800 EFGSPGNFSN
+800 
-810 MDHIELAY
+810 
-818 KPDEE
+818 
-823 TGLAGIEAYA
+823 
-833 DLETFRIVKEQDGR
+833 
-847 VVDEQLFNSLD
+847 
-858 HMNTVLKNLDFDKLI
+858 
-873 ELSDNDKSEIKTT
+873 
-886 VFENTEK
+886 
-893 KSPDVSE
+893 SPDVSE

-912 RREVEQISENSI
+912 RREVEQISEKSI

-992 DAEEKAIYAALM
+992 DVEEKAIYAALM

-1009 QDGKFRIEKFCKENH
+1009 RDGKFRIEEFCKENH
-1024 SINEF
+1024 SINEL

-1071 KKIHLKWKE
+1071 KKIHLKWKK

-1090 KGEYIAKADI
+1090 KGEYITKADI
-1100 DDHIYHA
+1100 DDRIYHA
-1107 KYTLKHYNSEKY
+1107 KYTLKHYNS
-1119 YNSDS
+1119 NS
-1124 ESDKIHMERAKNILK
+1124 ESDKIHTERAKNILK

-1173 IEESDEK
+1173 IEESDAK

-1209 EVVSLTGAFPWITDE
+1209 EVVSLTGAFTWITDE

-1246 NSDLYEYIDHAD
+1246 NSDLYEYIDHTD
-1258 RTVEQAKTSMKSD
+1258 RTVEQAKKSMKSD

-1294 ANSKAIRTLKM
+1294 ANSEAIRTLKM

-1332 AFDSKNAQWS
+1332 AFDSKNEQWS

-1423 VSGRIAKFLY
+1423 VSGRIAKLLY

-1455 AVGNIPFGSFKIS
+1455 AVGNIPFGGFKIS

-1565 SKNPDGLTINNYF
+1565 SKNPDGLVLNNYF

-1813 EKSEIISDLKGVI
+1813 EKSKIISDLKGVI

-1846 RNKLAAAKSAAESNP
+1846 RNKLAVAKSAAESNP

-1900 MYELFETPKFSRNLG
+1900 MYELFETPKFSRDLG

-2012 KDPERRE
+2012 KDSERRE

-2173 IQDQINELIN
+2173 IKDQINELIN

-2192 AESFTVKDMERTK
+2192 AESFTVKDMELTK

-2224 VTFEEMGIDKLFI
+2224 VTFEEMGVDKLFI

-2365 CADIKTAEDLNLP
+2365 CADIKTAQDLNLP

-2392 ETQKNLIQS
+2392 
-2401 LSERAEKI
+2401 
-2409 HNKQVT
+2409 
-2415 PDVDNMLKVTTD
+2415 
-2427 GIKIGLDQRLINP
+2427 
-2440 LLPDEP
+2440 
-2446 NTKINMCVNNVTD
+2446 
-2459 IWKKT
+2459 
-2464 AGERLTHVIFCDYST
+2464 
-2479 PKKDAF
+2479 
-2485 NLYDDVKSKLIANGI
+2485 
-2500 PENEIAFIHD
+2500 
-2510 YEKPQDKERLFDKVR
+2510 
-2525 NGEIRI
+2525 
-2531 VLGSTQKMGAGTN
+2531 
-2544 IQNKLYAM
+2544 
-2552 HHLDA
+2552 
-2557 PWKPR
+2557 
-2562 DMEQRLGRMKRQ
+2562 
-2574 GNMNDKVHEYIY
+2574 
-2586 VTKDTFDA
+2586 
-2594 YRFQTLETKQGFISQ
+2594 
-2609 IMTSKNPVRVCEDV
+2609 
-2623 SQSEM
+2623 
-2628 EFAEVKALCAG
+2628 
-2639 NPLIREKMEIDIEV
+2639 
-2653 HKLQTLKSAYLNQRY
+2653 
-2668 KLEDNVLKHIPESIA
+2668 
-2683 KAKENLNAVL
+2683 
-2693 ADSKITVQNPLKRDG
+2693 
-2708 EGNVIFFGMTIND
+2708 
-2721 HVYADKKEAGTALIE
+2721 
-2736 AAAKALTGNPN
+2736 
-2747 ARTEI
+2747 
-2752 GQYRGFRLDVFF
+2752 
-2764 DALSNDIKMD
+2764 
-2774 IKGNGSYR
+2774 
-2782 ITLSSSDTGNLT
+2782 
-2794 RIDNAI
+2794 
-2800 NHIPEKIDEYKSE
+2800 
-2813 IEALNTQLENSKAEL
+2813 
-2828 AKPFLKEQELKT
+2828 
-2840 KLARQSELDRQ
+2840 
-2851 LNLDNKEN
+2851 
-2859 LLGKDNVKS
+2859 
-2868 FELETEADRQ
+2868 
-2878 KLNSY
+2878 
-2883 NSTQTKDI
+2883 
-2891 KSYDLEL
+2891 

>member
-93 SAPEGTPLPWVWE
+93 STPEGTPLPWIWE
-106 INDNQL
+106 INDSQL

-150 LNDDKSDLYKVVAE
+150 SNDDKSDLYKVVAE

-197 GQAVSEISKSIF
+197 GQAVTEISKSIF

-217 STRHNAIEEIRRNEH
+217 NTRHNAIEEIRRNEH
-232 NETRENDRRSETR
+232 DETRENDRRSETR

-275 SDLSEGSPYRSDIGS
+275 SDLSEGSSYRSDIGS

-296 GDGSGIGKT
+296 GDGSRIGKT

-313 GIHGSGVRHSTGRNE
+313 GIHGSGIRHSTGRNE

-359 QELSSQSGSQG
+359 QELSSQSESQG

-383 SDSRQ
+383 SDSHQ
-388 SSGTRNGRYDSGK
+388 SSGTRNGRYNSGK

-480 SGKIAGETTTIT
+480 SGKITAETTTIT

-520 KITQDDIEI
+520 
-529 LRSIEPRKSI
+529 
-539 LNFTAE
+539 
-545 EIKLTE
+545 
-551 TWQQR
+551 
-556 FETDIHE
+556 
-563 KSPYYRAL
+563 
-571 NGDWREN
+571 
-578 DESKVTVIQVE
+578 
-589 DRNVDFKTVSDDIK
+589 
-603 TQVIQRGN
+603 
-611 VINNDT
+611 
-617 LWTIQVSRRG
+617 
-627 LEDSLTYARRHNNES
+627 
-642 VYNMLYNINDI
+642 
-653 IQNGTL
+653 
-659 LDSVISEKNNNN
+659 
-671 KANNTAFMH
+671 
-680 KMYSV
+680 
-685 CKFNNE
+685 
-691 PYLAKLAVE
+691 
-700 EFAVQSDTL
+700 
-709 KRLYNVQDIKI
+709 
-720 EPLRHAA
+720 
-727 FADLNQLALSVLNGT
+727 
-742 EISIADLFKI
+742 
-752 VKASDKDFYI
+752 
-762 NKRTDIEKEKFAND
+762 
-776 ELSKSVAENPMDR
+776 SKSVTELSEHRKIKENPMDR

-833 DLETFRIVKEQDGR
+833 DLETYRIVKEQDGR

-992 DAEEKAIYAALM
+992 DVEEKAIYEALM

-1009 QDGKFRIEKFCKENH
+1009 EDGKFRIEEFCKESH

-1029 AKMLKDEYGT
+1029 AQMLKEEYGT
-1039 GGRSGN
+1039 GGRPGN
-1045 EFYAFENYDSKG
+1045 EFYAYENHDSKG

-1071 KKIHLKWKE
+1071 KEIHLKWKE

-1090 KGEYIAKADI
+1090 KGEYITKADI
-1100 DDHIYHA
+1100 DNRIYHA
-1107 KYTLKHYNSEKY
+1107 KYTLKY

-1124 ESDKIHMERAKNILK
+1124 ESDKIHTERAKNILK

-1146 NNESNKVIPESEIT
+1146 NIESSKVIPESEIT

-1224 CTVTRDS
+1224 CTVTKDS

-1246 NSDLYEYIDHAD
+1246 NSDLYEYIDHTD
-1258 RTVEQAKTSMKSD
+1258 RTVEQAKKSMKSD

-1294 ANSKAIRTLKM
+1294 ANSEAIRTLKM

-1332 AFDSKNAQWS
+1332 AFDSKNEQWS
-1342 AEYSELKSLLTDEE
+1342 AEYSELKNLLTDEE

-1405 MPGSM
+1405 MQGSM

-1423 VSGRIAKFLY
+1423 VSGRIAKLLY

-1455 AVGNIPFGSFKIS
+1455 AVGNIPFGGFKIS

-1488 DKVRPGGV
+1488 DKVRPEGV

-1565 SKNPDGLTINNYF
+1565 SKNPDGLVLNNYF

-1675 EMPFTGKRYERVS
+1675 EIPFTGKRYERVS

-1735 DKTNRDI
+1735 DKTNRNI

-1826 FLNPET
+1826 YLNPET

-1846 RNKLAAAKSAAESNP
+1846 RNKLAVAKSAAEANP

-2212 KKLIEKPIKDDV
+2212 KKLIEKPIKDDM
-2224 VTFEEMGIDKLFI
+2224 VTFEEMGVDKLFI

-2365 CADIKTAEDLNLP
+2365 CADIKTAQDLNLP

-2464 AGERLTHVIFCDYST
+2464 ADERLTQVIFCDYST

-2500 PENEIAFIHD
+2500 PVNEIAFIHD

-2557 PWKPR
+2557 PWV
-2562 DMEQRLGRMKRQ
+2562 RL
-2574 GNMNDKVHEYIY
+2574 
-2586 VTKDTFDA
+2586 
-2594 YRFQTLETKQGFISQ
+2594 
-2609 IMTSKNPVRVCEDV
+2609 
-2623 SQSEM
+2623 
-2628 EFAEVKALCAG
+2628 EVA
-2639 NPLIREKMEIDIEV
+2639 
-2653 HKLQTLKSAYLNQRY
+2653 
-2668 KLEDNVLKHIPESIA
+2668 
-2683 KAKENLNAVL
+2683 
-2693 ADSKITVQNPLKRDG
+2693 
-2708 EGNVIFFGMTIND
+2708 
-2721 HVYADKKEAGTALIE
+2721 
-2736 AAAKALTGNPN
+2736 
-2747 ARTEI
+2747 
-2752 GQYRGFRLDVFF
+2752 
-2764 DALSNDIKMD
+2764 
-2774 IKGNGSYR
+2774 
-2782 ITLSSSDTGNLT
+2782 
-2794 RIDNAI
+2794 
-2800 NHIPEKIDEYKSE
+2800 
-2813 IEALNTQLENSKAEL
+2813 
-2828 AKPFLKEQELKT
+2828 
-2840 KLARQSELDRQ
+2840 
-2851 LNLDNKEN
+2851 
-2859 LLGKDNVKS
+2859 
-2868 FELETEADRQ
+2868 
-2878 KLNSY
+2878 
-2883 NSTQTKDI
+2883 
-2891 KSYDLEL
+2891 

>member
-13 VKSEKEKL
+13 VKAEIEKL

-54 FTACSDARS
+54 FTECSDARS

-71 QGHGVPTL
+71 HGHGVPTL

-106 INDNQL
+106 INDSQL

-164 SAAYSL
+164 SAAYSI

-197 GQAVSEISKSIF
+197 GQAVTEISKSIF

-232 NETRENDRRSETR
+232 DETRENDRRSETR
-245 SEPQDRGISSGYGNL
+245 SKSQDRGISSGYGNL

-313 GIHGSGVRHSTGRNE
+313 GIHRSGVRHSTGRNE

-359 QELSSQSGSQG
+359 QELSSQSGHQG

-388 SSGTRNGRYDSGK
+388 SSGTRDGRYDSGK

-480 SGKIAGETTTIT
+480 SDKITAETTTIT

-499 RLEEIAHSFTAEKEK
+499 RLEEIANSFTAEKEK
-514 FAIGEL
+514 FAIGESHKQSHEVQL
-520 KITQDDIEI
+520 SRAEFIEYA
-529 LRSIEPRKSI
+529 
-539 LNFTAE
+539 TD
-545 EIKLTE
+545 KL
-551 TWQQR
+551 
-556 FETDIHE
+556 
-563 KSPYYRAL
+563 
-571 NGDWREN
+571 
-578 DESKVTVIQVE
+578 
-589 DRNVDFKTVSDDIK
+589 
-603 TQVIQRGN
+603 
-611 VINNDT
+611 
-617 LWTIQVSRRG
+617 
-627 LEDSLTYARRHNNES
+627 
-642 VYNMLYNINDI
+642 INDI
-653 IQNGTL
+653 TVRNAHENSDL
-659 LDSVISEKNNNN
+659 EN
-671 KANNTAFMH
+671 
-680 KMYSV
+680 
-685 CKFNNE
+685 FNNE
-691 PYLAKLAVE
+691 INKSISELFTELIVGKEQIENYTINEIAPLYD
-700 EFAVQSDTL
+700 EFQSDEAF
-709 KRLYNVQDIKI
+709 RIDICNIISENVDIS
-720 EPLRHAA
+720 LT
-727 FADLNQLALSVLNGT
+727 QL
-742 EISIADLFKI
+742 EITRDKAQELGVNEI
-752 VKASDKDFYI
+752 V
-762 NKRTDIEKEKFAND
+762 
-776 ELSKSVAENPMDR
+776 ELPKKENPMDR

-833 DLETFRIVKEQDGR
+833 DLETYRIVKEQDGR

-886 VFENTEK
+886 DFENTEK

-1139 EYGILSE
+1139 EYGILPESSKISRDLFDIENAYINTIKNKGTLSRIEIRANTNLKKRLSE
-1146 NNESNKVIPESEIT
+1146 KGLNPNADSSDKVIFNTDGQNWNKFVIPDKWGNLTNNIDISEVLTADEYDEISYVISKVIPESEIT

-1173 IEESDEK
+1173 IEESDAK

-1185 NKPDVPQKITVGDR
+1185 NKPDIPQKITVGDR

-1246 NSDLYEYIDHAD
+1246 NSDLYEYIDHTD
-1258 RTVEQAKTSMKSD
+1258 RTVEQAKKSMKSD

-1294 ANSKAIRTLKM
+1294 ANSEAIRTLKM

-1332 AFDSKNAQWS
+1332 AFDSKNEQWS
-1342 AEYSELKSLLTDEE
+1342 VEYSELKNLLTDEE

-1374 IESIYSALEN
+1374 IESIYLALEN

-1423 VSGRIAKFLY
+1423 VSGRIAKLLY

-1455 AVGNIPFGSFKIS
+1455 AVGNIPFGGFKIS

-1565 SKNPDGLTINNYF
+1565 SKNPDGLVLNNYF

-1826 FLNPET
+1826 YLNPET

-1900 MYELFETPKFSRNLG
+1900 MYELFETPKFSRDLG

-2365 CADIKTAEDLNLP
+2365 CADIKTAQDLNLP

-2464 AGERLTHVIFCDYST
+2464 ADERLTQVIFCDYST

-2510 YEKPQDKERLFDKVR
+2510 YEKPQDKERLFYKVR

-2653 HKLQTLKSAYLNQRY
+2653 HKLQTLKSAYMNQRY

-2693 ADSKITVQNPLKRDG
+2693 ADSKITEQNPLKRDG
-2708 EGNVIFFGMTIND
+2708 EGNIIFSGMTINGQT
-2721 HVYADKKEAGTALIE
+2721 YADKKEAGTALIE
-2736 AAAKALTGNPN
+2736 AAAKALIGSPN

-2752 GQYRGFRLDVFF
+2752 GQYRGFSMEIFF

-2840 KLARQSELDRQ
+2840 KLTRQSELDRQ

-2878 KLNSY
+2878 KLNFH
-2883 NSTQTKDI
+2883 NSMQKKDI

>member
-21 SDTQYWL
+21 SDTQYWM

-106 INDNQL
+106 INDSQL

-164 SAAYSL
+164 SAAYSI

-197 GQAVSEISKSIF
+197 GQAVTEISKSIF

-217 STRHNAIEEIRRNEH
+217 NTRHNAIEEIRRNEH

-245 SEPQDRGISSGYGNL
+245 SKPQDRGISSGYGNL
-260 KGMDVRSGRGEFPVL
+260 KGMDVRSGRGKFPVL
-275 SDLSEGSPYRSDIGS
+275 SDLSEGSSYRSDIGS

-359 QELSSQSGSQG
+359 QELSSQSGHQG

-422 TASEQFSE
+422 ATAKQFSE

-480 SGKIAGETTTIT
+480 SGKITAETTTIT

-499 RLEEIAHSFTAEKEK
+499 RLEEIAHSFTAEKEQ

-589 DRNVDFKTVSDDIK
+589 DRNVTLNSVRNDIK
-603 TQVIQRGN
+603 SQVIERGTASN
-611 VINNDT
+611 IDT
-617 LWTIQVSRRG
+617 GWNIQISRKG
-627 LEDSLTYARRHNNES
+627 LEDTVHYANKHNDTATLNS
-642 VYNMLYNINDI
+642 IYNINTI
-653 IQNGTL
+653 VNNAIL
-659 LDSVISEKNNNN
+659 LDSVVSENNNDN

-720 EPLRHAA
+720 EPLRHVV
-727 FADLNQLALSVLNGT
+727 FTDLNQLAQSVLNGT

-762 NKRTDIEKEKFAND
+762 NKRTDIEKEKFAIG

-992 DAEEKAIYAALM
+992 DVEEKAIYAALM
-1004 RGSGF
+1004 KGSGF
-1009 QDGKFRIEKFCKENH
+1009 QDGKFRIEEFIKENH
-1024 SINEF
+1024 SINEL

-1039 GGRSGN
+1039 GGHSGN
-1045 EFYAFENYDSKG
+1045 EFYAFANHNSKG

-1071 KKIHLKWKE
+1071 RKIYLSWKE

-1090 KGEYIAKADI
+1090 KGEYITKADI
-1100 DDHIYHA
+1100 DDRIYHA
-1107 KYTLKHYNSEKY
+1107 KYTLKY
-1119 YNSDS
+1119 YDS
-1124 ESDKIHMERAKNILK
+1124 NNEFDKPYIKKAKNTLK

-1146 NNESNKVIPESEIT
+1146 NTESSKVIPESEIT

-1173 IEESDEK
+1173 IEESDAK

-1185 NKPDVPQKITVGDR
+1185 NKPDIPQKITVGDR

-1246 NSDLYEYIDHAD
+1246 NSDLYEYIDHTD
-1258 RTVEQAKTSMKSD
+1258 RTVEQAKKSMKSD
-1271 MKIENFKIT
+1271 TKIENFKIT

-1294 ANSKAIRTLKM
+1294 ANSEAIRTLKM

-1332 AFDSKNAQWS
+1332 AFDSKNEQWS

-1423 VSGRIAKFLY
+1423 VSGRIAKLLY

-1455 AVGNIPFGSFKIS
+1455 AVGNIPFGGFKIS

-1506 DKANPSVRK
+1506 DKNNPSVRK

-1675 EMPFTGKRYERVS
+1675 EIPFTGKRYERVS

-1778 VRITHADTAADALAV
+1778 VRITHTDTAADALAV

-1826 FLNPET
+1826 YLNPET

-1846 RNKLAAAKSAAESNP
+1846 RNKLAVAKSAAEPNP

-2012 KDPERRE
+2012 KNPERRE

-2224 VTFEEMGIDKLFI
+2224 VTFEEMGVDKLFI

-2365 CADIKTAEDLNLP
+2365 CADIKTAQDLNLP

-2464 AGERLTHVIFCDYST
+2464 ADERLTQVIFCDYST

-2485 NLYDDVKSKLIANGI
+2485 NLYDDIKSKLIANGI

-2693 ADSKITVQNPLKRDG
+2693 ADSKITEQNPLKRDI
-2708 EGNVIFFGMTIND
+2708 EGNVIFSGMTIND

-2752 GQYRGFRLDVFF
+2752 GQYRGFSMEIFF

-2774 IKGNGSYR
+2774 IKGKGGYR

-2840 KLARQSELDRQ
+2840 KLTRQSELDRQ

-2878 KLNSY
+2878 KLNSH
-2883 NSTQTKDI
+2883 NSTQK
-2891 KSYDLEL
+2891 KNSQSYDLEI

>member
-93 SAPEGTPLPWVWE
+93 SAPKGTPLPWVWE

-137 QLYDITLMRTAKY
+137 QLYDITLMCTAKY

-197 GQAVSEISKSIF
+197 GQAVTEISKSIF

-232 NETRENDRRSETR
+232 DETRENDRRSETR

-275 SDLSEGSPYRSDIGS
+275 SDLSEGSSYRSDIGS

-336 GVLETDSGGTSS
+336 GVLETNSGGTSS

-377 RSTEQT
+377 RSTEQA

-388 SSGTRNGRYDSGK
+388 SSGTRNGRYDSEK

-492 VSKADIE
+492 VSKADIK

-514 FAIGEL
+514 FAIGESHKQSHEVQL
-520 KITQDDIEI
+520 SRAEFIEYA
-529 LRSIEPRKSI
+529 
-539 LNFTAE
+539 TD
-545 EIKLTE
+545 KL
-551 TWQQR
+551 
-556 FETDIHE
+556 
-563 KSPYYRAL
+563 
-571 NGDWREN
+571 
-578 DESKVTVIQVE
+578 
-589 DRNVDFKTVSDDIK
+589 
-603 TQVIQRGN
+603 
-611 VINNDT
+611 
-617 LWTIQVSRRG
+617 
-627 LEDSLTYARRHNNES
+627 
-642 VYNMLYNINDI
+642 INDI
-653 IQNGTL
+653 TVRNAHENSDLENFNNEINKSISELFTELIVGKEQIENYTINEIAPL
-659 LDSVISEKNNNN
+659 YDEFQSDEAFRIDICNVISENVDISLTQLEITRD
-671 KANNTAFMH
+671 KAKELGIPFQ
-680 KMYSV
+680 V
-685 CKFNNE
+685 NE
-691 PYLAKLAVE
+691 IVE
-700 EFAVQSDTL
+700 L
-709 KRLYNVQDIKI
+709 PKK
-720 EPLRHAA
+720 
-727 FADLNQLALSVLNGT
+727 
-742 EISIADLFKI
+742 
-752 VKASDKDFYI
+752 
-762 NKRTDIEKEKFAND
+762 
-776 ELSKSVAENPMDR
+776 ENPMDK

-818 KPDEE
+818 KPDKE

-833 DLETFRIVKEQDGR
+833 DLETYRIVKEQDGR

-858 HMNTVLKNLDFDKLI
+858 HMNTILKNLDFNKLI

-900 LSVGDVILYDGK
+900 LSVGDVILYNGK

-983 FGEPVVYES
+983 FGKPVVYES
-992 DAEEKAIYAALM
+992 DVEEKAIYEALM

-1009 QDGKFRIEKFCKENH
+1009 EDGKFRIEEFCKESH
-1024 SINEF
+1024 FINEF
-1029 AKMLKDEYGT
+1029 AQMLKDEYGT

-1090 KGEYIAKADI
+1090 KGEYITKADI
-1100 DDHIYHA
+1100 DDRIYHA
-1107 KYTLKHYNSEKY
+1107 KYTLKHYNS
-1119 YNSDS
+1119 NS
-1124 ESDKIHMERAKNILK
+1124 ESDKIHTERAKNILK

-1146 NNESNKVIPESEIT
+1146 NTESSKVIPESEIT

-1173 IEESDEK
+1173 IEESDAK

-1185 NKPDVPQKITVGDR
+1185 NKPDIPQKITVGDR

-1246 NSDLYEYIDHAD
+1246 NSDLYEYIDHTD
-1258 RTVEQAKTSMKSD
+1258 RTVEQAKKSMKSD

-1294 ANSKAIRTLKM
+1294 ANSEAIRTLKM

-1332 AFDSKNAQWS
+1332 AFDSKNEQWS
-1342 AEYSELKSLLTDEE
+1342 VEYSELKNLLTDEE

-1455 AVGNIPFGSFKIS
+1455 AVGNIPFGGFKIS
-1468 DRRYDKYNFAVHD
+1468 DRRYDKYNFEVHD

-1675 EMPFTGKRYERVS
+1675 EIPFTGKRYERVS

-1846 RNKLAAAKSAAESNP
+1846 RNKLAVAKSAAESNP

-1900 MYELFETPKFSRNLG
+1900 MYELFETPKFSRDLG

-1962 DSLNMID
+1962 DSLNMTD

-2224 VTFEEMGIDKLFI
+2224 VTFEEMGVDKLFI

-2365 CADIKTAEDLNLP
+2365 CADIKTAQDLNLP

-2464 AGERLTHVIFCDYST
+2464 ADERLTQVIFCDYST

-2708 EGNVIFFGMTIND
+2708 EGNVIFSGMTIND

-2736 AAAKALTGNPN
+2736 AAAKALTGSPN

-2752 GQYRGFRLDVFF
+2752 GQYRGFRIDVFF

-2840 KLARQSELDRQ
+2840 KLTRQSELDRQ

-2878 KLNSY
+2878 KLNSH
-2883 NSTQTKDI
+2883 NSTQK
-2891 KSYDLEL
+2891 KNSQSYDLEI

>member
-1 MEFRRI
+1 
-7 REIKES
+7 
-13 VKSEKEKL
+13 
-21 SDTQYWL
+21 
-28 KFLQTSSYHYKHSFD
+28 
-43 DQIMINLQNPQ
+43 
-54 FTACSDARS
+54 
-63 WRSLSREP
+63 
-71 QGHGVPTL
+71 
-79 HNGKIRYL
+79 
-87 FDITQT
+87 
-93 SAPEGTPLPWVWE
+93 
-106 INDNQL
+106 
-112 NIDYSESVSKHLTE
+112 
-126 KYNLDSETLEE
+126 
-137 QLYDITLMRTAKY
+137 
-150 LNDDKSDLYKVVAE
+150 
-164 SAAYSL
+164 
-170 LYRCCP
+170 
-176 GEAQPSPK
+176 
-184 NLTGLSKYPIEEI
+184 
-197 GQAVSEISKSIF
+197 
-209 LEIESIVR
+209 
-217 STRHNAIEEIRRNEH
+217 
-232 NETRENDRRSETR
+232 
-245 SEPQDRGISSGYGNL
+245 
-260 KGMDVRSGRGEFPVL
+260 
-275 SDLSEGSPYRSDIGS
+275 
-290 GKERIS
+290 
-296 GDGSGIGKT
+296 
-305 IGGGKRDS
+305 
-313 GIHGSGVRHSTGRNE
+313 
-328 RELLQDGI
+328 
-336 GVLETDSGGTSS
+336 
-348 GDPSREVRNNA
+348 
-359 QELSSQSGSQG
+359 
-370 IYMAEKQ
+370 MAEKQ
-377 RSTEQT
+377 RSTEQA

-388 SSGTRNGRYDSGK
+388 SSGTRNGRYDSEK

-492 VSKADIE
+492 VSKADIK

-514 FAIGEL
+514 FAIGESHKQSHEVQL
-520 KITQDDIEI
+520 SRAEFIEYA
-529 LRSIEPRKSI
+529 
-539 LNFTAE
+539 TD
-545 EIKLTE
+545 KL
-551 TWQQR
+551 
-556 FETDIHE
+556 
-563 KSPYYRAL
+563 
-571 NGDWREN
+571 
-578 DESKVTVIQVE
+578 
-589 DRNVDFKTVSDDIK
+589 
-603 TQVIQRGN
+603 
-611 VINNDT
+611 
-617 LWTIQVSRRG
+617 
-627 LEDSLTYARRHNNES
+627 
-642 VYNMLYNINDI
+642 INDI
-653 IQNGTL
+653 TVRNAHENSDLENFNNEINKSISELFTELIVGKEQIENYTINEIAPL
-659 LDSVISEKNNNN
+659 YDEFQSDEAFRIDICNVISENVDISLTQLEITRD
-671 KANNTAFMH
+671 KAKELGIPFQ
-680 KMYSV
+680 V
-685 CKFNNE
+685 NE
-691 PYLAKLAVE
+691 IVE
-700 EFAVQSDTL
+700 L
-709 KRLYNVQDIKI
+709 PKK
-720 EPLRHAA
+720 
-727 FADLNQLALSVLNGT
+727 
-742 EISIADLFKI
+742 
-752 VKASDKDFYI
+752 
-762 NKRTDIEKEKFAND
+762 
-776 ELSKSVAENPMDR
+776 ENPMDK

-833 DLETFRIVKEQDGR
+833 DLETYRIVKEQDGR

-886 VFENTEK
+886 DFENTEK

-1009 QDGKFRIEKFCKENH
+1009 QDGKFRIEEFIKENH

-1039 GGRSGN
+1039 GGHSGN
-1045 EFYAFENYDSKG
+1045 EFYAFANHNSKG

-1071 KKIHLKWKE
+1071 RKIYLSWKE

-1090 KGEYIAKADI
+1090 KGEYITKADI
-1100 DDHIYHA
+1100 DDRIYHA
-1107 KYTLKHYNSEKY
+1107 KYTLKY
-1119 YNSDS
+1119 YDS
-1124 ESDKIHMERAKNILK
+1124 NNEFDKPYIKKAKNTLK

-1146 NNESNKVIPESEIT
+1146 NTESSKVIPESEIT
-1160 FTKPDNNSDLKNN
+1160 FTKPDNNSHLKNN
-1173 IEESDEK
+1173 IEESDAK

-1231 GAFSVTENISYNQLL
+1231 GVFSVTENISYNQLL
-1246 NSDLYEYIDHAD
+1246 NSDLYEYIDHTD
-1258 RTVEQAKTSMKSD
+1258 RTVEQAKKSMKSD
-1271 MKIENFKIT
+1271 TKIENFKIT

-1294 ANSKAIRTLKM
+1294 ANSEAIRTLKM

-1332 AFDSKNAQWS
+1332 AFDSKNEQWS

-1423 VSGRIAKFLY
+1423 VSGRIAKLLY

-1455 AVGNIPFGSFKIS
+1455 AVGNIPFGGFKIS

-1506 DKANPSVRK
+1506 DKNNPSVRK

-1675 EMPFTGKRYERVS
+1675 EIPFTGKRYERVS

-1778 VRITHADTAADALAV
+1778 VRITHTDTAADALAV

-1846 RNKLAAAKSAAESNP
+1846 RNKLAVAKSAAEPNP

-2012 KDPERRE
+2012 KNPERRE

-2224 VTFEEMGIDKLFI
+2224 VTFEEMGVDKLFI

-2365 CADIKTAEDLNLP
+2365 CADIKTAQDLNLP

-2392 ETQKNLIQS
+2392 VTQKNLIQS

-2464 AGERLTHVIFCDYST
+2464 ADERLTQVIFCDYST

-2628 EFAEVKALCAG
+2628 EFAEVKALCSG

-2693 ADSKITVQNPLKRDG
+2693 ADSKITEQNPLKRDG
-2708 EGNVIFFGMTIND
+2708 EGNVIFSGMTIND

-2736 AAAKALTGNPN
+2736 AAAKALTGSPN

-2878 KLNSY
+2878 KLNSH
-2883 NSTQTKDI
+2883 NSMQKKDI

>member
-28 KFLQTSSYHYKHSFD
+28 KFLQTSSYHYKHSFN

-93 SAPEGTPLPWVWE
+93 SAPKGTSLPWVWE
-106 INDNQL
+106 INDSQL

-164 SAAYSL
+164 SAAYSI

-197 GQAVSEISKSIF
+197 GQAVTEISKSIF

-217 STRHNAIEEIRRNEH
+217 NTRHNAIEEIRRNEH

-245 SEPQDRGISSGYGNL
+245 SESQDRGISSGYGNL
-260 KGMDVRSGRGEFPVL
+260 KGMDVRFGRGEFPVL
-275 SDLSEGSPYRSDIGS
+275 SDLSEGSSYRSDIGS

-296 GDGSGIGKT
+296 GNGSGIGKT

-336 GVLETDSGGTSS
+336 GVLETNSGGTSS

-377 RSTEQT
+377 RSTEQA

-422 TASEQFSE
+422 ATEKQFSE

-480 SGKIAGETTTIT
+480 SGKITAETTTIT

-514 FAIGEL
+514 FAIGESHKQSHEVQL
-520 KITQDDIEI
+520 SRAEFIEYA
-529 LRSIEPRKSI
+529 
-539 LNFTAE
+539 TD
-545 EIKLTE
+545 KL
-551 TWQQR
+551 
-556 FETDIHE
+556 
-563 KSPYYRAL
+563 
-571 NGDWREN
+571 
-578 DESKVTVIQVE
+578 
-589 DRNVDFKTVSDDIK
+589 
-603 TQVIQRGN
+603 
-611 VINNDT
+611 
-617 LWTIQVSRRG
+617 
-627 LEDSLTYARRHNNES
+627 
-642 VYNMLYNINDI
+642 INDI
-653 IQNGTL
+653 TVRNAHENSDL
-659 LDSVISEKNNNN
+659 EN
-671 KANNTAFMH
+671 
-680 KMYSV
+680 
-685 CKFNNE
+685 FNNE
-691 PYLAKLAVE
+691 INKSISELFTELIVGKEQIENYTINEIAPLYD
-700 EFAVQSDTL
+700 EFQSDEAF
-709 KRLYNVQDIKI
+709 RIDICNIISENVDIS
-720 EPLRHAA
+720 LT
-727 FADLNQLALSVLNGT
+727 QL
-742 EISIADLFKI
+742 EITRDKAQELGVNEI
-752 VKASDKDFYI
+752 V
-762 NKRTDIEKEKFAND
+762 
-776 ELSKSVAENPMDR
+776 ELPKKENPMDR

-833 DLETFRIVKEQDGR
+833 DLETYRIVKEQDGR

-886 VFENTEK
+886 DFENTEK

-912 RREVEQISENSI
+912 RRKVEQISENSI

-974 QYVPSQLSL
+974 QSQLSL

-992 DAEEKAIYAALM
+992 DVEEKAIYAALM

-1009 QDGKFRIEKFCKENH
+1009 QDGKFRIEEFCKENH

-1090 KGEYIAKADI
+1090 KGEYITKADI
-1100 DDHIYHA
+1100 DDRIYHA
-1107 KYTLKHYNSEKY
+1107 KYILKY
-1119 YNSDS
+1119 YDSDS
-1124 ESDKIHMERAKNILK
+1124 ESDKIHTERAKNILK
-1139 EYGILSE
+1139 EYGILPESSKISRDLFDIENAYINTIKNKGTLSRIEIRANTNLKKRLSE
-1146 NNESNKVIPESEIT
+1146 KGLNPNADSSDKVIFNTDGQNWNKFVIPDKWGNLTNNIDISEVLTADEYDEISYVISKVIPESEIT

-1173 IEESDEK
+1173 IEESDAK

-1185 NKPDVPQKITVGDR
+1185 NKPDIPQKITVGDR

-1246 NSDLYEYIDHAD
+1246 NSDLYEYIDHTD
-1258 RTVEQAKTSMKSD
+1258 KTVEQAKKSMKSD

-1294 ANSKAIRTLKM
+1294 ANSEAIRTLKM

-1332 AFDSKNAQWS
+1332 AFDSKNEQWS

-1374 IESIYSALEN
+1374 IESIYLALEN

-1423 VSGRIAKFLY
+1423 VSGRIAKLLY

-1455 AVGNIPFGSFKIS
+1455 AVGNIPFGGFKIS

-1506 DKANPSVRK
+1506 DKNNPSVRK

-1565 SKNPDGLTINNYF
+1565 SKNPDGLVLNNYF
-1578 IENPEMILGKV
+1578 IENPKMILGKV

-1659 AEIDGK
+1659 AEINGK

-1826 FLNPET
+1826 YLNPET

-1846 RNKLAAAKSAAESNP
+1846 RNKLAVAKSAAEPNP

-2012 KDPERRE
+2012 KNPERRE

-2224 VTFEEMGIDKLFI
+2224 VTFEEMGVDKLFI

-2446 NTKINMCVNNVTD
+2446 NTKVNMCVNNVTD

-2464 AGERLTHVIFCDYST
+2464 ADERLTQVIFCDYST

-2668 KLEDNVLKHIPESIA
+2668 KLEDNVLKHILESIA

-2693 ADSKITVQNPLKRDG
+2693 ADSKITEQNPLKRDG
-2708 EGNVIFFGMTIND
+2708 NGDVIFPGMTIND

-2736 AAAKALTGNPN
+2736 AAAKALIGSPN

-2752 GQYRGFRLDVFF
+2752 GQYRGFSMEIFF

-2840 KLARQSELDRQ
+2840 KLTRQSELDRQ

-2878 KLNSY
+2878 KLNFH
-2883 NSTQTKDI
+2883 NSMQKKDI

>member
-21 SDTQYWL
+21 SDTQYWM

-93 SAPEGTPLPWVWE
+93 SAPKGTSLPWVWE
-106 INDNQL
+106 INDSQL

-164 SAAYSL
+164 SAAYSI

-197 GQAVSEISKSIF
+197 GQAVTEISKSIF

-217 STRHNAIEEIRRNEH
+217 NTRHNAIEEIRRNEH

-245 SEPQDRGISSGYGNL
+245 SESQDRGISSGYGNL
-260 KGMDVRSGRGEFPVL
+260 KGMDVRFGRGEFPVL
-275 SDLSEGSPYRSDIGS
+275 SDLSEGSSYRSDIGS

-296 GDGSGIGKT
+296 GNGSGIGKT

-336 GVLETDSGGTSS
+336 GVLETNSGGTSS

-377 RSTEQT
+377 RSTEQA

-422 TASEQFSE
+422 ATEKQFSE

-480 SGKIAGETTTIT
+480 SGKITAETTTIT

-514 FAIGEL
+514 FAIGESHKQSHEVQL
-520 KITQDDIEI
+520 SRAEFIEYA
-529 LRSIEPRKSI
+529 
-539 LNFTAE
+539 TD
-545 EIKLTE
+545 KL
-551 TWQQR
+551 
-556 FETDIHE
+556 
-563 KSPYYRAL
+563 
-571 NGDWREN
+571 
-578 DESKVTVIQVE
+578 
-589 DRNVDFKTVSDDIK
+589 
-603 TQVIQRGN
+603 
-611 VINNDT
+611 
-617 LWTIQVSRRG
+617 
-627 LEDSLTYARRHNNES
+627 
-642 VYNMLYNINDI
+642 INDI
-653 IQNGTL
+653 TVRNAHENSDL
-659 LDSVISEKNNNN
+659 EN
-671 KANNTAFMH
+671 
-680 KMYSV
+680 
-685 CKFNNE
+685 FNNE
-691 PYLAKLAVE
+691 INKSISELFTELIVGKEQIENYTINEIAPLYDK
-700 EFAVQSDTL
+700 FQSDEAF
-709 KRLYNVQDIKI
+709 RADICNIISENVDIS
-720 EPLRHAA
+720 LT
-727 FADLNQLALSVLNGT
+727 QL
-742 EISIADLFKI
+742 EITRDKAQELGIPFQVNEI
-752 VKASDKDFYI
+752 V
-762 NKRTDIEKEKFAND
+762 
-776 ELSKSVAENPMDR
+776 ELPKKENPMDK
-789 AIRLINEYCEK
+789 AIRFINEYCEK

-818 KPDEE
+818 KPDKE

-873 ELSDNDKSEIKTT
+873 ELPDNDKSEIKTT

-912 RREVEQISENSI
+912 RRKVEQISENSI

-992 DAEEKAIYAALM
+992 DVEEKAIYAALM

-1009 QDGKFRIEKFCKENH
+1009 EDGKFRIEEFCKESH

-1029 AKMLKDEYGT
+1029 AKMLKEEYGT
-1039 GGRSGN
+1039 GGHSGN
-1045 EFYAFENYDSKG
+1045 EFYAFANHNSKG

-1071 KKIHLKWKE
+1071 RKIYLSWKE

-1090 KGEYIAKADI
+1090 KGEYITKADI
-1100 DDHIYHA
+1100 DDRIYHA
-1107 KYTLKHYNSEKY
+1107 KYILKY
-1119 YNSDS
+1119 YDSDS
-1124 ESDKIHMERAKNILK
+1124 ESDKIHTERAKNILK

-1146 NNESNKVIPESEIT
+1146 NTESNKVIPESEIT

-1173 IEESDEK
+1173 IEESDAK

-1185 NKPDVPQKITVGDR
+1185 NKPDIPQKITVGDR

-1246 NSDLYEYIDHAD
+1246 NSDLYEYIDHTD
-1258 RTVEQAKTSMKSD
+1258 RTVEQAKKSMKSD

-1294 ANSKAIRTLKM
+1294 ANSEAIRTLKM

-1332 AFDSKNAQWS
+1332 AFDSKNEQWS
-1342 AEYSELKSLLTDEE
+1342 VEYSELKNLLTDEE

-1423 VSGRIAKFLY
+1423 VSGRIAKLLY

-1455 AVGNIPFGSFKIS
+1455 TVGNIPFGGFKIS

-1496 IAFITSSGTL
+1496 IAFNTSSGTL

-1696 VRELLNMQLEGY
+1696 VRELLNIQLEGY

-1778 VRITHADTAADALAV
+1778 VRITYADTAADALAV

-1900 MYELFETPKFSRNLG
+1900 MYELFETPKFSRDLG

-2173 IQDQINELIN
+2173 IKDQINELIN

-2224 VTFEEMGIDKLFI
+2224 VTFEEMGVDKLFI

-2365 CADIKTAEDLNLP
+2365 CADIKTAQDLNLP

-2415 PDVDNMLKVTTD
+2415 PDVDNMLKFTTD

-2440 LLPDEP
+2440 LLSDEP
-2446 NTKINMCVNNVTD
+2446 NTKINICVNNVTD

-2464 AGERLTHVIFCDYST
+2464 ADERLTQVIFCDYST

-2574 GNMNDKVHEYIY
+2574 GNQNDKVHEYIY

-2693 ADSKITVQNPLKRDG
+2693 ADSKITEQNPLKRDG
-2708 EGNVIFFGMTIND
+2708 EGNIIFSGMTINGQT
-2721 HVYADKKEAGTALIE
+2721 YADKKEAGTALIE
-2736 AAAKALTGNPN
+2736 AAAKALTGDPN

-2752 GQYRGFRLDVFF
+2752 GQYRGFRLEVFF

-2878 KLNSY
+2878 KLNSH
-2883 NSTQTKDI
+2883 NSMQKKDI

>member
-93 SAPEGTPLPWVWE
+93 SAPKGTPLPWVWE
-106 INDNQL
+106 INDSQL
-112 NIDYSESVSKHLTE
+112 NIDYSESVSKHLTD

-164 SAAYSL
+164 SAAYSI

-197 GQAVSEISKSIF
+197 GQAVTEISKSIF
-209 LEIESIVR
+209 LEMESIVR
-217 STRHNAIEEIRRNEH
+217 STRHNAIEEIRRKEH
-232 NETRENDRRSETR
+232 DETRENDRRSETR
-245 SEPQDRGISSGYGNL
+245 SKSQDRGISSGYGNL

-275 SDLSEGSPYRSDIGS
+275 SDLSEGSSYRSDIGS

-296 GDGSGIGKT
+296 GNGSGIGKT

-313 GIHGSGVRHSTGRNE
+313 GIHRSGVRHSTGRNE

-336 GVLETDSGGTSS
+336 GVLETNSRGTSS

-377 RSTEQT
+377 RSTEQA

-422 TASEQFSE
+422 ATEKQFSE

-480 SGKIAGETTTIT
+480 SGKITAETTTIT

-589 DRNVDFKTVSDDIK
+589 DRNVTLNSVRNDIK
-603 TQVIQRGN
+603 SQVIERGTASN
-611 VINNDT
+611 IDT
-617 LWTIQVSRRG
+617 GWNIQISRKG
-627 LEDSLTYARRHNNES
+627 LEDTVAYASKHNNPIS
-642 VYNMLYNINDI
+642 LNALYQLDDI
-653 IQNGTL
+653 IKNSIY
-659 LDSVISEKNNNN
+659 LDTNISEYNKKN
-671 KANNTAFMH
+671 KSINTAFMH
-680 KMYSV
+680 KLYSPIKIKNYEYIV
-685 CKFNNE
+685 KITI
-691 PYLAKLAVE
+691 E
-700 EFAVQSDTL
+700 EFFDGNNNTL

-720 EPLRHAA
+720 EPLRHVS
-727 FADLNQLALSVLNGT
+727 FTDLDQPHLKVLNGT

-762 NKRTDIEKEKFAND
+762 NKRTDIEKEKFAIGESHKQSHEVQLSRAEFIEYSTDKLIND
-776 ELSKSVAENPMDR
+776 ITVRNAHENSDLENFNNEINKSISELFTELIVGKEQIENYTINEIAPLYDKFQSNEAFRADICNIISENVDISLTQLEITRDKAQELGIPFQVNEIVELPKKENPMDR

-833 DLETFRIVKEQDGR
+833 DLETYRIVKEQDGR

-992 DAEEKAIYAALM
+992 DVEEKAIYEALM

-1009 QDGKFRIEKFCKENH
+1009 EDGKFRIEEFCKESH

-1029 AKMLKDEYGT
+1029 AQMLKEEYGT
-1039 GGRSGN
+1039 GGRPGN
-1045 EFYAFENYDSKG
+1045 EFYAYENHDSKG

-1071 KKIHLKWKE
+1071 KEIHLKWKE
-1080 VAERISELVS
+1080 VAERISELIS
-1090 KGEYIAKADI
+1090 KGEYITKADI
-1100 DDHIYHA
+1100 DDRIYHA
-1107 KYTLKHYNSEKY
+1107 KYILKY

-1124 ESDKIHMERAKNILK
+1124 ESDKIHTERAKNILK
-1139 EYGILSE
+1139 EYGILPESSKISRDLFDIENAYILKIKNKGTISSIEMKASTDLRSRLSE
-1146 NNESNKVIPESEIT
+1146 KGLNPNADSSDKVIFNTDGRNWNKFIIPDKWGNKTNNIDILEVLTADEYDEISYVISKVIPESEIT

-1173 IEESDEK
+1173 IEESDAK

-1246 NSDLYEYIDHAD
+1246 NSDLYEYIDHTD
-1258 RTVEQAKTSMKSD
+1258 RTVEQAKKSMKSD

-1294 ANSKAIRTLKM
+1294 ANSEAIRTLKM

-1332 AFDSKNAQWS
+1332 AFDSKNEQWS

-1455 AVGNIPFGSFKIS
+1455 AVGNIPFGGFKIS

-1634 PSGKKKDKFKPEI
+1634 PSGKKNDKFKPEI

-1735 DKTNRDI
+1735 DKTNRNI

-1900 MYELFETPKFSRNLG
+1900 MYELFETPKFSRDLG

-1962 DSLNMID
+1962 DSLNMVD

-2012 KDPERRE
+2012 KNPERRE

-2224 VTFEEMGIDKLFI
+2224 VTFEEMGVDKLFI

-2365 CADIKTAEDLNLP
+2365 CADIKTAQDLNLP

-2392 ETQKNLIQS
+2392 VTQKNLIQS

-2464 AGERLTHVIFCDYST
+2464 ADERLTQVIFCDYST

-2557 PWKPR
+2557 PWV
-2562 DMEQRLGRMKRQ
+2562 RL
-2574 GNMNDKVHEYIY
+2574 
-2586 VTKDTFDA
+2586 
-2594 YRFQTLETKQGFISQ
+2594 
-2609 IMTSKNPVRVCEDV
+2609 
-2623 SQSEM
+2623 
-2628 EFAEVKALCAG
+2628 EVA
-2639 NPLIREKMEIDIEV
+2639 
-2653 HKLQTLKSAYLNQRY
+2653 
-2668 KLEDNVLKHIPESIA
+2668 
-2683 KAKENLNAVL
+2683 
-2693 ADSKITVQNPLKRDG
+2693 
-2708 EGNVIFFGMTIND
+2708 
-2721 HVYADKKEAGTALIE
+2721 
-2736 AAAKALTGNPN
+2736 
-2747 ARTEI
+2747 
-2752 GQYRGFRLDVFF
+2752 
-2764 DALSNDIKMD
+2764 
-2774 IKGNGSYR
+2774 
-2782 ITLSSSDTGNLT
+2782 
-2794 RIDNAI
+2794 
-2800 NHIPEKIDEYKSE
+2800 
-2813 IEALNTQLENSKAEL
+2813 
-2828 AKPFLKEQELKT
+2828 
-2840 KLARQSELDRQ
+2840 
-2851 LNLDNKEN
+2851 
-2859 LLGKDNVKS
+2859 
-2868 FELETEADRQ
+2868 
-2878 KLNSY
+2878 
-2883 NSTQTKDI
+2883 
-2891 KSYDLEL
+2891 

>member
-28 KFLQTSSYHYKHSFD
+28 KFLHTSSYHYKHSFD

-106 INDNQL
+106 INDSQL

-197 GQAVSEISKSIF
+197 GQAVTEISKSIF

-232 NETRENDRRSETR
+232 DETRENDRRSETR
-245 SEPQDRGISSGYGNL
+245 SKSQDRGISSGYGNL

-275 SDLSEGSPYRSDIGS
+275 SDLSEGSSYRSDIGS

-336 GVLETDSGGTSS
+336 GVLETNSGGTSS

-377 RSTEQT
+377 RSTEQA

-388 SSGTRNGRYDSGK
+388 SSGTRDGRYDSGK

-480 SGKIAGETTTIT
+480 SDKITAETTTIT

-499 RLEEIAHSFTAEKEK
+499 RLEEIANSFTAEKEK
-514 FAIGEL
+514 FAIGESHKQSHEVQL
-520 KITQDDIEI
+520 SRAEFIEYA
-529 LRSIEPRKSI
+529 
-539 LNFTAE
+539 TD
-545 EIKLTE
+545 KL
-551 TWQQR
+551 
-556 FETDIHE
+556 
-563 KSPYYRAL
+563 
-571 NGDWREN
+571 
-578 DESKVTVIQVE
+578 
-589 DRNVDFKTVSDDIK
+589 
-603 TQVIQRGN
+603 
-611 VINNDT
+611 
-617 LWTIQVSRRG
+617 
-627 LEDSLTYARRHNNES
+627 
-642 VYNMLYNINDI
+642 INDI
-653 IQNGTL
+653 TVRNAHENSDL
-659 LDSVISEKNNNN
+659 EN
-671 KANNTAFMH
+671 
-680 KMYSV
+680 
-685 CKFNNE
+685 FNNE
-691 PYLAKLAVE
+691 INKSISELFTELIVGKEQIENYTINEIAPLYD
-700 EFAVQSDTL
+700 EFQSDEAF
-709 KRLYNVQDIKI
+709 RIDICNIISENVDIS
-720 EPLRHAA
+720 LT
-727 FADLNQLALSVLNGT
+727 QL
-742 EISIADLFKI
+742 EITRDKAQELGVNEI
-752 VKASDKDFYI
+752 V
-762 NKRTDIEKEKFAND
+762 
-776 ELSKSVAENPMDR
+776 ELPKKENPMDR

-964 AAPQITSKDH
+964 AALQITSKDH

-992 DAEEKAIYAALM
+992 DVEEKAIYEALM

-1009 QDGKFRIEKFCKENH
+1009 EDGKFRIEEFYKENH

-1029 AKMLKDEYGT
+1029 AKMLKEEYGT
-1039 GGRSGN
+1039 GGRPGN
-1045 EFYAFENYDSKG
+1045 EFYAFANHNSKG

-1071 KKIHLKWKE
+1071 RKIYLSWKE

-1090 KGEYIAKADI
+1090 KGEYITKADI
-1100 DDHIYHA
+1100 DDRIYHA
-1107 KYTLKHYNSEKY
+1107 KYTLKY

-1124 ESDKIHMERAKNILK
+1124 ESDKIHTERAKNTLK

-1146 NNESNKVIPESEIT
+1146 NTESSKVIPESEIT

-1173 IEESDEK
+1173 IEESDAK

-1209 EVVSLTGAFPWITDE
+1209 EVVSLTGAFPWIADE

-1246 NSDLYEYIDHAD
+1246 NSDLYEYIDHTD
-1258 RTVEQAKTSMKSD
+1258 RTVERAKKSMKSD

-1294 ANSKAIRTLKM
+1294 ANSEAIRTLKM

-1332 AFDSKNAQWS
+1332 AFDSKNEQWS
-1342 AEYSELKSLLTDEE
+1342 AEYSELKNLLTDEE

-1423 VSGRIAKFLY
+1423 VSGRIAKLLY

-1455 AVGNIPFGSFKIS
+1455 AVGNIPFGGFKIS

-1846 RNKLAAAKSAAESNP
+1846 RNKLAVAKSAAESNP

-2012 KDPERRE
+2012 KNPERRE

-2365 CADIKTAEDLNLP
+2365 CADIKTAQDLNLP

-2392 ETQKNLIQS
+2392 VTQKNLIQS

-2464 AGERLTHVIFCDYST
+2464 ADERLTQVIFCDYST

-2653 HKLQTLKSAYLNQRY
+2653 HKLQTLKSAYMNQRY

-2693 ADSKITVQNPLKRDG
+2693 ADSKITEQNPLKRDG
-2708 EGNVIFFGMTIND
+2708 EGNVIFSGMTIND

-2774 IKGNGSYR
+2774 IKGKGSYR

-2813 IEALNTQLENSKAEL
+2813 IEILNTQLENSKAEL

-2878 KLNSY
+2878 KLNSH
-2883 NSTQTKDI
+2883 NSTQK
-2891 KSYDLEL
+2891 KNSQSYDLEI